1 MVCIIRSK
9 YQKELKQL
17 SGILGG
23 EKAAHY
29 ALCMNNGYNLTD
41 TKEGKHSKLFDQLK
55 EKYGEDEA
63 IRMKTY
69 TFTPQFTDQFGDWYN
84 DNINKNNKIIK
95 NATVIWGHPGTGK
108 TWLFKQGR
116 KDIID
121 FDSEYKSKLG
131 NLEQREKLKKE
142 IGKQEYNKKLDQLFD
157 QAKQEARETGKKL
170 LVSDMHFL
178 RDRADDLDAIT
189 NISDKEFIQRSHQR
203 GEHDEADKMDWK
215 KSINKAML
223 NAPKDKVINTTGYI
237 SNLLDD
243 SKINKI
249 DENGEPK
256 IEYVEKLYNEYNDDN
271 FSDSITFST
280 LGYESNLQ
288 KMKQVMQDEGEAIDS
303 AVQQSINTSVKN
315 IAIKPGE
322 SLIHF
327 FKRKN
332 VIKGELITDKVN
344 QIMQKRQQVLA
355 QHYGLKQV
363 TKDDGSIEYST
374 DSKDT
379 DKQILVK
386 FVNSLGDKRGMYREA
401 EHTLYISLINA
412 DPTTMN
418 HELAH
423 YYVRTFWQSKE
434 VQKALSIFDDKK
446 LSSRQLEERLVEEI
460 TSRTMAENF
469 STEPQKR
476 SIIQQFW
483 NSFKNLLNRLIL
495 GKMTESKK
503 NDILDSIAANFY
515 LNKQLEQDYKSM
527 AFYDKYN
534 GDMFQQGDIP
544 NANDLKVYE
553 TISTA
558 VKRRYSAERAQKA
571 KDTIKIQT
579 LRAKIKEYQEDIDL
593 GFFGER
599 VTRSTDEQQ
608 EKITSNVEWILD
620 QARRELNVLG
630 RHLSDNRA
638 GVEQMTAKQLFDAL
652 TNVVG
657 YYEYIFNNKQYGI
670 FQSLGKYG
678 NSGITEFKNGS
689 TLYQTFQEAKRDLD
703 SIHEELNTQIKEYLG
718 KRLYDF
724 VQDNV
729 TIGDKDVFYQNVMH
743 WLYNEIDNGSL
754 NAFEKYVGIASSSKS
769 QLIRIVDNMIQSIK
783 NEKRRN
789 ALTVGHEFVSKMNK
803 LAGHSVSNYQARFC
817 ETDSDGKT
825 TGYWVRPINYGQYY
839 KEKKQFVIDL
849 AKKFGLNPDLKTG
862 RVDLSNVDTKI
873 KRDFLNGIE
882 DWVGEHAH
890 RRYKAE
896 YYKKKREF
904 LSDDTMRTMGAIQR
918 QINVLLSKQYDE
930 DGYFMPY
937 RLGRSDRDLLER
949 LQREKQQ
956 LSNFYDRIEVS
967 SGEVK
972 IVPKTGD
979 ALRMAEEIHAWY
991 NYINGKIKYKP
1002 NIEKYNAGLKKLQDQ
1017 LQNASSSSEKL
1028 KIQQRIKSYVYYN
1041 SKWQYTEDFQNL
1053 LNECHS
1059 GEQDKRLAILQERR
1073 RKLLIPAKDV
1083 NDALASPD
1091 LQNLTIEDLK
1101 QIQYLDEQISRRKL
1115 IIENNYETLKSKEE
1129 NGTLTPAERKYL
1141 DKLEKSKEEPSCDFN
1156 DIAAMD
1162 EVKVR
1167 GTETTMYDWW
1177 ENKLKNEGWSQ
1188 QQITDL
1194 LWYTDR
1200 KTGESRVLSCFFRMV
1215 PKVDE
1220 NSEDELTLPNG
1231 RKIKVLKRVPGNAY
1245 SELDETSELADEE
1258 YDKTSNETMQPKKN
1272 GVYNGKAFSYEN
1284 KQYSKLTEE
1293 EKDFLNN
1300 YIIKKLMWGSNEK
1313 IAGKVSA
1320 KSYRM
1325 PQIHGNSVEMMWGRG
1340 FGPLGIAKSIGY
1352 AAGQFS
1358 QINETDTEFDMSM
1371 SDDLAMRPD
1380 GTKVGVIPIRY
1391 IKTLDDPEHISTD
1404 VIGSVMSYWMMA
1416 ENFRLVSQ
1424 LVPDLELI
1432 HESVNNGTTT
1442 DTAKVIREMIDT
1454 YMYDKHT
1461 KLNENSNK
1469 KMSKSAQRLIK
1480 SADTIR
1486 KNTSRTLLSHNY
1498 FTIMKGFVDASKTVG
1513 IEALTGKYITVKD
1526 IAYAHSYIARSLGT
1540 IASSVGK
1547 PNVHGWLAAAM
1558 QYNDCT
1564 KSIDESFSHTQNTW
1578 ATKFLR
1584 DNLLMGGYTVT
1595 DFMVTGMI
1603 CASVY
1608 HHFRLVHVPI
1618 VEKVDKSKIL
1628 YNAEYKVTG
1637 WEDRFVNQEEAMDL
1651 YYKAGLGD
1659 QAGMKNYEN
1668 AKITLHDAYIEENS
1682 NFVIRDEFKDKVT
1695 KRLED
1700 IVSNAIKERSAVANG
1715 MMPENGRHSV
1725 AYTNPFAR
1733 WIMVMR
1739 GYLPT
1744 LGFDRFK
1751 AGSDF
1756 SEYKSDKYNP
1766 TSFNAI
1772 KYKRNNGEMSDEQF
1786 ERAREYYERYDG
1798 QFNFNTATVDRG
1810 QVRATIT
1817 ALRKTINNAL
1827 QLAKHLITFDFDAIK
1842 NNKGRRSKTY
1852 NEKKMLLKSALEIGF
1867 IAAMGILSVFT
1878 AQMIQDLDDDD
1889 DDVVQYAT
1897 YAIALLNQGL
1907 LTESSTAWVPNT
1919 VLDLFT
1925 SPTTVYA
1932 YLQRYAYF
1940 GNVVGQLAYLGLTTI
1955 SDEDDASYYED
1966 VLGKN
1971 SSYAG
1976 RTKLEKDLIKLSPLF
1991 GIPGSNLYENFT
2003 VSGLKGKYKF
2013 YSQSVAP
2020 NSTLYKIN
2028 KAFNGGDKKSSKS
2041 NSNPWLNEDYEPS
2054 FGGGSSY
2061 DPSDKFDE

>member
-69 TFTPQFTDQFGDWYN
+69 IFTPQFTDQFGDWYN
-84 DNINKNNKIIK
+84 
-95 NATVIWGHPGTGK
+95 
-108 TWLFKQGR
+108 
-116 KDIID
+116 
-121 FDSEYKSKLG
+121 
-131 NLEQREKLKKE
+131 
-142 IGKQEYNKKLDQLFD
+142 
-157 QAKQEARETGKKL
+157 QAVE
-170 LVSDMHFL
+170 
-178 RDRADDLDAIT
+178 
-189 NISDKEFIQRSHQR
+189 
-203 GEHDEADKMDWK
+203 
-215 KSINKAML
+215 
-223 NAPKDKVINTTGYI
+223 NT
-237 SNLLDD
+237 
-243 SKINKI
+243 
-249 DENGEPK
+249 DENGEP
-256 IEYVEKLYNEYNDDN
+256 EVQFVEKFYNKQQQKY
-271 FSDSITFST
+271 SQKSIMMSTF
-280 LGYESNLQ
+280 GIESKLDQ
-288 KMKQVMQDEGEAIDS
+288 MKESLSWDEGEAIDAAIQNS
-303 AVQQSINTSVKN
+303 LQIEDQKTTIN
-315 IAIKPGE
+315 PGE
-322 SLIHF
+322 PLIHF

-332 VIKGELITDKVN
+332 INRANFINSRVN

-363 TKDDGSIEYST
+363 VKDDGSIEYST
-374 DSKDT
+374 DSKDV

-446 LSSRQLEERLVEEI
+446 LSSRQLEERLVQEI

-503 NDILDSIAANFY
+503 NDILDSIAASFY

-678 NSGITEFKNGS
+678 NSGIAEFKNDS
-689 TLYQTFQEAKRDLD
+689 TLYQAFQEAKRDLD

-769 QLIRIVDNMIQSIK
+769 QLIRIVDNMIQSVK

-839 KEKKQFVIDL
+839 KEKRQFVIDL
-849 AKKFGLNPDLKTG
+849 AKKLGLNPDSKTG
-862 RVDLSNVDTKI
+862 RVDLSNVDTKT
-873 KRDFLNGIE
+873 KRDFLNSIE

-967 SGEVK
+967 SGKVE

-1002 NIEKYNAGLKKLQDQ
+1002 NVEKYNAGLKKLQDQ

-1028 KIQQRIKSYVYYN
+1028 KIQKRIKSYVYYN
-1041 SKWQYTEDFQNL
+1041 SKLQYTEDFQNI

-1083 NDALASPD
+1083 NNALASPD
-1091 LQNLTIEDLK
+1091 LQNLTIEDLRK
-1101 QIQYLDEQISRRKL
+1101 IKHIDQQIARRKI
-1115 IIENNYETLKSKEE
+1115 IIENNYQALKSKEE
-1129 NGTLTPAERKYL
+1129 SGTLTPAERKYL
-1141 DKLEKSKEEPSCDFN
+1141 DKLEKSNETPSFDFN
-1156 DIAAMD
+1156 DIAQMD
-1162 EVKVR
+1162 DVKIR
-1167 GTETTMYDWW
+1167 GTETKMYDWW
-1177 ENKLKNEGWSQ
+1177 ENKLKNEGYDQ
-1188 QQITDL
+1188 QDITDL
-1194 LWYTDR
+1194 LWYND
-1200 KTGESRVLSCFFRMV
+1200 KGGESRVLSCFFRMV

-1231 RKIKVLKRVPGNAY
+1231 KKIKVLKRVPGNAY

-1272 GVYNGKAFSYEN
+1272 GIYNGKAFSYEN
-1284 KQYSKLTEE
+1284 KQYNKLTEE

-1391 IKTLDDPEHISTD
+1391 VKTLDDPEHISTD
-1404 VIGSVMSYWMMA
+1404 IIGSVMSYWMMA

-1424 LVPDLELI
+1424 LTPDLELI
-1432 HESVNNGTTT
+1432 HDSVNNGTTT

-1498 FTIMKGFVDASKTVG
+1498 FTIMKGFLDASKTVG
-1513 IEALTGKYITVKD
+1513 IEAFTGKYITVKD
-1526 IAYAHSYIARSLGT
+1526 MAYAHSYIAISLGT
-1540 IASSVGK
+1540 IAASVGK

-1558 QYNDCT
+1558 QYNGCT

-1659 QAGMKNYEN
+1659 QAGIQNYEN
-1668 AKITLHDAYIEENS
+1668 AKITLHDAYVEENS
-1682 NFVIRDEFKDKVT
+1682 NFVIRDEFKDKVS

-1700 IVSNAIKERSAVANG
+1700 IVSNTIKERSAIANG

-1772 KYKRNNGEMSDEQF
+1772 KYKRNNGEMSEEEF
-1786 ERAREYYERYDG
+1786 ERAREYYERHDG

-1842 NNKGRRSKTY
+1842 NDKGRRSKTY

-1889 DDVVQYAT
+1889 DDIVQYAT

-1940 GNVVGQLAYLGLTTI
+1940 GNIVGQLAYLGLTTI

-1966 VLGKN
+1966 VLGNN

-2028 KAFNGGDKKSSKS
+2028 KAFSRGDKKSSKS
-2041 NSNPWLNEDYEPS
+2041 NSNPWINEDYEPS

-2061 DPSDKFDE
+2061 DPSDRFDE

>member
-9 YQKELKQL
+9 YQNELKQL

-84 DNINKNNKIIK
+84 
-95 NATVIWGHPGTGK
+95 
-108 TWLFKQGR
+108 
-116 KDIID
+116 
-121 FDSEYKSKLG
+121 
-131 NLEQREKLKKE
+131 
-142 IGKQEYNKKLDQLFD
+142 
-157 QAKQEARETGKKL
+157 QAVE
-170 LVSDMHFL
+170 
-178 RDRADDLDAIT
+178 
-189 NISDKEFIQRSHQR
+189 
-203 GEHDEADKMDWK
+203 
-215 KSINKAML
+215 
-223 NAPKDKVINTTGYI
+223 NT
-237 SNLLDD
+237 
-243 SKINKI
+243 
-249 DENGEPK
+249 DENGEP
-256 IEYVEKLYNEYNDDN
+256 EVQFVEKFYNKQQQK
-271 FSDSITFST
+271 DSQKSIMMSTF
-280 LGYESNLQ
+280 GIESKLDQ
-288 KMKQVMQDEGEAIDS
+288 MKESLSWDEGEAIDAAIQNS
-303 AVQQSINTSVKN
+303 LQIEDQKTTIN
-315 IAIKPGE
+315 PGE
-322 SLIHF
+322 TLIHF

-332 VIKGELITDKVN
+332 INRANFINSRVN

-363 TKDDGSIEYST
+363 IKDDGSIEYST

-434 VQKALSIFDDKK
+434 VQKSLSIFDDKK

-678 NSGITEFKNGS
+678 NSGIAEFKNDS
-689 TLYQTFQEAKRDLD
+689 TLYQAFQEAKRDLD

-754 NAFEKYVGIASSSKS
+754 NAFEKYVGIASSSES
-769 QLIRIVDNMIQSIK
+769 QLIRIVDNMIQSVK

-849 AKKFGLNPDLKTG
+849 AKKLGLNPDSKTG
-862 RVDLSNVDTKI
+862 RVDLSNVDTKT
-873 KRDFLNGIE
+873 KRDFLNSIE

-967 SGEVK
+967 FGKVE

-1002 NIEKYNAGLKKLQDQ
+1002 NVEKYNAGLKKLQDQ

-1028 KIQQRIKSYVYYN
+1028 KIQKRIKSYVYYN
-1041 SKWQYTEDFQNL
+1041 SKLQYTEDFQNL

-1083 NDALASPD
+1083 NNALASPD
-1091 LQNLTIEDLK
+1091 LQNLTIEDLRK
-1101 QIQYLDEQISRRKL
+1101 IKHIDEQIARRKI
-1115 IIENNYETLKSKEE
+1115 IIENNYQSLKSKEE
-1129 NGTLTPAERKYL
+1129 SGTLTPAERKYL
-1141 DKLEKSKEEPSCDFN
+1141 DKLEKSNETPSFDFN
-1156 DIAAMD
+1156 DIAQMD
-1162 EVKVR
+1162 DVKIR
-1167 GTETTMYDWW
+1167 GTETKMYDWW
-1177 ENKLKNEGWSQ
+1177 ENKLKNEGYDQ
-1188 QQITDL
+1188 QDITGL
-1194 LWYTDR
+1194 LWYND
-1200 KTGESRVLSCFFRMV
+1200 KGGESRILSCFFRMV

-1231 RKIKVLKRVPGNAY
+1231 KKIKVLERVPGNAY

-1272 GVYNGKAFSYEN
+1272 GIYNGKAFSYEN
-1284 KQYSKLTEE
+1284 KQYNKLTEE

-1325 PQIHGNSVEMMWGRG
+1325 PQIHGNSVEMIWGRG

-1358 QINETDTEFDMSM
+1358 QINETDTEFDMYM

-1391 IKTLDDPEHISTD
+1391 VKALDDPEHISTD
-1404 VIGSVMSYWMMA
+1404 IIGSVMSYWMMA

-1424 LVPDLELI
+1424 LTPDLELI
-1432 HESVNNGTTT
+1432 HDSVNNGTTT

-1498 FTIMKGFVDASKTVG
+1498 FTIMKGFLDASKTVG
-1513 IEALTGKYITVKD
+1513 IEALTGKYITAKD
-1526 IAYAHSYIARSLGT
+1526 MAYAHSYIARSLGT
-1540 IASSVGK
+1540 IAASVGK

-1558 QYNDCT
+1558 QYNGCT

-1682 NFVIRDEFKDKVT
+1682 NFVIRDEFKDKVS

-1700 IVSNAIKERSAVANG
+1700 IVSNTIKERSDVANG

-1772 KYKRNNGEMSDEQF
+1772 KYKRNNGEMSEEEF

-1842 NNKGRRSKTY
+1842 NDKGRRSKTY

-1889 DDVVQYAT
+1889 DDIVQYAT

-1940 GNVVGQLAYLGLTTI
+1940 GNIVGQLAYLGLTTI

-2028 KAFNGGDKKSSKS
+2028 KAFGGGDKKSSKS

-2061 DPSDKFDE
+2061 DPSDRFDE

>member
-9 YQKELKQL
+9 YQNELKQL

-69 TFTPQFTDQFGDWYN
+69 TFTPQFTEKFGDWYN
-84 DNINKNNKIIK
+84 QAVKNTDK
-95 NATVIWGHPGTGK
+95 NGEPEVQ
-108 TWLFKQGR
+108 FV
-116 KDIID
+116 
-121 FDSEYKSKLG
+121 
-131 NLEQREKLKKE
+131 EKF
-142 IGKQEYNKKLDQLFD
+142 YNKQQQKDSQKSIMMSTFGIESKLDQ
-157 QAKQEARETGKKL
+157 
-170 LVSDMHFL
+170 M
-178 RDRADDLDAIT
+178 
-189 NISDKEFIQRSHQR
+189 KESLS
-203 GEHDEADKMDWK
+203 W
-215 KSINKAML
+215 
-223 NAPKDKVINTTGYI
+223 
-237 SNLLDD
+237 
-243 SKINKI
+243 
-249 DENGEPK
+249 
-256 IEYVEKLYNEYNDDN
+256 
-271 FSDSITFST
+271 
-280 LGYESNLQ
+280 
-288 KMKQVMQDEGEAIDS
+288 DEGEAIDA
-303 AVQQSINTSVKN
+303 AVQNSLQIEDQKTTIN
-315 IAIKPGE
+315 PGE
-322 SLIHF
+322 PLIHF

-332 VIKGELITDKVN
+332 INRANFINSRVN

-355 QHYGLKQV
+355 QHYGLKQIV
-363 TKDDGSIEYST
+363 KDDGSIEYST

-534 GDMFQQGDIP
+534 GDMFQYGDIP

-579 LRAKIKEYQEDIDL
+579 LRAKMKEYQEDIDL

-670 FQSLGKYG
+670 FQSLGEYG
-678 NSGITEFKNGS
+678 NSGITEFKNNG
-689 TLYQTFQEAKRDLD
+689 TLQQAFQEAKRDLN

-783 NEKRRN
+783 NEKKRN

-839 KEKKQFVIDL
+839 KEKRQFVIDL

-862 RVDLSNVDTKI
+862 RVDLSNVDAKT
-873 KRDFLNGIE
+873 KRDFLNSIE

-937 RLGRSDRDLLER
+937 RLGASDRNLLER

-967 SGEVK
+967 SGKVK

-1002 NIEKYNAGLKKLQDQ
+1002 NVKKYSAGLKKLQDQ
-1017 LQNASSSSEKL
+1017 LQNASSLSEKL
-1028 KIQQRIKSYVYYN
+1028 KIQKRIKSYVYYN
-1041 SKWQYTEDFQNL
+1041 SKLQYTEEFQNL

-1083 NDALASPD
+1083 NNALASPD
-1091 LQNLTIEDLK
+1091 LQNLTTEDLREIK
-1101 QIQYLDEQISRRKL
+1101 HIDEQIARRKI
-1115 IIENNYETLKSKEE
+1115 IIENNYQALKSKEQS
-1129 NGTLTPAERKYL
+1129 GTLTPAERKYL
-1141 DKLEKSKEEPSCDFN
+1141 DKLEKSNETPSFDFN
-1156 DIAAMD
+1156 DIAQMD
-1162 EVKVR
+1162 DVKIR
-1167 GTETTMYDWW
+1167 GTETKMYDWW
-1177 ENKLKNEGWSQ
+1177 ENKLKNEGWDQ
-1188 QQITDL
+1188 QDITDL
-1194 LWYTDR
+1194 LWYND
-1200 KTGESRVLSCFFRMV
+1200 KDGYSRVLSCFFRMV

-1220 NSEDELTLPNG
+1220 DSEDELTLPNG
-1231 RKIKVLKRVPGNAY
+1231 KKIKVLERVPGNAY

-1272 GVYNGKAFSYEN
+1272 GVYNGKTFSYEN
-1284 KQYSKLTEE
+1284 KQYNKLTKE

-1325 PQIHGNSVEMMWGRG
+1325 PQIHGSSVEMMWGRG

-1380 GTKVGVIPIRY
+1380 GTKVGIIPIRY
-1391 IKTLDDPEHISTD
+1391 VKTLDDPEHISTD

-1424 LVPDLELI
+1424 LTPDLELI

-1486 KNTSRTLLSHNY
+1486 KNTSKTLLSHNY
-1498 FTIMKGFVDASKTVG
+1498 FTIMKGFLDASKTVG
-1513 IEALTGKYITVKD
+1513 IEALTGKYITAKD
-1526 IAYAHSYIARSLGT
+1526 MAYAHSYIARSLGT
-1540 IASSVGK
+1540 IAASIGK
-1547 PNVHGWLAAAM
+1547 PNVHGWLAAAI
-1558 QYNDCT
+1558 QYNGCT

-1618 VEKVDKSKIL
+1618 VEKVDKSKLL

-1659 QAGMKNYEN
+1659 QAGIQNYEN

-1682 NFVIRDEFKDKVT
+1682 NFVVRDEFKDKVS
-1695 KRLED
+1695 KHLED
-1700 IVSNAIKERSAVANG
+1700 IVSNTIKERSAIANG
-1715 MMPENGRHSV
+1715 IMPENGRHSV

-1772 KYKRNNGEMSDEQF
+1772 KYKRNNGEMSDEEF

-1842 NNKGRRSKTY
+1842 NDKGRRSKTY

-1867 IAAMGILSVFT
+1867 IASMGILSAFT

-1889 DDVVQYAT
+1889 DDIVQYAT

-1940 GNVVGQLAYLGLTTI
+1940 GNIVGQLAYLGLTTI

-1966 VLGKN
+1966 VLDKN

-2028 KAFNGGDKKSSKS
+2028 KAFSGGNKKSSKS
-2041 NSNPWLNEDYEPS
+2041 NSNPWLDEDYEPS

-2061 DPSDKFDE
+2061 DPSDRFDE

>member
-9 YQKELKQL
+9 YQNELKQL

-84 DNINKNNKIIK
+84 
-95 NATVIWGHPGTGK
+95 
-108 TWLFKQGR
+108 
-116 KDIID
+116 
-121 FDSEYKSKLG
+121 
-131 NLEQREKLKKE
+131 
-142 IGKQEYNKKLDQLFD
+142 
-157 QAKQEARETGKKL
+157 QAVE
-170 LVSDMHFL
+170 
-178 RDRADDLDAIT
+178 
-189 NISDKEFIQRSHQR
+189 
-203 GEHDEADKMDWK
+203 
-215 KSINKAML
+215 
-223 NAPKDKVINTTGYI
+223 NT
-237 SNLLDD
+237 
-243 SKINKI
+243 
-249 DENGEPK
+249 DENGEP
-256 IEYVEKLYNEYNDDN
+256 ELQFVEKFYNKQHQK
-271 FSDSITFST
+271 DSNKSIMMSTF
-280 LGYESNLQ
+280 GIESKLDQ
-288 KMKQVMQDEGEAIDS
+288 MKESLSWDEGEAIDAAIQNS
-303 AVQQSINTSVKN
+303 LQIEDQKTT
-315 IAIKPGE
+315 IKPGE

-327 FKRKN
+327 FKRKKAT
-332 VIKGELITDKVN
+332 KGKLIVDKVN

-363 TKDDGSIEYST
+363 VKDDGSIEYST
-374 DSKDT
+374 DSKDQ

-423 YYVRTFWQSKE
+423 YYVRTFWESKE

-446 LSSRQLEERLVEEI
+446 LNSRQLEERLVEEI

-495 GKMTESKK
+495 GKMSESKK

-544 NANDLKVYE
+544 NTNDLKVYE

-678 NSGITEFKNGS
+678 NSGITEFKNDS
-689 TLYQTFQEAKRDLD
+689 TLYQAFQEAKRDLD

-769 QLIRIVDNMIQSIK
+769 QLIRIVDNMIQSVK

-789 ALTVGHEFVSKMNK
+789 ALAVGHEFVSKMNK

-849 AKKFGLNPDLKTG
+849 AKKLGLNPDSKTG
-862 RVDLSNVDTKI
+862 RVDLSNVDTKT
-873 KRDFLNGIE
+873 KRDFLNSIE

-937 RLGRSDRDLLER
+937 RLGKSDRDLLER

-1002 NIEKYNAGLKKLQDQ
+1002 NVEKYNAGLKKLQDQ

-1028 KIQQRIKSYVYYN
+1028 KIQKRIKSYVYYN
-1041 SKWQYTEDFQNL
+1041 SKLQYTEEFQNL

-1073 RKLLIPAKDV
+1073 RRLLIPAKDV
-1083 NDALASPD
+1083 NNALASPD
-1091 LQNLTIEDLK
+1091 LQNLTIEDLRK
-1101 QIQYLDEQISRRKL
+1101 IKHIDQQIARRKI
-1115 IIENNYETLKSKEE
+1115 IIENNYQALKSKEE
-1129 NGTLTPAERKYL
+1129 SGTLTPAERKYL
-1141 DKLEKSKEEPSCDFN
+1141 DKLEKSNETPSFDFN
-1156 DIAAMD
+1156 DIAQMD
-1162 EVKVR
+1162 DVKIR
-1167 GTETTMYDWW
+1167 GTETKMYDWW
-1177 ENKLKNEGWSQ
+1177 ENKLKNEGWDQ
-1188 QQITDL
+1188 QDITDL
-1194 LWYTDR
+1194 LWYND
-1200 KTGESRVLSCFFRMV
+1200 KDGYSRVLSCFFRMV

-1220 NSEDELTLPNG
+1220 NSEDELTLPDG
-1231 RKIKVLKRVPGNAY
+1231 RKIKVLERVPGNAY

-1284 KQYSKLTEE
+1284 KQYNKLTEE

-1391 IKTLDDPEHISTD
+1391 VKTLDDPEHISTD
-1404 VIGSVMSYWMMA
+1404 IIGSVMSYWMMA

-1424 LVPDLELI
+1424 LTPDLELI
-1432 HESVNNGTTT
+1432 HDSVNNGTTT

-1469 KMSKSAQRLIK
+1469 KMSKSSQRLIK

-1498 FTIMKGFVDASKTVG
+1498 FTIMKGFLDASKTVG
-1513 IEALTGKYITVKD
+1513 IEALTGKYITAKD
-1526 IAYAHSYIARSLGT
+1526 MAYAHSYIARSLGT
-1540 IASSVGK
+1540 IAASVGK

-1558 QYNDCT
+1558 QYNGCT

-1659 QAGMKNYEN
+1659 QAGIQNYES
-1668 AKITLHDAYIEENS
+1668 AKITLHDAYIEEDS
-1682 NFVIRDEFKDKVT
+1682 NFVIRDEFKDKVS

-1700 IVSNAIKERSAVANG
+1700 IVSNTIKERSAIANG

-1772 KYKRNNGEMSDEQF
+1772 KYKRDNGEMSEEEF
-1786 ERAREYYERYDG
+1786 ERAKEYYERYDG

-1827 QLAKHLITFDFDAIK
+1827 QLAKHLITFDFSAIK
-1842 NNKGRRSKTY
+1842 NDKGRRSKTY

-1889 DDVVQYAT
+1889 DDIVQYAT

-1940 GNVVGQLAYLGLTTI
+1940 GNIVGQLAYLGLTTI

-2003 VSGLKGKYKF
+2003 VSGLRGKYKF

-2028 KAFNGGDKKSSKS
+2028 KAFNGGNKKPSKS

-2061 DPSDKFDE
+2061 DPSDRFDE

>member
-69 TFTPQFTDQFGDWYN
+69 TFTPQFIEKFGDWYN
-84 DNINKNNKIIK
+84 Q
-95 NATVIWGHPGTGK
+95 TVENTDENREPKVQFVEKFYNEQQH
-108 TWLFKQGR
+108 
-116 KDIID
+116 KD
-121 FDSEYKSKLG
+121 SQKSIMMSTFG
-131 NLEQREKLKKE
+131 IES
-142 IGKQEYNKKLDQLFD
+142 KLDQ
-157 QAKQEARETGKKL
+157 
-170 LVSDMHFL
+170 M
-178 RDRADDLDAIT
+178 
-189 NISDKEFIQRSHQR
+189 KESLS
-203 GEHDEADKMDWK
+203 W
-215 KSINKAML
+215 
-223 NAPKDKVINTTGYI
+223 
-237 SNLLDD
+237 
-243 SKINKI
+243 
-249 DENGEPK
+249 
-256 IEYVEKLYNEYNDDN
+256 
-271 FSDSITFST
+271 
-280 LGYESNLQ
+280 
-288 KMKQVMQDEGEAIDS
+288 DEGEAIDA
-303 AVQQSINTSVKN
+303 AVQNSLQIEDQKTTINPS
-315 IAIKPGE
+315 E

-332 VIKGELITDKVN
+332 INRANFINSRVN
-344 QIMQKRQQVLA
+344 QIMQKRQEVLA

-363 TKDDGSIEYST
+363 VKDDGSIEYST

-386 FVNSLGDKRGMYREA
+386 FVNSLGNKRGMYREA

-434 VQKALSIFDDKK
+434 VQKALSIFDDKE

-495 GKMTESKK
+495 GKMSESKK

-678 NSGITEFKNGS
+678 NSGIAEFKNDS
-689 TLYQTFQEAKRDLD
+689 TLYQAFQEAKRDLD

-769 QLIRIVDNMIQSIK
+769 QLIRIVDNMIQSVK

-839 KEKKQFVIDL
+839 KEKRQFVINL
-849 AKKFGLNPDLKTG
+849 AKKLGLNPDPKTG
-862 RVDLSNVDTKI
+862 RVDLSNVDTKT
-873 KRDFLNGIE
+873 KRDFLNSIE

-956 LSNFYDRIEVS
+956 LSNFYDRIEAS

-1002 NIEKYNAGLKKLQDQ
+1002 NVEKYNAGLKKLQDQ
-1017 LQNASSSSEKL
+1017 LQNASSSSERL
-1028 KIQQRIKSYVYYN
+1028 KIQNRIKSYVYYN
-1041 SKWQYTEDFQNL
+1041 SKLQYTEEFQNL

-1083 NDALASPD
+1083 NNALASPD

-1101 QIQYLDEQISRRKL
+1101 KIKHIDQQISRRKI
-1115 IIENNYETLKSKEE
+1115 IIENNYQALKSKEE
-1129 NGTLTPAERKYL
+1129 SGTLTPAERKYL
-1141 DKLEKSKEEPSCDFN
+1141 DKLEKSNETPSFDFN
-1156 DIAAMD
+1156 DIAQMD
-1162 EVKVR
+1162 DVKIH
-1167 GTETTMYDWW
+1167 GTETKMYDWW
-1177 ENKLKNEGWSQ
+1177 ENKLKNEGWDQ
-1188 QQITDL
+1188 QDITDL
-1194 LWYTDR
+1194 LWYND
-1200 KTGESRVLSCFFRMV
+1200 KDGYSRVLSCFFRMV

-1220 NSEDELTLPNG
+1220 DSEDELTLPNG

-1258 YDKTSNETMQPKKN
+1258 YDKTSNETMQPKKS

-1284 KQYSKLTEE
+1284 KQYNKLTEE

-1391 IKTLDDPEHISTD
+1391 VKTLDDPEHISTD
-1404 VIGSVMSYWMMA
+1404 IIGSVMSYWMMA

-1424 LVPDLELI
+1424 LTPDLELI

-1498 FTIMKGFVDASKTVG
+1498 FTIMKGFLDASKTVG
-1513 IEALTGKYITVKD
+1513 IEAFTGKYITAKD
-1526 IAYAHSYIARSLGT
+1526 MAYAHSYIARSLGT
-1540 IASSVGK
+1540 IAASVGK

-1558 QYNDCT
+1558 QYNGCT

-1628 YNAEYKVTG
+1628 HNAEYKVTG
-1637 WEDRFVNQEEAMDL
+1637 WEDKFVNQEEAMDL

-1659 QAGMKNYEN
+1659 QAGIQNYEN
-1668 AKITLHDAYIEENS
+1668 AKITLHDAYVEENS
-1682 NFVIRDEFKDKVT
+1682 NFVIRDEFKDKVS

-1700 IVSNAIKERSAVANG
+1700 IVSNTIKERSAVANG

-1772 KYKRNNGEMSDEQF
+1772 KYKRNNGEISEEEFQ
-1786 ERAREYYERYDG
+1786 RAKEYYERYDG

-1842 NNKGRRSKTY
+1842 NSKGRRSKTY

-1889 DDVVQYAT
+1889 DDTVQYAT

-1940 GNVVGQLAYLGLTTI
+1940 GNIVGQLAYLGLTTI

-2061 DPSDKFDE
+2061 DPSDRFDE

>member
-69 TFTPQFTDQFGDWYN
+69 IFTPQFTDQFGDWYN
-84 DNINKNNKIIK
+84 QS
-95 NATVIWGHPGTGK
+95 V
-108 TWLFKQGR
+108 
-116 KDIID
+116 
-121 FDSEYKSKLG
+121 E
-131 NLEQREKLKKE
+131 
-142 IGKQEYNKKLDQLFD
+142 
-157 QAKQEARETGKKL
+157 
-170 LVSDMHFL
+170 
-178 RDRADDLDAIT
+178 
-189 NISDKEFIQRSHQR
+189 
-203 GEHDEADKMDWK
+203 
-215 KSINKAML
+215 
-223 NAPKDKVINTTGYI
+223 NT
-237 SNLLDD
+237 
-243 SKINKI
+243 
-249 DENGEPK
+249 DENGEPE
-256 IEYVEKLYNEYNDDN
+256 IQFVEKLYNKHQQKN
-271 FSDSITFST
+271 SQKSIMMSTF
-280 LGYESNLQ
+280 GIESKLDQ
-288 KMKQVMQDEGEAIDS
+288 MKESLSWDEGEAIDAAIQNS
-303 AVQQSINTSVKN
+303 LQIEDQKTTIN
-315 IAIKPGE
+315 PGE
-322 SLIHF
+322 PLIHF

-332 VIKGELITDKVN
+332 INRANFINSRVN

-678 NSGITEFKNGS
+678 NSGITEFKNDS
-689 TLYQTFQEAKRDLD
+689 TLYQAFQEAKRDLD

-718 KRLYDF
+718 KRLYNF

-769 QLIRIVDNMIQSIK
+769 QLIRIVDNMIQSVK

-839 KEKKQFVIDL
+839 KEKRQFVINL
-849 AKKFGLNPDLKTG
+849 AKKLGLNPDSKTG
-862 RVDLSNVDTKI
+862 RVDLSNVDTKT
-873 KRDFLNGIE
+873 KRDFLNSIE

-937 RLGRSDRDLLER
+937 RLGKSDRDLLER

-967 SGEVK
+967 FGKVE

-1002 NIEKYNAGLKKLQDQ
+1002 NVEKYNAGLKKLQDQ
-1017 LQNASSSSEKL
+1017 LQNANSSSEKL
-1028 KIQQRIKSYVYYN
+1028 KIQKRIKSYVYYN
-1041 SKWQYTEDFQNL
+1041 SKLQYTEDFQNL

-1083 NDALASPD
+1083 NNALASPD
-1091 LQNLTIEDLK
+1091 LQNLTVGDLIK
-1101 QIQYLDEQISRRKL
+1101 IKHIDEQIARRKA
-1115 IIENNYETLKSKEE
+1115 IIENNYQSLKSKEE
-1129 NGTLTPAERKYL
+1129 SGTLTPAERKYL
-1141 DKLEKSKEEPSCDFN
+1141 DKLEKSNETPSFDFN
-1156 DIAAMD
+1156 DIAQMD
-1162 EVKVR
+1162 DVKIR
-1167 GTETTMYDWW
+1167 GTETKMYDWW
-1177 ENKLKNEGWSQ
+1177 ENKLKNEGYDQ
-1188 QQITDL
+1188 QDITDL
-1194 LWYTDR
+1194 LWYND
-1200 KTGESRVLSCFFRMV
+1200 KGGEARILSCFFRMV

-1231 RKIKVLKRVPGNAY
+1231 RKIKVLERVPGNAY

-1272 GVYNGKAFSYEN
+1272 GVYNSKAFSYEN
-1284 KQYSKLTEE
+1284 KQYNKLTEE

-1300 YIIKKLMWGSNEK
+1300 YVIKKLMWGSNEK

-1391 IKTLDDPEHISTD
+1391 VKTLDDPEHISTD
-1404 VIGSVMSYWMMA
+1404 IIGSVMSYWMMA

-1424 LVPDLELI
+1424 LTPDLELI
-1432 HESVNNGTTT
+1432 HDSVNNGTTT

-1498 FTIMKGFVDASKTVG
+1498 FTIMKGFLDASKTVG
-1513 IEALTGKYITVKD
+1513 VEAFTGKYITAKD
-1526 IAYAHSYIARSLGT
+1526 MAYAHSYIARSLGT
-1540 IASSVGK
+1540 IAASIGK

-1558 QYNDCT
+1558 QYNGCT

-1659 QAGMKNYEN
+1659 QVGIQNYEN

-1682 NFVIRDEFKDKVT
+1682 NFVIRDEFKDKVS

-1700 IVSNAIKERSAVANG
+1700 IVSNTIKERSAVANG

-1772 KYKRNNGEMSDEQF
+1772 KYKRNNGEMSDEEF

-1827 QLAKHLITFDFDAIK
+1827 QLAKHLITFDFNAIK
-1842 NNKGRRSKTY
+1842 NDKGRRSKTY

-1889 DDVVQYAT
+1889 DDTVQYAT

-1940 GNVVGQLAYLGLTTI
+1940 GNIVGQLAYLGLTTI

-2028 KAFNGGDKKSSKS
+2028 KAFSGGDKKSSKS

-2061 DPSDKFDE
+2061 DPSDRFDE

>member
-9 YQKELKQL
+9 YQNELKQL

-69 TFTPQFTDQFGDWYN
+69 TFTPQFTEKFGDWYN
-84 DNINKNNKIIK
+84 QD
-95 NATVIWGHPGTGK
+95 V
-108 TWLFKQGR
+108 
-116 KDIID
+116 
-121 FDSEYKSKLG
+121 E
-131 NLEQREKLKKE
+131 
-142 IGKQEYNKKLDQLFD
+142 
-157 QAKQEARETGKKL
+157 
-170 LVSDMHFL
+170 
-178 RDRADDLDAIT
+178 
-189 NISDKEFIQRSHQR
+189 
-203 GEHDEADKMDWK
+203 
-215 KSINKAML
+215 
-223 NAPKDKVINTTGYI
+223 NT
-237 SNLLDD
+237 
-243 SKINKI
+243 
-249 DENGEPK
+249 DENGEP
-256 IEYVEKLYNEYNDDN
+256 EVQFVEKFYNKQQQK
-271 FSDSITFST
+271 DSQKSIMMSTF
-280 LGYESNLQ
+280 GIESKLDQ
-288 KMKQVMQDEGEAIDS
+288 MKESLSWDEGEAIDA
-303 AVQQSINTSVKN
+303 AVQNSLQIEDQKTTINPSE
-315 IAIKPGE
+315 P
-322 SLIHF
+322 LIHF

-332 VIKGELITDKVN
+332 INRANFINSRVN

-355 QHYGLKQV
+355 QHYGLKQIV
-363 TKDDGSIEYST
+363 KDDGSIEYST

-670 FQSLGKYG
+670 FQSLGEYG
-678 NSGITEFKNGS
+678 NSGITEFKNNG
-689 TLYQTFQEAKRDLD
+689 TLQQAFQEAKRDLN

-729 TIGDKDVFYQNVMH
+729 TIGDKDVFYQNIMH

-839 KEKKQFVIDL
+839 KEKRQFVIDL

-862 RVDLSNVDTKI
+862 RVDLSNVDVKT
-873 KRDFLNGIE
+873 KRDFLNSIE

-937 RLGRSDRDLLER
+937 RLGASDRNLLER

-979 ALRMAEEIHAWY
+979 ALRIAEEIHAWH

-1002 NIEKYNAGLKKLQDQ
+1002 NVEKYSAGLKKLQDQ

-1028 KIQQRIKSYVYYN
+1028 KIQKRIKSYVYYN
-1041 SKWQYTEDFQNL
+1041 SKLQYTEEFQNL

-1083 NDALASPD
+1083 NNALASPD
-1091 LQNLTIEDLK
+1091 LQNLTTEDLRK
-1101 QIQYLDEQISRRKL
+1101 IKHIDEQIARRKI
-1115 IIENNYETLKSKEE
+1115 IIENNYQALKSKEE
-1129 NGTLTPAERKYL
+1129 SGTLTPAERKYL
-1141 DKLEKSKEEPSCDFN
+1141 DKLEKSNETPSFDFN
-1156 DIAAMD
+1156 DIAQMD
-1162 EVKVR
+1162 DVKIR
-1167 GTETTMYDWW
+1167 GTETKVYDWW
-1177 ENKLKNEGWSQ
+1177 ENKLKNEGWDQ
-1188 QQITDL
+1188 QDITDL
-1194 LWYTDR
+1194 LWYND
-1200 KTGESRVLSCFFRMV
+1200 KDGYSRVLSCFFRMV

-1220 NSEDELTLPNG
+1220 DSEDELTLPNG
-1231 RKIKVLKRVPGNAY
+1231 KKIKVLERVPGNAY
-1245 SELDETSELADEE
+1245 SELDETSELADKE

-1272 GVYNGKAFSYEN
+1272 GVYNGKTFSYEN
-1284 KQYSKLTEE
+1284 KQYNKLTEE

-1391 IKTLDDPEHISTD
+1391 VKTLDDPEHISTD

-1424 LVPDLELI
+1424 LTPDLELI

-1498 FTIMKGFVDASKTVG
+1498 FTIMKGFLDASKTVG
-1513 IEALTGKYITVKD
+1513 IEAFTGKYITAKD
-1526 IAYAHSYIARSLGT
+1526 MAYAHSYIARSLGT
-1540 IASSVGK
+1540 IAASIGK

-1558 QYNDCT
+1558 QYNGCT

-1595 DFMVTGMI
+1595 DFIVTGMI

-1618 VEKVDKSKIL
+1618 VEKVDKSKLL

-1659 QAGMKNYEN
+1659 QAGIQNYEN

-1682 NFVIRDEFKDKVT
+1682 NFVVRDEFKDKVS

-1700 IVSNAIKERSAVANG
+1700 IVSNTIKERSAVANG

-1766 TSFNAI
+1766 TSFNTI
-1772 KYKRNNGEMSDEQF
+1772 KYKRNNGEMSDEEF

-1842 NNKGRRSKTY
+1842 NDKGRRSKTY

-1889 DDVVQYAT
+1889 DDIVQYAT
-1897 YAIALLNQGL
+1897 YATALLNQGL

-1940 GNVVGQLAYLGLTTI
+1940 GNIVGQLAYLGLTTI

-2003 VSGLKGKYKF
+2003 ISGLKGKYKF

-2028 KAFNGGDKKSSKS
+2028 KAFSGGNKKSSKS

-2061 DPSDKFDE
+2061 DPSDRFDE

>member
-9 YQKELKQL
+9 YQNELKQL

-69 TFTPQFTDQFGDWYN
+69 IFTPQFTDQFGDWYN
-84 DNINKNNKIIK
+84 QS
-95 NATVIWGHPGTGK
+95 V
-108 TWLFKQGR
+108 
-116 KDIID
+116 
-121 FDSEYKSKLG
+121 E
-131 NLEQREKLKKE
+131 
-142 IGKQEYNKKLDQLFD
+142 
-157 QAKQEARETGKKL
+157 
-170 LVSDMHFL
+170 
-178 RDRADDLDAIT
+178 
-189 NISDKEFIQRSHQR
+189 
-203 GEHDEADKMDWK
+203 
-215 KSINKAML
+215 
-223 NAPKDKVINTTGYI
+223 NT
-237 SNLLDD
+237 
-243 SKINKI
+243 
-249 DENGEPK
+249 DENGEPE
-256 IEYVEKLYNEYNDDN
+256 IQFVEKLYNKHQQKN
-271 FSDSITFST
+271 SQKSIMMSTF
-280 LGYESNLQ
+280 GIESKLDQ
-288 KMKQVMQDEGEAIDS
+288 MKESLSWDEGEAIDAAIQNS
-303 AVQQSINTSVKN
+303 LQIEDQKTTIN
-315 IAIKPGE
+315 PGE
-322 SLIHF
+322 PLIHF

-332 VIKGELITDKVN
+332 INRANFVN
-344 QIMQKRQQVLA
+344 SRVSQIMKKRQQVLA

-483 NSFKNLLNRLIL
+483 NSFKSLLNRLIL

-638 GVEQMTAKQLFDAL
+638 GVEQMTVKQLFDAL

-670 FQSLGKYG
+670 FQSLGQYG
-678 NSGITEFKNGS
+678 DSGISEFKNGS
-689 TLYQTFQEAKRDLD
+689 TLQQAFQEAKRDLN

-718 KRLYDF
+718 KRLYNF

-754 NAFEKYVGIASSSKS
+754 NAFEKYIGIASSSES
-769 QLIRIVDNMIQSIK
+769 QLIRVIDNMIQSVK

-789 ALTVGHEFVSKMNK
+789 ALTVGHEFVNKINK

-825 TGYWVRPINYGQYY
+825 TGYWVRPINYGQFY

-849 AKKFGLNPDLKTG
+849 AKKFGLKPDPKTG
-862 RVDLSNVDTKI
+862 RVDLSNVDTKT

-904 LSDDTMRTMGAIQR
+904 LSDDTMRVMGAIQR

-930 DGYFMPY
+930 DGYFMPH
-937 RLGRSDRDLLER
+937 RLGASDRALLER

-967 SGEVK
+967 FGEVK

-1002 NIEKYNAGLKKLQDQ
+1002 NVEKYNAGLKKLQDQ

-1028 KIQQRIKSYVYYN
+1028 KIQKRIKSYVYYN
-1041 SKWQYTEDFQNL
+1041 SKLQYTEDFQNL

-1083 NDALASPD
+1083 NNALASPD
-1091 LQNLTIEDLK
+1091 LQNLTIEDLRK
-1101 QIQYLDEQISRRKL
+1101 IKHIDEQIARRKA
-1115 IIENNYETLKSKEE
+1115 IIENNYQSLKSKEE
-1129 NGTLTPAERKYL
+1129 SGTLTPAERKYL
-1141 DKLEKSKEEPSCDFN
+1141 DKLEKSNETPSLDFN
-1156 DIAAMD
+1156 DIAQMD
-1162 EVKVR
+1162 DVKIR
-1167 GTETTMYDWW
+1167 GTETKMYDWW
-1177 ENKLKNEGWSQ
+1177 ENKLKNEGYDQ
-1188 QQITDL
+1188 QDITDL
-1194 LWYTDR
+1194 LWYND
-1200 KTGESRVLSCFFRMV
+1200 KGGEARILSCFFRMV

-1231 RKIKVLKRVPGNAY
+1231 KKIKVLKRVPGNAY

-1284 KQYSKLTEE
+1284 KQYNKLTEE

-1325 PQIHGNSVEMMWGRG
+1325 PQMHGNSVEMMWGRG

-1391 IKTLDDPEHISTD
+1391 VKTLDDPEHISTD
-1404 VIGSVMSYWMMA
+1404 IVGSVMSYWMMA

-1454 YMYDKHT
+1454 YMYDKRT

-1498 FTIMKGFVDASKTVG
+1498 FTIMKGFLDASKTVG
-1513 IEALTGKYITVKD
+1513 IEALTGKYTTAKD
-1526 IAYAHSYIARSLGT
+1526 MAYAHSYIARSLGT
-1540 IASSVGK
+1540 IAASIGK

-1558 QYNDCT
+1558 QYNGCT
-1564 KSIDESFSHTQNTW
+1564 KSIDKSFSHTQNTW

-1628 YNAEYKVTG
+1628 HNAEYKVVG
-1637 WEDRFVNQEEAMDL
+1637 WEDKFVDQEEAMDL

-1659 QAGMKNYEN
+1659 QAGVKNYED

-1700 IVSNAIKERSAVANG
+1700 VVSNTILERSSIANG

-1725 AYTNPFAR
+1725 TYTNPFLR
-1733 WIMVMR
+1733 WVVVMR

-1744 LGFDRFK
+1744 MGFDRFK

-1756 SEYKSDKYNP
+1756 SEYKSDKYNS

-1772 KYKRNNGEMSDEQF
+1772 KYKRNNGEMSEEEF

-1827 QLAKHLITFDFDAIK
+1827 QLAKHLITFDFSAIK

-1867 IAAMGILSVFT
+1867 ISALGILSVFT

-1907 LTESSTAWVPNT
+1907 LTEASTAWVPNT

-1940 GNVVGQLAYLGLTTI
+1940 GNIVGQLSYLGLTTI

-2028 KAFNGGDKKSSKS
+2028 KAFIGGDKKSSKS

-2061 DPSDKFDE
+2061 DPSDRFDE

>member
-9 YQKELKQL
+9 YQNELKQL

-55 EKYGEDEA
+55 EKYGEYEA

-69 TFTPQFTDQFGDWYN
+69 IFTPQFTEKFGDWYN
-84 DNINKNNKIIK
+84 
-95 NATVIWGHPGTGK
+95 
-108 TWLFKQGR
+108 
-116 KDIID
+116 
-121 FDSEYKSKLG
+121 
-131 NLEQREKLKKE
+131 
-142 IGKQEYNKKLDQLFD
+142 
-157 QAKQEARETGKKL
+157 QAVE
-170 LVSDMHFL
+170 
-178 RDRADDLDAIT
+178 
-189 NISDKEFIQRSHQR
+189 
-203 GEHDEADKMDWK
+203 
-215 KSINKAML
+215 
-223 NAPKDKVINTTGYI
+223 NT
-237 SNLLDD
+237 
-243 SKINKI
+243 
-249 DENGEPK
+249 DENGEP
-256 IEYVEKLYNEYNDDN
+256 EVQFVEKFYNKQQQK
-271 FSDSITFST
+271 DSQKSIMMSTF
-280 LGYESNLQ
+280 GIESKLDQ
-288 KMKQVMQDEGEAIDS
+288 MKESLSWDEGEAID
-303 AVQQSINTSVKN
+303 ASIQNSLQIEDQKTTIN
-315 IAIKPGE
+315 PGE
-322 SLIHF
+322 PLIHF

-332 VIKGELITDKVN
+332 INRANFINSRIN

-374 DSKDT
+374 DSKDA

-670 FQSLGKYG
+670 FQSLGEYG

-689 TLYQTFQEAKRDLD
+689 TLYQAFQEAKRDLD

-839 KEKKQFVIDL
+839 KEKKQFVINL
-849 AKKFGLNPDLKTG
+849 AKKLGLNPDLKTG
-862 RVDLSNVDTKI
+862 RVDLSNVDTKT
-873 KRDFLNGIE
+873 KRDFLNSIE

-937 RLGRSDRDLLER
+937 RLGKSDRDLLER

-1028 KIQQRIKSYVYYN
+1028 KIQKRIKSYVYYN
-1041 SKWQYTEDFQNL
+1041 SKLQYTEEFQNL

-1083 NDALASPD
+1083 NNALVSPD

-1101 QIQYLDEQISRRKL
+1101 KIKHIDQQIARRK
-1115 IIENNYETLKSKEE
+1115 IIVENNYQALKSKEE
-1129 NGTLTPAERKYL
+1129 SGTLTPAERKYL
-1141 DKLEKSKEEPSCDFN
+1141 DKLEKSNEAPSFDFN
-1156 DIAAMD
+1156 DIAQMD
-1162 EVKVR
+1162 DVKIR
-1167 GTETTMYDWW
+1167 GTETKMYDWW
-1177 ENKLKNEGWSQ
+1177 ENKLKNEGWDQ
-1188 QQITDL
+1188 QDITNL
-1194 LWYTDR
+1194 LWYND
-1200 KTGESRVLSCFFRMV
+1200 KDGYSRVLSCFFRMV

-1220 NSEDELTLPNG
+1220 NSEDELTLPDG
-1231 RKIKVLKRVPGNAY
+1231 RKIKVLERVPGNAY

-1284 KQYSKLTEE
+1284 KQYNKLTEE

-1391 IKTLDDPEHISTD
+1391 VKTLDDPEHISTD
-1404 VIGSVMSYWMMA
+1404 IIGSVMSYWMMA

-1424 LVPDLELI
+1424 LTPDLELI

-1498 FTIMKGFVDASKTVG
+1498 FTIMKGFLDASKTVG
-1513 IEALTGKYITVKD
+1513 IEALTGKYITAKD
-1526 IAYAHSYIARSLGT
+1526 MAYAHSYIARSLGT
-1540 IASSVGK
+1540 IAASVGK

-1558 QYNDCT
+1558 QYNGCT

-1659 QAGMKNYEN
+1659 QAGIKNYEN
-1668 AKITLHDAYIEENS
+1668 AKITLHDAYVEENS
-1682 NFVIRDEFKDKVT
+1682 NFVIRDEFKDKVS

-1700 IVSNAIKERSAVANG
+1700 IVSNTIKERSAIANG

-1772 KYKRNNGEMSDEQF
+1772 KYKRNNGEMSEEEF
-1786 ERAREYYERYDG
+1786 ERAKEYYERYDG

-1842 NNKGRRSKTY
+1842 NDKGRRSKTY

-1889 DDVVQYAT
+1889 DDIVQYAT

-1940 GNVVGQLAYLGLTTI
+1940 GNIVGQLAYLGLTTI

-2028 KAFNGGDKKSSKS
+2028 KAFNGGDKKQSKS

-2061 DPSDKFDE
+2061 DPSDRFDE

>member
-69 TFTPQFTDQFGDWYN
+69 IFTPQFTDQFGDWYN
-84 DNINKNNKIIK
+84 
-95 NATVIWGHPGTGK
+95 
-108 TWLFKQGR
+108 
-116 KDIID
+116 
-121 FDSEYKSKLG
+121 
-131 NLEQREKLKKE
+131 
-142 IGKQEYNKKLDQLFD
+142 
-157 QAKQEARETGKKL
+157 QAVE
-170 LVSDMHFL
+170 
-178 RDRADDLDAIT
+178 
-189 NISDKEFIQRSHQR
+189 
-203 GEHDEADKMDWK
+203 
-215 KSINKAML
+215 
-223 NAPKDKVINTTGYI
+223 NT
-237 SNLLDD
+237 
-243 SKINKI
+243 
-249 DENGEPK
+249 DENGEPEVQF
-256 IEYVEKLYNEYNDDN
+256 IEKFYNKQQQKDYQKSIMMSTFGIESKLDQMKEYL
-271 FSDSITFST
+271 SW
-280 LGYESNLQ
+280 
-288 KMKQVMQDEGEAIDS
+288 DEGEAIDAAIQNS
-303 AVQQSINTSVKN
+303 LQIEDQKTTIN
-315 IAIKPGE
+315 PGE
-322 SLIHF
+322 PLIHF

-332 VIKGELITDKVN
+332 INRANFINSRVN

-363 TKDDGSIEYST
+363 VKDDGSIEYST
-374 DSKDT
+374 DSKDA

-434 VQKALSIFDDKK
+434 IQKALSIFDDKK

-689 TLYQTFQEAKRDLD
+689 TLYQTFQEVKRDLD

-769 QLIRIVDNMIQSIK
+769 QLIRIVDNMIQSVK

-789 ALTVGHEFVSKMNK
+789 ALTIGHEFVSKMNK

-839 KEKKQFVIDL
+839 KEKRQFVINL
-849 AKKFGLNPDLKTG
+849 AKKLGLNPDSKTG
-862 RVDLSNVDTKI
+862 RVDLSNVDTKT
-873 KRDFLNGIE
+873 KRDFLNSIE

-956 LSNFYDRIEVS
+956 LSNFYDRIEAS

-1002 NIEKYNAGLKKLQDQ
+1002 NVEKYNAGLKKLQDQ
-1017 LQNASSSSEKL
+1017 LQNANSSSEKL
-1028 KIQQRIKSYVYYN
+1028 KIQKRIKSYVYYN
-1041 SKWQYTEDFQNL
+1041 SKLQYTEDFQNL

-1083 NDALASPD
+1083 NNALASPD
-1091 LQNLTIEDLK
+1091 LQNLTVEDLIK
-1101 QIQYLDEQISRRKL
+1101 IKHIDEQIARRKA
-1115 IIENNYETLKSKEE
+1115 IIENNYQSLKSKEE
-1129 NGTLTPAERKYL
+1129 SGTLTPAERKYL
-1141 DKLEKSKEEPSCDFN
+1141 DKLEKSNETPSFDFN
-1156 DIAAMD
+1156 DIAQMD
-1162 EVKVR
+1162 DVKIR
-1167 GTETTMYDWW
+1167 GTETKMYDWW
-1177 ENKLKNEGWSQ
+1177 ENKLKNEGYDQ
-1188 QQITDL
+1188 QDITDL
-1194 LWYTDR
+1194 LWYND
-1200 KTGESRVLSCFFRMV
+1200 KGGEARILSCFFRMV

-1231 RKIKVLKRVPGNAY
+1231 RKIKVLKKVPGNAY
-1245 SELDETSELADEE
+1245 SELDETSELVDEE

-1284 KQYSKLTEE
+1284 KQYNKLTEE

-1300 YIIKKLMWGSNEK
+1300 YVIKKLMWGSNEK

-1391 IKTLDDPEHISTD
+1391 VKTLDDPEHISTD
-1404 VIGSVMSYWMMA
+1404 IIGSVMSYWMMA

-1424 LVPDLELI
+1424 LTPDLELI
-1432 HESVNNGTTT
+1432 HDSVNNGTTT

-1498 FTIMKGFVDASKTVG
+1498 FTIMKGFLDASKTVG
-1513 IEALTGKYITVKD
+1513 IEAFTGKYITAKD
-1526 IAYAHSYIARSLGT
+1526 MAYAHSYIARSLGT
-1540 IASSVGK
+1540 IAASIGK

-1558 QYNDCT
+1558 QYNGCT

-1659 QAGMKNYEN
+1659 QAGIQNYEN

-1682 NFVIRDEFKDKVT
+1682 NFVIRDEFKDKVS

-1700 IVSNAIKERSAVANG
+1700 IVSNTIKERSAVANG

-1772 KYKRNNGEMSDEQF
+1772 KYKRNNGEMSEEEF

-1842 NNKGRRSKTY
+1842 NDKGRRSKTY

-1889 DDVVQYAT
+1889 DDTVRYAT

-1940 GNVVGQLAYLGLTTI
+1940 GNIVGQLAYLGLTTI

-2013 YSQSVAP
+2013 YSQNVAP
-2020 NSTLYKIN
+2020 NSILYKIN
-2028 KAFNGGDKKSSKS
+2028 KAFSGGGKKSSKS

-2054 FGGGSSY
+2054 FVGGSSY
-2061 DPSDKFDE
+2061 DPSDRFDE

>member
-9 YQKELKQL
+9 YQNELKQL

-69 TFTPQFTDQFGDWYN
+69 IFTPQFTEKFGNWYN
-84 DNINKNNKIIK
+84 
-95 NATVIWGHPGTGK
+95 
-108 TWLFKQGR
+108 
-116 KDIID
+116 
-121 FDSEYKSKLG
+121 
-131 NLEQREKLKKE
+131 
-142 IGKQEYNKKLDQLFD
+142 
-157 QAKQEARETGKKL
+157 QAVE
-170 LVSDMHFL
+170 
-178 RDRADDLDAIT
+178 
-189 NISDKEFIQRSHQR
+189 
-203 GEHDEADKMDWK
+203 
-215 KSINKAML
+215 
-223 NAPKDKVINTTGYI
+223 NT
-237 SNLLDD
+237 
-243 SKINKI
+243 
-249 DENGEPK
+249 DENGEP
-256 IEYVEKLYNEYNDDN
+256 EVQFVEKFYNKQQQK
-271 FSDSITFST
+271 DSQKSIMMSTF
-280 LGYESNLQ
+280 GIESKLDQ
-288 KMKQVMQDEGEAIDS
+288 MKESISWDEGEAIDA
-303 AVQQSINTSVKN
+303 AVQNSLQIEDQKTTIN
-315 IAIKPGE
+315 PGE
-322 SLIHF
+322 PLIHF

-332 VIKGELITDKVN
+332 INRANFINSRVN

-363 TKDDGSIEYST
+363 VKDDGSIEYST
-374 DSKDT
+374 DSKDV

-434 VQKALSIFDDKK
+434 VQKALSIFDDNK

-678 NSGITEFKNGS
+678 NSGIAEFKNDS
-689 TLYQTFQEAKRDLD
+689 TLYQAFQEAKRDLD

-769 QLIRIVDNMIQSIK
+769 QLIRIVDNMIQSVK

-839 KEKKQFVIDL
+839 KEKRQFVIDL
-849 AKKFGLNPDLKTG
+849 AKKLGLNPDSKTG
-862 RVDLSNVDTKI
+862 RVDLSNVDTKT
-873 KRDFLNGIE
+873 KRDFLNSIE

-1002 NIEKYNAGLKKLQDQ
+1002 NVEKYNAGLKKLQDQ

-1028 KIQQRIKSYVYYN
+1028 KIQKRIKSYVYYN
-1041 SKWQYTEDFQNL
+1041 SKLQYTEDFQNL

-1083 NDALASPD
+1083 NNALASPD
-1091 LQNLTIEDLK
+1091 LQNLTIEDLRK
-1101 QIQYLDEQISRRKL
+1101 IKRIDQQIARRKI
-1115 IIENNYETLKSKEE
+1115 IIENNYQALKSKEE
-1129 NGTLTPAERKYL
+1129 SGTLTPAERKYL
-1141 DKLEKSKEEPSCDFN
+1141 DKLEKSNETPSFDFN
-1156 DIAAMD
+1156 DIAQMD
-1162 EVKVR
+1162 DVKIR
-1167 GTETTMYDWW
+1167 GTETKMYDWW
-1177 ENKLKNEGWSQ
+1177 ENKLKNEGWDQ
-1188 QQITDL
+1188 QDITDL
-1194 LWYTDR
+1194 LWYND
-1200 KTGESRVLSCFFRMV
+1200 KDGYSRVLSCFFRMV
-1215 PKVDE
+1215 PKADE
-1220 NSEDELTLPNG
+1220 NSEDELTLPDG
-1231 RKIKVLKRVPGNAY
+1231 RKIKVLERVPGNAY

-1284 KQYSKLTEE
+1284 KQYNKLTEE

-1391 IKTLDDPEHISTD
+1391 VKTLDDPEHISTD
-1404 VIGSVMSYWMMA
+1404 IIGSVMSYWMMA

-1424 LVPDLELI
+1424 LTPDLELI
-1432 HESVNNGTTT
+1432 HDSVNNGTTT

-1469 KMSKSAQRLIK
+1469 KMSKSSQRLIK

-1498 FTIMKGFVDASKTVG
+1498 FTIMKGFLDASKTVG
-1513 IEALTGKYITVKD
+1513 IEAFTGKYITVKD
-1526 IAYAHSYIARSLGT
+1526 MAYAHSYIARSLGT
-1540 IASSVGK
+1540 IAASVGK

-1558 QYNDCT
+1558 QYNGCT

-1659 QAGMKNYEN
+1659 QAGIKNYEN
-1668 AKITLHDAYIEENS
+1668 AKITLHDAYVEENS
-1682 NFVIRDEFKDKVT
+1682 NFVIRDEFKDKVS

-1700 IVSNAIKERSAVANG
+1700 IVSNTIKERSAVANG

-1772 KYKRNNGEMSDEQF
+1772 KYKRNNGEMSEEEF
-1786 ERAREYYERYDG
+1786 ERAKEYYERYDG

-1842 NNKGRRSKTY
+1842 NDKGRRSKTY

-1889 DDVVQYAT
+1889 DDIVQYAT

-1940 GNVVGQLAYLGLTTI
+1940 GNIVGQLAYLGLTTI

-2028 KAFNGGDKKSSKS
+2028 KAFSGGDKKSSKS
-2041 NSNPWLNEDYEPS
+2041 NSNPWINEDYEPS

-2061 DPSDKFDE
+2061 DPSDRFDE

>member
-9 YQKELKQL
+9 YQNELKQL

-69 TFTPQFTDQFGDWYN
+69 IFTPQFTEKFGDWYN
-84 DNINKNNKIIK
+84 
-95 NATVIWGHPGTGK
+95 
-108 TWLFKQGR
+108 
-116 KDIID
+116 
-121 FDSEYKSKLG
+121 
-131 NLEQREKLKKE
+131 
-142 IGKQEYNKKLDQLFD
+142 
-157 QAKQEARETGKKL
+157 QAVE
-170 LVSDMHFL
+170 
-178 RDRADDLDAIT
+178 
-189 NISDKEFIQRSHQR
+189 
-203 GEHDEADKMDWK
+203 
-215 KSINKAML
+215 
-223 NAPKDKVINTTGYI
+223 NT
-237 SNLLDD
+237 
-243 SKINKI
+243 
-249 DENGEPK
+249 DENGEP
-256 IEYVEKLYNEYNDDN
+256 EVQFVEKFYNKQQQK
-271 FSDSITFST
+271 DSQKSIMMSTF
-280 LGYESNLQ
+280 GIESKLDQ
-288 KMKQVMQDEGEAIDS
+288 MKESLSWDEGEAIDAAIQNS
-303 AVQQSINTSVKN
+303 LQIEDQKTTIN
-315 IAIKPGE
+315 PGE
-322 SLIHF
+322 PLIHF

-332 VIKGELITDKVN
+332 INRANFINSRVN

-363 TKDDGSIEYST
+363 VKDDGSIEYST
-374 DSKDT
+374 DSKDV

-434 VQKALSIFDDKK
+434 VQKALSIFDDNK

-678 NSGITEFKNGS
+678 NSGIAEFKNDS
-689 TLYQTFQEAKRDLD
+689 TLYQAFQEAKRDLD

-769 QLIRIVDNMIQSIK
+769 QLIRIVDNMIQSVK

-839 KEKKQFVIDL
+839 KEKRQFVIDL
-849 AKKFGLNPDLKTG
+849 AKKLGLNPDSKTG
-862 RVDLSNVDTKI
+862 RVDLSNVDTKT
-873 KRDFLNGIE
+873 KRDFLNSIE

-1002 NIEKYNAGLKKLQDQ
+1002 NVEKYNAGLKKLQDQ

-1028 KIQQRIKSYVYYN
+1028 KIQKRIKSYVYYN
-1041 SKWQYTEDFQNL
+1041 SKLQYTEDFQNL

-1083 NDALASPD
+1083 NNALASPD
-1091 LQNLTIEDLK
+1091 LQNLTIEDLRK
-1101 QIQYLDEQISRRKL
+1101 IKRIDQQIARRKI
-1115 IIENNYETLKSKEE
+1115 IIENNYQALKSKEKS
-1129 NGTLTPAERKYL
+1129 GTLTPAERKYL
-1141 DKLEKSKEEPSCDFN
+1141 DKLEKSNETPSFDFN
-1156 DIAAMD
+1156 DIAQMD
-1162 EVKVR
+1162 DVKIR
-1167 GTETTMYDWW
+1167 GTETKMYDWW
-1177 ENKLKNEGWSQ
+1177 ENKLKNEGWDQ
-1188 QQITDL
+1188 QDITDL
-1194 LWYTDR
+1194 LWYND
-1200 KTGESRVLSCFFRMV
+1200 KDGYSRVLSCFFRMV

-1220 NSEDELTLPNG
+1220 NSEDELTLPDG
-1231 RKIKVLKRVPGNAY
+1231 RKIKVLERVPGNAY

-1284 KQYSKLTEE
+1284 KQYNKLTEE

-1391 IKTLDDPEHISTD
+1391 VKTLDDPEHISTD
-1404 VIGSVMSYWMMA
+1404 IIGSVMSYWMMA

-1424 LVPDLELI
+1424 LIPDLELI
-1432 HESVNNGTTT
+1432 HDSVNNGTTT

-1486 KNTSRTLLSHNY
+1486 KNTSRTLLSRNY
-1498 FTIMKGFVDASKTVG
+1498 FTIMKGFLDASKTVG
-1513 IEALTGKYITVKD
+1513 IEAFTGKYITVKD
-1526 IAYAHSYIARSLGT
+1526 MAYAHSYIARSLGT
-1540 IASSVGK
+1540 IAASVGK

-1558 QYNDCT
+1558 QYNGCT

-1659 QAGMKNYEN
+1659 QTGIKNYEN
-1668 AKITLHDAYIEENS
+1668 AKITLHDAYVEENS
-1682 NFVIRDEFKDKVT
+1682 NFVIRDEFKDKVS

-1700 IVSNAIKERSAVANG
+1700 IVSNTIKERSAVANG

-1772 KYKRNNGEMSDEQF
+1772 KYKRNNGEMSEEEF
-1786 ERAREYYERYDG
+1786 ERAKEYYERYDG

-1842 NNKGRRSKTY
+1842 NDKGRRSKTY

-1889 DDVVQYAT
+1889 DDIVQYAT

-1940 GNVVGQLAYLGLTTI
+1940 GNIVGQLAYLGLTII

-1976 RTKLEKDLIKLSPLF
+1976 RTKLERDLIKLSPLF
-1991 GIPGSNLYENFT
+1991 GIPGSNLYENLT

-2020 NSTLYKIN
+2020 NSILYKIN
-2028 KAFNGGDKKSSKS
+2028 KAFSGGNKKSSKS
-2041 NSNPWLNEDYEPS
+2041 NSNPWINEDYEPS
-2054 FGGGSSY
+2054 FGGESSY
-2061 DPSDKFDE
+2061 DPSDRFDE

>member
-69 TFTPQFTDQFGDWYN
+69 TFTPQFTEKFGDWYN
-84 DNINKNNKIIK
+84 
-95 NATVIWGHPGTGK
+95 
-108 TWLFKQGR
+108 
-116 KDIID
+116 
-121 FDSEYKSKLG
+121 
-131 NLEQREKLKKE
+131 
-142 IGKQEYNKKLDQLFD
+142 
-157 QAKQEARETGKKL
+157 QAVE
-170 LVSDMHFL
+170 
-178 RDRADDLDAIT
+178 
-189 NISDKEFIQRSHQR
+189 
-203 GEHDEADKMDWK
+203 
-215 KSINKAML
+215 
-223 NAPKDKVINTTGYI
+223 NT
-237 SNLLDD
+237 
-243 SKINKI
+243 
-249 DENGEPK
+249 DENGEP
-256 IEYVEKLYNEYNDDN
+256 EVQFVEKFYNKQQQK
-271 FSDSITFST
+271 DSQKSIMMSTF
-280 LGYESNLQ
+280 GIESKLDQ
-288 KMKQVMQDEGEAIDS
+288 MKESLSWDEGEAIDAAIQNS
-303 AVQQSINTSVKN
+303 LQIEDQKTTIN
-315 IAIKPGE
+315 PGE
-322 SLIHF
+322 PLIHF

-332 VIKGELITDKVN
+332 INRANFINSRVN

-363 TKDDGSIEYST
+363 VKDDGSIEYST

-434 VQKALSIFDDKK
+434 VQKALSIFDDNK

-544 NANDLKVYE
+544 NTNDLKVYE

-670 FQSLGKYG
+670 FQSLGEYG

-689 TLYQTFQEAKRDLD
+689 TLYQAFQEAKRDLD

-769 QLIRIVDNMIQSIK
+769 QLIRIVDNMIQSVK

-862 RVDLSNVDTKI
+862 RVDLSNVDTKT
-873 KRDFLNGIE
+873 KRDFLNSIE

-1002 NIEKYNAGLKKLQDQ
+1002 NVEKYNAGLKKLQDQ

-1028 KIQQRIKSYVYYN
+1028 KIQKRIKSYVYYN
-1041 SKWQYTEDFQNL
+1041 SKLQYTEDFQNI

-1059 GEQDKRLAILQERR
+1059 GEQDKRLAILQERK
-1073 RKLLIPAKDV
+1073 RKLLIPAKDI
-1083 NDALASPD
+1083 NNALASPD
-1091 LQNLTIEDLK
+1091 LQNLTIEDLRK
-1101 QIQYLDEQISRRKL
+1101 IKHIDQQIARRKI
-1115 IIENNYETLKSKEE
+1115 IIENNYQALKSKEE
-1129 NGTLTPAERKYL
+1129 SGTLIPAERKYL
-1141 DKLEKSKEEPSCDFN
+1141 DKLKKSNETPSFDFN
-1156 DIAAMD
+1156 DIAQMD
-1162 EVKVR
+1162 DVKIR
-1167 GTETTMYDWW
+1167 GTETKMYDWW
-1177 ENKLKNEGWSQ
+1177 ENKLKNEGYDQ
-1188 QQITDL
+1188 QDITNL
-1194 LWYTDR
+1194 LWYND
-1200 KTGESRVLSCFFRMV
+1200 KGGESRILSCFFRMV

-1220 NSEDELTLPNG
+1220 NSEDELTLPDG

-1284 KQYSKLTEE
+1284 KQYNKLTEE

-1391 IKTLDDPEHISTD
+1391 VKTLDDPEHISTD
-1404 VIGSVMSYWMMA
+1404 IIGSVMSYWMMA

-1424 LVPDLELI
+1424 LTPDLELI
-1432 HESVNNGTTT
+1432 HDSVNNGTTT

-1498 FTIMKGFVDASKTVG
+1498 FTIMKGFLDASKTVG
-1513 IEALTGKYITVKD
+1513 IEALTGKYITAKD
-1526 IAYAHSYIARSLGT
+1526 MAYAHSYIARSLGT
-1540 IASSVGK
+1540 IASSIGK

-1558 QYNDCT
+1558 QYNGCT
-1564 KSIDESFSHTQNTW
+1564 KSIDESFSHTQNIW

-1628 YNAEYKVTG
+1628 HNAQYKVTG

-1659 QAGMKNYEN
+1659 QAGIKNYEN

-1682 NFVIRDEFKDKVT
+1682 NFVIRDEFKDKVS

-1700 IVSNAIKERSAVANG
+1700 IVSNTIKERSAVANG

-1772 KYKRNNGEMSDEQF
+1772 KYKRDNGEMSEEEF

-1889 DDVVQYAT
+1889 DDTVQYAT

-1940 GNVVGQLAYLGLTTI
+1940 GNIVGQLAYLGLTTI

-2020 NSTLYKIN
+2020 NSTIYKVN

-2061 DPSDKFDE
+2061 DPSDRFDE

>member
-84 DNINKNNKIIK
+84 
-95 NATVIWGHPGTGK
+95 
-108 TWLFKQGR
+108 
-116 KDIID
+116 
-121 FDSEYKSKLG
+121 
-131 NLEQREKLKKE
+131 
-142 IGKQEYNKKLDQLFD
+142 
-157 QAKQEARETGKKL
+157 QAVE
-170 LVSDMHFL
+170 
-178 RDRADDLDAIT
+178 
-189 NISDKEFIQRSHQR
+189 
-203 GEHDEADKMDWK
+203 
-215 KSINKAML
+215 
-223 NAPKDKVINTTGYI
+223 NT
-237 SNLLDD
+237 
-243 SKINKI
+243 
-249 DENGEPK
+249 DENGEP
-256 IEYVEKLYNEYNDDN
+256 EVQFVEKFYNKQQQK
-271 FSDSITFST
+271 DSQKSIMMSTF
-280 LGYESNLQ
+280 GIESKLDQ
-288 KMKQVMQDEGEAIDS
+288 MKESLSWDEGEAIDA
-303 AVQQSINTSVKN
+303 AVQNSLQIEDQKTTIN
-315 IAIKPGE
+315 PGE
-322 SLIHF
+322 PLIHF

-332 VIKGELITDKVN
+332 INRANFINSRVN
-344 QIMQKRQQVLA
+344 QIMQKRQEVLA
-355 QHYGLKQV
+355 QHYGLKQIV
-363 TKDDGSIEYST
+363 KDDGSIEYST

-483 NSFKNLLNRLIL
+483 NSFKSLLNRLIL

-599 VTRSTDEQQ
+599 VIRSTDEQQ

-670 FQSLGKYG
+670 FQSLGEYG
-678 NSGITEFKNGS
+678 NSGITEFKNGR
-689 TLYQTFQEAKRDLD
+689 TLYQAFQEAKRDLD

-754 NAFEKYVGIASSSKS
+754 NAFEKYVGIASSSES

-849 AKKFGLNPDLKTG
+849 AKKLGLNPDSKTG
-862 RVDLSNVDTKI
+862 RVDLSDVDTKT
-873 KRDFLNGIE
+873 KRDFLNSIE

-937 RLGRSDRDLLER
+937 RLGKSDRDLLER

-1002 NIEKYNAGLKKLQDQ
+1002 NVEKYNAGLKKLQDQ

-1028 KIQQRIKSYVYYN
+1028 KIQKRIKSYVYYN
-1041 SKWQYTEDFQNL
+1041 SKLQYTEDFQNL

-1083 NDALASPD
+1083 NNALASPD

-1101 QIQYLDEQISRRKL
+1101 KIKHIDQQIARRKI
-1115 IIENNYETLKSKEE
+1115 IIENNYQALKSKEE
-1129 NGTLTPAERKYL
+1129 SGTLTPAERKYL
-1141 DKLEKSKEEPSCDFN
+1141 DKLEKSNETPSFDF
-1156 DIAAMD
+1156 DYIAQMD
-1162 EVKVR
+1162 DVKIR
-1167 GTETTMYDWW
+1167 GTETKMYDWW
-1177 ENKLKNEGWSQ
+1177 ENKLKNEGYDQ
-1188 QQITDL
+1188 QDITNL
-1194 LWYTDR
+1194 LWYND
-1200 KTGESRVLSCFFRMV
+1200 KGGESRILSCFFRMV

-1220 NSEDELTLPNG
+1220 NSEDELTLPDG

-1284 KQYSKLTEE
+1284 KQYNKLTEE

-1391 IKTLDDPEHISTD
+1391 VKTLDDPEHISTD
-1404 VIGSVMSYWMMA
+1404 VVGSVMSYWMMA

-1424 LVPDLELI
+1424 LTPDLELI
-1432 HESVNNGTTT
+1432 HDSVNNGTTT

-1498 FTIMKGFVDASKTVG
+1498 FTIMKGFLDASKTVG
-1513 IEALTGKYITVKD
+1513 IEALTGKYITAKD
-1526 IAYAHSYIARSLGT
+1526 MAYAHSYIARSLGT
-1540 IASSVGK
+1540 IASSIGK

-1558 QYNDCT
+1558 QYNGCT

-1628 YNAEYKVTG
+1628 HNAQYKVTG

-1659 QAGMKNYEN
+1659 QAGIKNYEN

-1682 NFVIRDEFKDKVT
+1682 NFVIRDEFKDKVS

-1700 IVSNAIKERSAVANG
+1700 IVSNTIKERSAVANG

-1772 KYKRNNGEMSDEQF
+1772 KYKRNNGEMSEEEF

-1827 QLAKHLITFDFDAIK
+1827 QLAKHIITFDFDAIK
-1842 NNKGRRSKTY
+1842 NDKGRRSKTY

-1889 DDVVQYAT
+1889 DDTVQYAT
-1897 YAIALLNQGL
+1897 YAVALLNQGL

-1940 GNVVGQLAYLGLTTI
+1940 GNIVGQLAYLGLTTI

-2020 NSTLYKIN
+2020 NSTIYKVN
-2028 KAFNGGDKKSSKS
+2028 KAFNGGDKKQSKF

-2061 DPSDKFDE
+2061 DPSDRFDE

>member
-9 YQKELKQL
+9 YQNELKQL

-84 DNINKNNKIIK
+84 
-95 NATVIWGHPGTGK
+95 
-108 TWLFKQGR
+108 
-116 KDIID
+116 
-121 FDSEYKSKLG
+121 
-131 NLEQREKLKKE
+131 
-142 IGKQEYNKKLDQLFD
+142 
-157 QAKQEARETGKKL
+157 QAVE
-170 LVSDMHFL
+170 
-178 RDRADDLDAIT
+178 
-189 NISDKEFIQRSHQR
+189 
-203 GEHDEADKMDWK
+203 
-215 KSINKAML
+215 
-223 NAPKDKVINTTGYI
+223 NT
-237 SNLLDD
+237 
-243 SKINKI
+243 
-249 DENGEPK
+249 DENGEP
-256 IEYVEKLYNEYNDDN
+256 EVQFVEKFYNKQQQK
-271 FSDSITFST
+271 DSQKSIMMSTF
-280 LGYESNLQ
+280 GIESKLDQ
-288 KMKQVMQDEGEAIDS
+288 MKESLSWDEGEAIDAAIQNS
-303 AVQQSINTSVKN
+303 LQIEDQKTTIN
-315 IAIKPGE
+315 PGE
-322 SLIHF
+322 TLIHF

-332 VIKGELITDKVN
+332 INRANFINSRVN

-374 DSKDT
+374 DSKDV

-678 NSGITEFKNGS
+678 NSGIAEFKNDS
-689 TLYQTFQEAKRDLD
+689 TLYQAFQEAKRDLD

-769 QLIRIVDNMIQSIK
+769 QLIRIVDNMIQSVK

-789 ALTVGHEFVSKMNK
+789 ALTVGHEFVGKMNK

-839 KEKKQFVIDL
+839 KEKRQFVIDL
-849 AKKFGLNPDLKTG
+849 AKKLGLNPDSKTG
-862 RVDLSNVDTKI
+862 RVDLSNVDTKT
-873 KRDFLNGIE
+873 KRDFLNSIE

-937 RLGRSDRDLLER
+937 RLGRSDRYLLER

-979 ALRMAEEIHAWY
+979 ALRMAEEIHAWC

-1002 NIEKYNAGLKKLQDQ
+1002 NVEKYNAGLKKLQDQ

-1028 KIQQRIKSYVYYN
+1028 KIQKHIKSYVYYN
-1041 SKWQYTEDFQNL
+1041 SKLQYTEDFQNL

-1083 NDALASPD
+1083 NNALASPD
-1091 LQNLTIEDLK
+1091 LQNLTIEDLRK
-1101 QIQYLDEQISRRKL
+1101 IKHIDQQIARRKI
-1115 IIENNYETLKSKEE
+1115 IIENNYQALKSKEE
-1129 NGTLTPAERKYL
+1129 SGTLTPAERKYL
-1141 DKLEKSKEEPSCDFN
+1141 DKLEKSNETPSFDFN
-1156 DIAAMD
+1156 DIAQMD
-1162 EVKVR
+1162 DVKIR
-1167 GTETTMYDWW
+1167 GTETKMYDWW
-1177 ENKLKNEGWSQ
+1177 ENKLKNEGWDQ
-1188 QQITDL
+1188 QDITDL
-1194 LWYTDR
+1194 LWYND
-1200 KTGESRVLSCFFRMV
+1200 KDGYSRVLSCFFRMV

-1220 NSEDELTLPNG
+1220 NSEDELTLPDG
-1231 RKIKVLKRVPGNAY
+1231 RKIKVLERVPGNAY

-1284 KQYSKLTEE
+1284 KQYNKLTEE

-1391 IKTLDDPEHISTD
+1391 VKTLDDPEHISTD
-1404 VIGSVMSYWMMA
+1404 IIGSVMSYWMMA

-1424 LVPDLELI
+1424 LTPDLELI
-1432 HESVNNGTTT
+1432 HDSVNNGTTT

-1498 FTIMKGFVDASKTVG
+1498 FTIMKGFLDASKTVG
-1513 IEALTGKYITVKD
+1513 IEALTGKYITAKD
-1526 IAYAHSYIARSLGT
+1526 MAYAHSYIARSLGT
-1540 IASSVGK
+1540 IAASVGK

-1558 QYNDCT
+1558 QYNGCT

-1659 QAGMKNYEN
+1659 QAGIKNYEN
-1668 AKITLHDAYIEENS
+1668 AKITLHDAYVEENS
-1682 NFVIRDEFKDKVT
+1682 NFVIRDEFKDKVS

-1700 IVSNAIKERSAVANG
+1700 IVSNTIKERSAVANG

-1772 KYKRNNGEMSDEQF
+1772 KYKRNNGEMSEEEF

-1842 NNKGRRSKTY
+1842 NDKGRRSKTY

-1889 DDVVQYAT
+1889 DDIVQYAT

-1940 GNVVGQLAYLGLTTI
+1940 GNIVGQLAYLGLTTI

-2028 KAFNGGDKKSSKS
+2028 KAFSGGDKKSSKS

-2061 DPSDKFDE
+2061 DPSDRFDE

>member
-9 YQKELKQL
+9 YQNELKQL

-84 DNINKNNKIIK
+84 QS
-95 NATVIWGHPGTGK
+95 V
-108 TWLFKQGR
+108 
-116 KDIID
+116 
-121 FDSEYKSKLG
+121 E
-131 NLEQREKLKKE
+131 
-142 IGKQEYNKKLDQLFD
+142 
-157 QAKQEARETGKKL
+157 
-170 LVSDMHFL
+170 
-178 RDRADDLDAIT
+178 
-189 NISDKEFIQRSHQR
+189 
-203 GEHDEADKMDWK
+203 
-215 KSINKAML
+215 
-223 NAPKDKVINTTGYI
+223 NT
-237 SNLLDD
+237 
-243 SKINKI
+243 

-256 IEYVEKLYNEYNDDN
+256 IQFVEKFYNKQHQK
-271 FSDSITFST
+271 DSQKSIMMSTF
-280 LGYESNLQ
+280 GIESKLDQ
-288 KMKQVMQDEGEAIDS
+288 MKESLSWDEGEAIDAAIQNS
-303 AVQQSINTSVKN
+303 LQIEDQKTT
-315 IAIKPGE
+315 IKPGE

-327 FKRKN
+327 FKRKK
-332 VIKGELITDKVN
+332 VVKGKLIVDKVN

-363 TKDDGSIEYST
+363 VKDDDSIEYST
-374 DSKDT
+374 NSKDS

-423 YYVRTFWQSKE
+423 YYVRTFWESKE

-446 LSSRQLEERLVEEI
+446 LNSRQLEERLVEEI

-476 SIIQQFW
+476 SIVQQFW

-495 GKMTESKK
+495 DKMTESKK

-544 NANDLKVYE
+544 NTNDLKVYE

-670 FQSLGKYG
+670 FQSLGQYG
-678 NSGITEFKNGS
+678 DSGISEFKNGS
-689 TLYQTFQEAKRDLD
+689 TLQQAFQETKRDLN

-754 NAFEKYVGIASSSKS
+754 NAFEKYVGISSSSKS
-769 QLIRIVDNMIQSIK
+769 QLIRIVDNMIQSVK

-789 ALTVGHEFVSKMNK
+789 ALTVGHEFVNKMNK

-825 TGYWVRPINYGQYY
+825 TGYWVRPINYGQFY
-839 KEKKQFVIDL
+839 KEKKQFMIDL
-849 AKKFGLNPDLKTG
+849 AKKFGLNPDPKTG
-862 RVDLSNVDTKI
+862 RVDLLNVDTKT
-873 KRDFLNGIE
+873 KRDFLNNIE

-904 LSDDTMRTMGAIQR
+904 LSDDTMRVMGAIQR

-930 DGYFMPY
+930 DGYFMPH
-937 RLGRSDRDLLER
+937 RLGVSDRTLLER

-991 NYINGKIKYKP
+991 NYINGKLKYKP
-1002 NIEKYNAGLKKLQDQ
+1002 NAEKYSAGLKKLQDQ
-1017 LQNASSSSEKL
+1017 LSAGSPSEKI
-1028 KIQQRIKSYVYYN
+1028 KIQKQINSYLYYN
-1041 SKWQYTEDFQNL
+1041 SKLQHTEDFQNL
-1053 LNECHS
+1053 LNQCHS
-1059 GEQDKRLAILQERR
+1059 GEQDKRLAILQERK

-1083 NDALASPD
+1083 NNALASPD
-1091 LQNLTIEDLK
+1091 LQKLTIEDLRK
-1101 QIQYLDEQISRRKL
+1101 IKYIDEQISKRKI
-1115 IIENNYETLKSKEE
+1115 IIENNYESLKSKEE
-1129 NGTLTPAERKYL
+1129 SGTLTPVERKYL
-1141 DKLEKSKEEPSCDFN
+1141 NKLEKSKEEPSYDFN

-1162 EVKVR
+1162 DVVVR
-1167 GTETTMYDWW
+1167 GTETKMYDWW
-1177 ENKLKNEGWSQ
+1177 ENKLKNEGWDQ

-1194 LWYTDR
+1194 LWYTDN
-1200 KTGESRVLSCFFRMV
+1200 KGESRVLSCFFRMV

-1220 NSEDELTLPNG
+1220 DSTDELTLPDG
-1231 RKIKVLKRVPGNAY
+1231 RKIKVLERVPGNAY

-1272 GVYNGKAFSYEN
+1272 GVYNGKSFSYEN
-1284 KQYSKLTEE
+1284 QQYNKLTEE
-1293 EKDFLNN
+1293 EKNFLNN

-1325 PQIHGNSVEMMWGRG
+1325 PQIHGSSVEMMWSRG

-1391 IKTLDDPEHISTD
+1391 VKTLDDPEHISTD
-1404 VIGSVMSYWMMA
+1404 VVGSVMSYWMMA

-1424 LVPDLELI
+1424 LVPDLELL

-1454 YMYDKHT
+1454 YMYDKRT

-1498 FTIMKGFVDASKTVG
+1498 FTIMKGFLDASKTVG

-1526 IAYAHSYIARSLGT
+1526 MAYAHSYIARSLGT
-1540 IASSVGK
+1540 IAASVGK

-1558 QYNDCT
+1558 QYNGCT

-1628 YNAEYKVTG
+1628 HNAEYKVVG

-1659 QAGMKNYEN
+1659 QAGMQNYED
-1668 AKITLHDAYIEENS
+1668 AKITLHDAYVEENS

-1700 IVSNAIKERSAVANG
+1700 IVSNTITERSAIANG

-1744 LGFDRFK
+1744 LGYDRFK

-1772 KYKRNNGEMSDEQF
+1772 KYKRNNGEMSEEEF

-1827 QLAKHLITFDFDAIK
+1827 QLAKHLITFDFNAIK
-1842 NNKGRRSKTY
+1842 NDKGRRSKTY

-1889 DDVVQYAT
+1889 DDIVQYAT

-1940 GNVVGQLAYLGLTTI
+1940 GNIVGQLAYLGLTTI

-2028 KAFNGGDKKSSKS
+2028 KAFSGGDKKSSKS
-2041 NSNPWLNEDYEPS
+2041 NSNPWINEDYEPS

-2061 DPSDKFDE
+2061 DPSDRFDE

>member
-9 YQKELKQL
+9 YQNELKQL

-84 DNINKNNKIIK
+84 
-95 NATVIWGHPGTGK
+95 
-108 TWLFKQGR
+108 
-116 KDIID
+116 
-121 FDSEYKSKLG
+121 
-131 NLEQREKLKKE
+131 
-142 IGKQEYNKKLDQLFD
+142 
-157 QAKQEARETGKKL
+157 QAVE
-170 LVSDMHFL
+170 
-178 RDRADDLDAIT
+178 
-189 NISDKEFIQRSHQR
+189 
-203 GEHDEADKMDWK
+203 
-215 KSINKAML
+215 
-223 NAPKDKVINTTGYI
+223 NT
-237 SNLLDD
+237 
-243 SKINKI
+243 
-249 DENGEPK
+249 DENGEP
-256 IEYVEKLYNEYNDDN
+256 EVQFVEKFYNKHQQK
-271 FSDSITFST
+271 DSQKSIMMSTFGIGSK
-280 LGYESNLQ
+280 LDQMKESLSW
-288 KMKQVMQDEGEAIDS
+288 DEGEAID
-303 AVQQSINTSVKN
+303 AAIQSSLQIEDQKTTIN
-315 IAIKPGE
+315 PGE
-322 SLIHF
+322 PLIHF

-332 VIKGELITDKVN
+332 INRANFINSRVN

-670 FQSLGKYG
+670 FQSLGKYD

-689 TLYQTFQEAKRDLD
+689 TLYQAFQEAKRDLD

-754 NAFEKYVGIASSSKS
+754 NAFEKYIGIASSSES
-769 QLIRIVDNMIQSIK
+769 QLIRVVDNMIQSIK

-789 ALTVGHEFVSKMNK
+789 ALAVGHEFVSKMNK
-803 LAGHSVSNYQARFC
+803 LASHSVSNYQARFC

-862 RVDLSNVDTKI
+862 RVDLSNVDTKT

-937 RLGRSDRDLLER
+937 RLGRSDRNLLER

-956 LSNFYDRIEVS
+956 LSNFYDRIETS

-1002 NIEKYNAGLKKLQDQ
+1002 NVEKYSAGLKKLQDQ

-1028 KIQQRIKSYVYYN
+1028 KIQKRIKSYVYYN
-1041 SKWQYTEDFQNL
+1041 SKLQYTEEFQNL

-1059 GEQDKRLAILQERR
+1059 GEQDKRLAILQERK

-1083 NDALASPD
+1083 NNALASPD

-1101 QIQYLDEQISRRKL
+1101 KIKHIDQQIARRKI
-1115 IIENNYETLKSKEE
+1115 IIENNYQALKSKEE
-1129 NGTLTPAERKYL
+1129 SGTLTPAERKYL
-1141 DKLEKSKEEPSCDFN
+1141 DKLEKSNEIPSFDFD
-1156 DIAAMD
+1156 DIAQMD
-1162 EVKVR
+1162 DVKIR
-1167 GTETTMYDWW
+1167 GTETKMYDWW
-1177 ENKLKNEGWSQ
+1177 KNKLENEGYDQ
-1188 QQITDL
+1188 QDITDL
-1194 LWYTDR
+1194 LWYNG
-1200 KTGESRVLSCFFRMV
+1200 KGGESRILSCFFRMV

-1220 NSEDELTLPNG
+1220 NSEDELTLPDG
-1231 RKIKVLKRVPGNAY
+1231 RKIKVLERVPGNAY
-1245 SELDETSELADEE
+1245 SELDETPELVDEE

-1284 KQYSKLTEE
+1284 KQYNKLTEE

-1391 IKTLDDPEHISTD
+1391 VKTLDDPEHISTD
-1404 VIGSVMSYWMMA
+1404 VVGSVMSYWMMA

-1424 LVPDLELI
+1424 LIPDLELI

-1454 YMYDKHT
+1454 YMYDKRT

-1498 FTIMKGFVDASKTVG
+1498 FTIMKGFLDASKTVG
-1513 IEALTGKYITVKD
+1513 IEALTGKYTTAKD
-1526 IAYAHSYIARSLGT
+1526 MAYAHSYIARSLGT
-1540 IASSVGK
+1540 IAASVGK

-1558 QYNDCT
+1558 QYNGCT

-1659 QAGMKNYEN
+1659 QAGIKNYEN

-1682 NFVIRDEFKDKVT
+1682 NFVVRDEFKDKVT

-1700 IVSNAIKERSAVANG
+1700 IVSNTIKERSAIANG

-1725 AYTNPFAR
+1725 TYTNPFLR
-1733 WIMVMR
+1733 WVVVMR

-1744 LGFDRFK
+1744 MGFDRFK

-1756 SEYKSDKYNP
+1756 SEYKSVKYNP

-1772 KYKRNNGEMSDEQF
+1772 KYKRNNGEMSEEEF

-1852 NEKKMLLKSALEIGF
+1852 NEKKVLLKSALEIGF
-1867 IAAMGILSVFT
+1867 IAAMGILSAFT

-1889 DDVVQYAT
+1889 DDTVQYAT

-2013 YSQSVAP
+2013 YSQNVAP

-2028 KAFNGGDKKSSKS
+2028 KAFSGGDKKQSKS

-2061 DPSDKFDE
+2061 DPSDRFDE

>member
-9 YQKELKQL
+9 YQNELKQL

-55 EKYGEDEA
+55 EKYGEYEA

-69 TFTPQFTDQFGDWYN
+69 IFTPQFTEKFGDWYN
-84 DNINKNNKIIK
+84 
-95 NATVIWGHPGTGK
+95 
-108 TWLFKQGR
+108 
-116 KDIID
+116 
-121 FDSEYKSKLG
+121 
-131 NLEQREKLKKE
+131 
-142 IGKQEYNKKLDQLFD
+142 
-157 QAKQEARETGKKL
+157 QAVE
-170 LVSDMHFL
+170 
-178 RDRADDLDAIT
+178 
-189 NISDKEFIQRSHQR
+189 
-203 GEHDEADKMDWK
+203 
-215 KSINKAML
+215 
-223 NAPKDKVINTTGYI
+223 NT
-237 SNLLDD
+237 
-243 SKINKI
+243 
-249 DENGEPK
+249 DENGEP
-256 IEYVEKLYNEYNDDN
+256 EVQFVEKFYNKQQQK
-271 FSDSITFST
+271 DSQKSIMMSTF
-280 LGYESNLQ
+280 GIESKLDQ
-288 KMKQVMQDEGEAIDS
+288 MKESLSWDEGEAIDAAIQNS
-303 AVQQSINTSVKN
+303 LQIEDQKTTIN
-315 IAIKPGE
+315 PGE
-322 SLIHF
+322 PLIHF

-332 VIKGELITDKVN
+332 INRANFINSRVN
-344 QIMQKRQQVLA
+344 QIMHKRQQVLA

-374 DSKDT
+374 DSKYA

-670 FQSLGKYG
+670 FQSLGEYG

-689 TLYQTFQEAKRDLD
+689 TLYQAFQEAKRDLD

-862 RVDLSNVDTKI
+862 RVDLSNVDTKT

-956 LSNFYDRIEVS
+956 LSNFYDRIEAS
-967 SGEVK
+967 SGEVR

-1028 KIQQRIKSYVYYN
+1028 KIQNRIKSYLHYN
-1041 SKWQYTEDFQNL
+1041 SKWQYTEEFQNL

-1059 GEQDKRLAILQERR
+1059 GEQDKRLAILQERK
-1073 RKLLIPAKDV
+1073 RKLLIPAKDIY
-1083 NDALASPD
+1083 DALVSPN

-1101 QIQYLDEQISRRKL
+1101 KIKHIDQQIARRKI
-1115 IIENNYETLKSKEE
+1115 IIENNYQALKSKEE
-1129 NGTLTPAERKYL
+1129 SGTLTPAERKYL
-1141 DKLEKSKEEPSCDFN
+1141 DKLEKSNEIPSFDFD
-1156 DIAAMD
+1156 DIAQMD
-1162 EVKVR
+1162 DVKIR
-1167 GTETTMYDWW
+1167 GTETKMYDWW
-1177 ENKLKNEGWSQ
+1177 KNKLENEGYDQ
-1188 QQITDL
+1188 QDITDL
-1194 LWYTDR
+1194 LWYNG
-1200 KTGESRVLSCFFRMV
+1200 KGGESRVLSCFFRMV

-1220 NSEDELTLPNG
+1220 NSEDELTLPDG

-1272 GVYNGKAFSYEN
+1272 GIYNGKAFSYEN
-1284 KQYSKLTEE
+1284 KQYNKLTEE

-1391 IKTLDDPEHISTD
+1391 VKTLDDPEHISTD
-1404 VIGSVMSYWMMA
+1404 IIGSVMSYWMMA

-1424 LVPDLELI
+1424 LTPDLELI
-1432 HESVNNGTTT
+1432 HDSVNNGTTT

-1498 FTIMKGFVDASKTVG
+1498 FTIMKGFLDASKTVG
-1513 IEALTGKYITVKD
+1513 IEALTGKYITAKD
-1526 IAYAHSYIARSLGT
+1526 MAYAHSYIARSLGT
-1540 IASSVGK
+1540 IAASIGK

-1558 QYNDCT
+1558 QYNGCT

-1659 QAGMKNYEN
+1659 QAGIKNYEN
-1668 AKITLHDAYIEENS
+1668 AKITLHDAYVEENS
-1682 NFVIRDEFKDKVT
+1682 NFVIRDEFKDKVS

-1700 IVSNAIKERSAVANG
+1700 IVSNTIKERSAVANG

-1772 KYKRNNGEMSDEQF
+1772 KYKRNNGEMSEEEF

-1827 QLAKHLITFDFDAIK
+1827 QLAKHLITFDFSAIK
-1842 NNKGRRSKTY
+1842 NDKGRRSKTY

-1940 GNVVGQLAYLGLTTI
+1940 GNIVGQLAYLGLTTI

-2028 KAFNGGDKKSSKS
+2028 KAFNGGDKKQSKS

-2061 DPSDKFDE
+2061 DPSDRFDE

>member
-9 YQKELKQL
+9 YQNELKQL

-69 TFTPQFTDQFGDWYN
+69 IFTPQFTEKFGDWYN
-84 DNINKNNKIIK
+84 
-95 NATVIWGHPGTGK
+95 
-108 TWLFKQGR
+108 
-116 KDIID
+116 
-121 FDSEYKSKLG
+121 
-131 NLEQREKLKKE
+131 
-142 IGKQEYNKKLDQLFD
+142 
-157 QAKQEARETGKKL
+157 QAVE
-170 LVSDMHFL
+170 
-178 RDRADDLDAIT
+178 
-189 NISDKEFIQRSHQR
+189 
-203 GEHDEADKMDWK
+203 
-215 KSINKAML
+215 
-223 NAPKDKVINTTGYI
+223 NT
-237 SNLLDD
+237 
-243 SKINKI
+243 
-249 DENGEPK
+249 DENGEP
-256 IEYVEKLYNEYNDDN
+256 EVQFVEKFYNKQQQK
-271 FSDSITFST
+271 DSQKSIMMSTF
-280 LGYESNLQ
+280 GIESKLDQ
-288 KMKQVMQDEGEAIDS
+288 MKESLSWDEGEAIDAAIQNS
-303 AVQQSINTSVKN
+303 LQIEDQKTTIN
-315 IAIKPGE
+315 PGE
-322 SLIHF
+322 PLIHF

-332 VIKGELITDKVN
+332 INRANFINSRVN

-363 TKDDGSIEYST
+363 VKDDGSIEYST
-374 DSKDT
+374 DSKDV

-434 VQKALSIFDDKK
+434 VQKALSVFDDKK

-469 STEPQKR
+469 STQPQKR

-678 NSGITEFKNGS
+678 NSGITEFKNDS
-689 TLYQTFQEAKRDLD
+689 TLYQAFQEAKRDLD

-769 QLIRIVDNMIQSIK
+769 QLIRIVDNMIQSVK

-825 TGYWVRPINYGQYY
+825 TGYWVRLINYGQYY
-839 KEKKQFVIDL
+839 KEKRQFVIDL
-849 AKKFGLNPDLKTG
+849 AKKLGLNPDSKTG
-862 RVDLSNVDTKI
+862 RVDLSNVDTKT
-873 KRDFLNGIE
+873 KRDFLNSIE

-1002 NIEKYNAGLKKLQDQ
+1002 NVEKYNAGLKKLQDQ

-1028 KIQQRIKSYVYYN
+1028 KIQKRIKSYVYYN
-1041 SKWQYTEDFQNL
+1041 SKLQYTEDFQNL

-1083 NDALASPD
+1083 NNALASPD
-1091 LQNLTIEDLK
+1091 LQNLTIEDLRK
-1101 QIQYLDEQISRRKL
+1101 IKRIDQQIARRKI
-1115 IIENNYETLKSKEE
+1115 IIENNYQALKSKEE
-1129 NGTLTPAERKYL
+1129 SGTLTPAERKYL
-1141 DKLEKSKEEPSCDFN
+1141 DKLEKSNETPSFDFN
-1156 DIAAMD
+1156 DIAQMD
-1162 EVKVR
+1162 DVKIR
-1167 GTETTMYDWW
+1167 GTETKMYDWW
-1177 ENKLKNEGWSQ
+1177 ENKLKNEGWDQ
-1188 QQITDL
+1188 QDITDL
-1194 LWYTDR
+1194 LWYND
-1200 KTGESRVLSCFFRMV
+1200 KDGYSRVLSCFFRMV

-1220 NSEDELTLPNG
+1220 NSEDELTLPDG
-1231 RKIKVLKRVPGNAY
+1231 RKIKVLERVPGNAY

-1284 KQYSKLTEE
+1284 KQYNKLTEE

-1391 IKTLDDPEHISTD
+1391 VKTLDDPEHISTD
-1404 VIGSVMSYWMMA
+1404 IIGSVMSYWMMA

-1424 LVPDLELI
+1424 LTPDLELI
-1432 HESVNNGTTT
+1432 HDSVNNGTTT

-1498 FTIMKGFVDASKTVG
+1498 FTIMKGFLDASKTVG
-1513 IEALTGKYITVKD
+1513 IEAFTGKYITVKD
-1526 IAYAHSYIARSLGT
+1526 MAYAHSYIARSLGT
-1540 IASSVGK
+1540 IAASVGK

-1558 QYNDCT
+1558 QYNGCT

-1618 VEKVDKSKIL
+1618 VEKVDQSKIL

-1659 QAGMKNYEN
+1659 QAGIQNYEN
-1668 AKITLHDAYIEENS
+1668 AKITLHDAYVEENS
-1682 NFVIRDEFKDKVT
+1682 NFVIRDEFKDKVS

-1700 IVSNAIKERSAVANG
+1700 IVSNTIKERSAVANG

-1772 KYKRNNGEMSDEQF
+1772 KYKRNNGEMSEEEF
-1786 ERAREYYERYDG
+1786 ERAKEYYERYDG

-1842 NNKGRRSKTY
+1842 NDKGRRSKTY

-1889 DDVVQYAT
+1889 DDIVQYAT

-1940 GNVVGQLAYLGLTTI
+1940 GNIVGQLAYLGLTTI

-2028 KAFNGGDKKSSKS
+2028 KAFSGGDKKSSKS
-2041 NSNPWLNEDYEPS
+2041 NSNPWINEDYEPS

-2061 DPSDKFDE
+2061 DPSDRFDE

>member
-9 YQKELKQL
+9 YQNELKQL

-69 TFTPQFTDQFGDWYN
+69 IFTPQFTEKFGNWYN
-84 DNINKNNKIIK
+84 Q
-95 NATVIWGHPGTGK
+95 TV
-108 TWLFKQGR
+108 
-116 KDIID
+116 
-121 FDSEYKSKLG
+121 E
-131 NLEQREKLKKE
+131 
-142 IGKQEYNKKLDQLFD
+142 
-157 QAKQEARETGKKL
+157 
-170 LVSDMHFL
+170 
-178 RDRADDLDAIT
+178 
-189 NISDKEFIQRSHQR
+189 
-203 GEHDEADKMDWK
+203 
-215 KSINKAML
+215 
-223 NAPKDKVINTTGYI
+223 NT
-237 SNLLDD
+237 
-243 SKINKI
+243 
-249 DENGEPK
+249 DENGEP
-256 IEYVEKLYNEYNDDN
+256 EVQFVEKFYNKQQQK
-271 FSDSITFST
+271 DSQKSIMMSTF
-280 LGYESNLQ
+280 GIESKLDQ
-288 KMKQVMQDEGEAIDS
+288 MKESISWDEGEAIDA
-303 AVQQSINTSVKN
+303 AVQNSLQIEDQKTTIN
-315 IAIKPGE
+315 PGE
-322 SLIHF
+322 PLIHF

-332 VIKGELITDKVN
+332 INRANFINSRVN

-363 TKDDGSIEYST
+363 VKDDGSIEYST
-374 DSKDT
+374 DSKDV

-434 VQKALSIFDDKK
+434 VQKALSIFDDNK

-678 NSGITEFKNGS
+678 NSGIAEFKNDS
-689 TLYQTFQEAKRDLD
+689 TLYQAFQEAKRDLD

-769 QLIRIVDNMIQSIK
+769 QLIRIVDNMIQSVK

-839 KEKKQFVIDL
+839 KEKRQFVIDL
-849 AKKFGLNPDLKTG
+849 AKKLGLNPDSKTG
-862 RVDLSNVDTKI
+862 RVDLSNVDTKT
-873 KRDFLNGIE
+873 KRDFLNSIE

-1002 NIEKYNAGLKKLQDQ
+1002 NVEKYNAGLKKLQDQ

-1028 KIQQRIKSYVYYN
+1028 KIQKRIKSYVYYN
-1041 SKWQYTEDFQNL
+1041 SKLQYTEDFQNL

-1083 NDALASPD
+1083 NNALASPD
-1091 LQNLTIEDLK
+1091 LQNLTIEDLRK
-1101 QIQYLDEQISRRKL
+1101 IKRIDQQIARRKI
-1115 IIENNYETLKSKEE
+1115 IIENNYQALKSKEE
-1129 NGTLTPAERKYL
+1129 SGTLTPAERKYL
-1141 DKLEKSKEEPSCDFN
+1141 DKLEKSNETPSFDFN
-1156 DIAAMD
+1156 DIAQMD
-1162 EVKVR
+1162 DVKIR
-1167 GTETTMYDWW
+1167 GTETKMYDWW
-1177 ENKLKNEGWSQ
+1177 ENKLKNEGWDQ
-1188 QQITDL
+1188 QDITDL
-1194 LWYTDR
+1194 LWYND
-1200 KTGESRVLSCFFRMV
+1200 KDGYSRVLSCFFRMV

-1220 NSEDELTLPNG
+1220 NSEDELTLPDG
-1231 RKIKVLKRVPGNAY
+1231 RKIKVLERVPGNAY

-1284 KQYSKLTEE
+1284 KQYNKLTEE

-1391 IKTLDDPEHISTD
+1391 VKTLDDPEHISTD
-1404 VIGSVMSYWMMA
+1404 IIGSVMSYWMMA

-1424 LVPDLELI
+1424 LTPDLELI
-1432 HESVNNGTTT
+1432 HDSVNNGTTT

-1498 FTIMKGFVDASKTVG
+1498 FTIMKGFLDASKTVG
-1513 IEALTGKYITVKD
+1513 IEAFTGKYITVKD
-1526 IAYAHSYIARSLGT
+1526 MAYAHSYIARSLGT
-1540 IASSVGK
+1540 IAASVGK

-1558 QYNDCT
+1558 QYNGCT

-1659 QAGMKNYEN
+1659 QAGIKNYEN
-1668 AKITLHDAYIEENS
+1668 AKITLHDAYVEENS
-1682 NFVIRDEFKDKVT
+1682 NFVIRDEFKDKVS

-1700 IVSNAIKERSAVANG
+1700 IVSNTIKERSAVANG

-1772 KYKRNNGEMSDEQF
+1772 KYKRNNGEMSEEEF
-1786 ERAREYYERYDG
+1786 ERAKEYYERYDG

-1842 NNKGRRSKTY
+1842 NDKGRRSKTY

-1889 DDVVQYAT
+1889 DDIVQYAT

-1940 GNVVGQLAYLGLTTI
+1940 GNIVGQLAYLGLTTI

-2028 KAFNGGDKKSSKS
+2028 KAFSGGDKKSSKS
-2041 NSNPWLNEDYEPS
+2041 NSNPWINEDYEPS

-2061 DPSDKFDE
+2061 DPSDRFDE

>member
-9 YQKELKQL
+9 YQNELKQL

-84 DNINKNNKIIK
+84 QP
-95 NATVIWGHPGTGK
+95 V
-108 TWLFKQGR
+108 
-116 KDIID
+116 
-121 FDSEYKSKLG
+121 E
-131 NLEQREKLKKE
+131 
-142 IGKQEYNKKLDQLFD
+142 
-157 QAKQEARETGKKL
+157 
-170 LVSDMHFL
+170 
-178 RDRADDLDAIT
+178 
-189 NISDKEFIQRSHQR
+189 
-203 GEHDEADKMDWK
+203 
-215 KSINKAML
+215 
-223 NAPKDKVINTTGYI
+223 NT
-237 SNLLDD
+237 
-243 SKINKI
+243 
-249 DENGEPK
+249 DENGEPE
-256 IEYVEKLYNEYNDDN
+256 IQFVEKLYNKQHQK
-271 FSDSITFST
+271 DSEKSIMMSTF
-280 LGYESNLQ
+280 GIESKLDQ
-288 KMKQVMQDEGEAIDS
+288 MKESLSWDEGEAIDAAIQNS
-303 AVQQSINTSVKN
+303 LQIEDQKTT
-315 IAIKPGE
+315 IKPGE

-327 FKRKN
+327 FKRKKTT
-332 VIKGELITDKVN
+332 KGKLIVDKVN

-363 TKDDGSIEYST
+363 VKDDGSIEYST

-401 EHTLYISLINA
+401 QHTLYISLINA

-423 YYVRTFWQSKE
+423 YYVRTFWESKE

-476 SIIQQFW
+476 SIVQQFW

-495 GKMTESKK
+495 GKMSESKK

-544 NANDLKVYE
+544 NANDLKAYE

-571 KDTIKIQT
+571 KDTIKIQS

-670 FQSLGKYG
+670 FQSLGQYG
-678 NSGITEFKNGS
+678 DSGISEFKNGG
-689 TLYQTFQEAKRDLD
+689 TLYQTFQEAKRDLN

-754 NAFEKYVGIASSSKS
+754 NAFEKYIGIASSSES
-769 QLIRIVDNMIQSIK
+769 QLIRIIDNMIQSVK

-789 ALTVGHEFVSKMNK
+789 ALTVGHEFVNKMNK

-825 TGYWVRPINYGQYY
+825 TGYWVRPINYGQFY

-849 AKKFGLNPDLKTG
+849 AKKFGLKPDPKTG
-862 RVDLSNVDTKI
+862 RVDLSNVDTKT

-904 LSDDTMRTMGAIQR
+904 LSDDTMRVMGAIQR

-930 DGYFMPY
+930 DGYFMPH
-937 RLGRSDRDLLER
+937 RLGSSDRDLLER

-991 NYINGKIKYKP
+991 NYINGKLKYKP
-1002 NIEKYNAGLKKLQDQ
+1002 NVEKYSAGLKKLKD
-1017 LQNASSSSEKL
+1017 LQAKGSPSEKV
-1028 KIQQRIKSYVYYN
+1028 KIERWIQSYLHFN
-1041 SKWQYTEDFQNL
+1041 SKLQYTEDFQNL
-1053 LNECHS
+1053 LNQCHS
-1059 GEQDKRLAILQERR
+1059 GEQDKRLAILQERK

-1083 NDALASPD
+1083 NNALASPD

-1101 QIQYLDEQISRRKL
+1101 KIKYIDEQISKRKI
-1115 IIENNYETLKSKEE
+1115 IIENNYESLKSKEE
-1129 NGTLTPAERKYL
+1129 SGTLTPAERKYL

-1162 EVKVR
+1162 DVMVR
-1167 GTETTMYDWW
+1167 GTETKMYDWW
-1177 ENKLKNEGWSQ
+1177 ENKLKNEGWDQ

-1194 LWYTDR
+1194 LWYTDNR
-1200 KTGESRVLSCFFRMV
+1200 GESRILSCFFRMV

-1220 NSEDELTLPNG
+1220 GSKDELTLPNG
-1231 RKIKVLKRVPGNAY
+1231 RKIKVIEYVPGNAY

-1284 KQYSKLTEE
+1284 QQYNKLTEE

-1325 PQIHGNSVEMMWGRG
+1325 PQIHGSSVEMMWSRG

-1358 QINETDTEFDMSM
+1358 QINETDTDFDMSM

-1391 IKTLDDPEHISTD
+1391 VKTLDDPEHISTD
-1404 VIGSVMSYWMMA
+1404 IIGSVMSYWMMA

-1424 LVPDLELI
+1424 LVPDLELL

-1454 YMYDKHT
+1454 YMYDKRT

-1498 FTIMKGFVDASKTVG
+1498 FTIMKGFLDASKTVG
-1513 IEALTGKYITVKD
+1513 IEAITGKYITAKD
-1526 IAYAHSYIARSLGT
+1526 MSYAHSYIARSLGT
-1540 IASSVGK
+1540 IAESIGK

-1558 QYNDCT
+1558 QYNGCT

-1628 YNAEYKVTG
+1628 HNAEYKVVG

-1659 QAGMKNYEN
+1659 QTGMKNYED
-1668 AKITLHDAYIEENS
+1668 AKITLHDAYVEENS

-1700 IVSNAIKERSAVANG
+1700 IVSNTITERSAIANG

-1725 AYTNPFAR
+1725 TYTNPFLR
-1733 WIMVMR
+1733 WVVVMR

-1744 LGFDRFK
+1744 MGFDRFK

-1756 SEYKSDKYNP
+1756 SEYKSDKYNS

-1772 KYKRNNGEMSDEQF
+1772 KYKRNNGEMSEEEF
-1786 ERAREYYERYDG
+1786 ERVREYYERYDG

-1827 QLAKHLITFDFDAIK
+1827 QLAKHLITFDFNAIK

-1889 DDVVQYAT
+1889 DDIVQYAT
-1897 YAIALLNQGL
+1897 YATALLNQGL
-1907 LTESSTAWVPNT
+1907 LTEASTAWVPNT

-1940 GNVVGQLAYLGLTTI
+1940 GNLVGQLAYLGLTTI
-1955 SDEDDASYYED
+1955 QDEDDASYYED

-2028 KAFNGGDKKSSKS
+2028 KAISGDNKKSSKS

-2061 DPSDKFDE
+2061 DPSDRFDE

>member
-69 TFTPQFTDQFGDWYN
+69 TFTPQFIEKFGDWYN
-84 DNINKNNKIIK
+84 Q
-95 NATVIWGHPGTGK
+95 TVENTDENREPEVQFVEKFYNEQQH
-108 TWLFKQGR
+108 
-116 KDIID
+116 KD
-121 FDSEYKSKLG
+121 SQKSIMMSTFG
-131 NLEQREKLKKE
+131 IES
-142 IGKQEYNKKLDQLFD
+142 KLDQ
-157 QAKQEARETGKKL
+157 
-170 LVSDMHFL
+170 M
-178 RDRADDLDAIT
+178 
-189 NISDKEFIQRSHQR
+189 KESLS
-203 GEHDEADKMDWK
+203 W
-215 KSINKAML
+215 
-223 NAPKDKVINTTGYI
+223 
-237 SNLLDD
+237 
-243 SKINKI
+243 
-249 DENGEPK
+249 
-256 IEYVEKLYNEYNDDN
+256 
-271 FSDSITFST
+271 
-280 LGYESNLQ
+280 
-288 KMKQVMQDEGEAIDS
+288 DEGEAIDAS
-303 AVQQSINTSVKN
+303 VQNSLQIEDQKTTINPS
-315 IAIKPGE
+315 E

-332 VIKGELITDKVN
+332 INRANFINSRVN
-344 QIMQKRQQVLA
+344 QIMQKRQEVLA

-460 TSRTMAENF
+460 TSRTMAKNF

-495 GKMTESKK
+495 GKMSESKK

-599 VTRSTDEQQ
+599 VTRSADEQQ

-678 NSGITEFKNGS
+678 NSGIAEFKNDS
-689 TLYQTFQEAKRDLD
+689 TLYQAFQEAKRDLD

-769 QLIRIVDNMIQSIK
+769 QLIRIVDNMIQSVK

-839 KEKKQFVIDL
+839 KEKRQFVINL
-849 AKKFGLNPDLKTG
+849 AKKLGLNPDPKTG
-862 RVDLSNVDTKI
+862 RVDLSNVDTKT
-873 KRDFLNGIE
+873 KRDFLNSIE

-937 RLGRSDRDLLER
+937 RLGKSDRDLLER

-1002 NIEKYNAGLKKLQDQ
+1002 NVEKYNAGLKKLQDQ

-1028 KIQQRIKSYVYYN
+1028 KIQKRIKSYVYYN
-1041 SKWQYTEDFQNL
+1041 SKLQYTEDFQNL

-1083 NDALASPD
+1083 NNALASPD

-1101 QIQYLDEQISRRKL
+1101 KIKHIDQQIARRKI
-1115 IIENNYETLKSKEE
+1115 IIENNYQALKSKEE
-1129 NGTLTPAERKYL
+1129 SGILTPAERKYL
-1141 DKLEKSKEEPSCDFN
+1141 DKLEKSNEAPSFDFN
-1156 DIAAMD
+1156 DIAQMD
-1162 EVKVR
+1162 DVKIR
-1167 GTETTMYDWW
+1167 GTETKMYDWW
-1177 ENKLKNEGWSQ
+1177 ENKLKNEGWDQ
-1188 QQITDL
+1188 QDITDL
-1194 LWYTDR
+1194 LWYND
-1200 KTGESRVLSCFFRMV
+1200 KDGYSRVLSCFFRMV

-1258 YDKTSNETMQPKKN
+1258 YDKTSNETMQPKKS

-1284 KQYSKLTEE
+1284 KQYNKLTEE

-1391 IKTLDDPEHISTD
+1391 VKTLDDPEHISTD
-1404 VIGSVMSYWMMA
+1404 IIGSVMSYWMMA

-1424 LVPDLELI
+1424 LTPDLELI

-1498 FTIMKGFVDASKTVG
+1498 FTIMKGFLDASKTVG
-1513 IEALTGKYITVKD
+1513 IEAFTGKYITAKD
-1526 IAYAHSYIARSLGT
+1526 MAYAHSYIARSLGT
-1540 IASSVGK
+1540 IAASVGK

-1558 QYNDCT
+1558 QYNGCT

-1628 YNAEYKVTG
+1628 HNAEYKVTG

-1659 QAGMKNYEN
+1659 QAGIQNYEN
-1668 AKITLHDAYIEENS
+1668 AKITLHDAYVEENS
-1682 NFVIRDEFKDKVT
+1682 NFVIRDEFKDKVS

-1700 IVSNAIKERSAVANG
+1700 IVSNTIKERSAVANG

-1772 KYKRNNGEMSDEQF
+1772 KYKRNNGEISEEEFQ
-1786 ERAREYYERYDG
+1786 RAKEYYEMYDG

-1842 NNKGRRSKTY
+1842 NSKGRRSKTY

-1878 AQMIQDLDDDD
+1878 AQIIQDLDDDD
-1889 DDVVQYAT
+1889 DDTVQYAT

-1940 GNVVGQLAYLGLTTI
+1940 GNIVGQLAYLGLTTI

-2061 DPSDKFDE
+2061 DPSDRFDE

>member
-1 MVCIIRSK
+1 MVCIIISK

-69 TFTPQFTDQFGDWYN
+69 IFTPQFTEKFGDWYN
-84 DNINKNNKIIK
+84 
-95 NATVIWGHPGTGK
+95 
-108 TWLFKQGR
+108 
-116 KDIID
+116 
-121 FDSEYKSKLG
+121 
-131 NLEQREKLKKE
+131 
-142 IGKQEYNKKLDQLFD
+142 
-157 QAKQEARETGKKL
+157 QAVEDT
-170 LVSDMHFL
+170 
-178 RDRADDLDAIT
+178 
-189 NISDKEFIQRSHQR
+189 
-203 GEHDEADKMDWK
+203 
-215 KSINKAML
+215 
-223 NAPKDKVINTTGYI
+223 
-237 SNLLDD
+237 
-243 SKINKI
+243 
-249 DENGEPK
+249 DENGEP
-256 IEYVEKLYNEYNDDN
+256 EVQFVEKFYNKQQQK
-271 FSDSITFST
+271 DSQKSIMMSTF
-280 LGYESNLQ
+280 GIESKLDQ
-288 KMKQVMQDEGEAIDS
+288 MKESISWDEGEAIDA
-303 AVQQSINTSVKN
+303 AVQNSLQIEDQKTTIN
-315 IAIKPGE
+315 PGE
-322 SLIHF
+322 PLIHF

-332 VIKGELITDKVN
+332 INRANFINSRVN
-344 QIMQKRQQVLA
+344 QIMQKRQEVLA
-355 QHYGLKQV
+355 QHYGLKQIV
-363 TKDDGSIEYST
+363 KDDGSIEYST

-460 TSRTMAENF
+460 TSRTMDENF

-483 NSFKNLLNRLIL
+483 NSFKSLLNRLIL

-544 NANDLKVYE
+544 NTNDLKVYE

-670 FQSLGKYG
+670 FQSLGEYG
-678 NSGITEFKNGS
+678 NSGITEFKNGR
-689 TLYQTFQEAKRDLD
+689 TLYQAFQEAKRDLD

-839 KEKKQFVIDL
+839 KEKKQFVIDI
-849 AKKFGLNPDLKTG
+849 AKKLGLNPDSKTG
-862 RVDLSNVDTKI
+862 RVDLSDVDTKT
-873 KRDFLNGIE
+873 KRDFLNSIE

-1002 NIEKYNAGLKKLQDQ
+1002 NVEKYNAGLKKLQDQ

-1028 KIQQRIKSYVYYN
+1028 KIQKRIKSYIYYN
-1041 SKWQYTEDFQNL
+1041 SKLQYTEDFQNL

-1083 NDALASPD
+1083 NNALASPD
-1091 LQNLTIEDLK
+1091 LQNLTIEDLEK
-1101 QIQYLDEQISRRKL
+1101 IKHIDEQIARRK
-1115 IIENNYETLKSKEE
+1115 IVIENNYEALKSKEE
-1129 NGTLTPAERKYL
+1129 SGTLTSAERKYL
-1141 DKLEKSKEEPSCDFN
+1141 DKLEKSNEDPSFDFN
-1156 DIAAMD
+1156 DIAQMD
-1162 EVKVR
+1162 YVKIR
-1167 GTETTMYDWW
+1167 GTETTTYDWW
-1177 ENKLKNEGWSQ
+1177 ENKLKNEGWNQ
-1188 QQITDL
+1188 QDITNL
-1194 LWYTDR
+1194 LWYTY
-1200 KTGESRVLSCFFRMV
+1200 KSGESRVLSCFFRMV

-1220 NSEDELTLPNG
+1220 NSEDELTLPDG

-1258 YDKTSNETMQPKKN
+1258 YDKTSNETMQPKKS

-1284 KQYSKLTEE
+1284 KQYNKLTEE

-1391 IKTLDDPEHISTD
+1391 VKTLDDPEHISTD
-1404 VIGSVMSYWMMA
+1404 IIGSVMSYWMMA

-1424 LVPDLELI
+1424 LTPDLELI

-1498 FTIMKGFVDASKTVG
+1498 FTIMKGFLDASKTVG
-1513 IEALTGKYITVKD
+1513 IEALTGKYITAKD
-1526 IAYAHSYIARSLGT
+1526 MAYAHSYIARSLGT
-1540 IASSVGK
+1540 IAASVGK

-1558 QYNDCT
+1558 QYNGCT

-1618 VEKVDKSKIL
+1618 VEKIDKSKIL

-1659 QAGMKNYEN
+1659 QAGMQNYEN

-1682 NFVIRDEFKDKVT
+1682 NFVIRDEFKDKVS

-1700 IVSNAIKERSAVANG
+1700 IVSNTIKERSAVANG

-1772 KYKRNNGEMSDEQF
+1772 KHKRNNGEMSEEEF

-1798 QFNFNTATVDRG
+1798 QFNFNTATVDKG

-1842 NNKGRRSKTY
+1842 NDKGRRSKTY

-1889 DDVVQYAT
+1889 DDIVQYAI

-1940 GNVVGQLAYLGLTTI
+1940 GNIVGQLAYLGLTTI

-2020 NSTLYKIN
+2020 NSTIYKVN
-2028 KAFNGGDKKSSKS
+2028 KAFNGGDKKQSKS
-2041 NSNPWLNEDYEPS
+2041 NSNPWINEDYEPS

-2061 DPSDKFDE
+2061 DPSDRFDE

>member
-69 TFTPQFTDQFGDWYN
+69 IFTPQFTDQFGDWYN
-84 DNINKNNKIIK
+84 
-95 NATVIWGHPGTGK
+95 
-108 TWLFKQGR
+108 
-116 KDIID
+116 
-121 FDSEYKSKLG
+121 
-131 NLEQREKLKKE
+131 
-142 IGKQEYNKKLDQLFD
+142 
-157 QAKQEARETGKKL
+157 QAVE
-170 LVSDMHFL
+170 
-178 RDRADDLDAIT
+178 
-189 NISDKEFIQRSHQR
+189 
-203 GEHDEADKMDWK
+203 
-215 KSINKAML
+215 
-223 NAPKDKVINTTGYI
+223 NT
-237 SNLLDD
+237 
-243 SKINKI
+243 
-249 DENGEPK
+249 DENGEP
-256 IEYVEKLYNEYNDDN
+256 EVQFVEKFYNKQQQKY
-271 FSDSITFST
+271 SQKSIMMSTF
-280 LGYESNLQ
+280 GIESKLDQ
-288 KMKQVMQDEGEAIDS
+288 MKESLSWDEGEAIDAAIQNS
-303 AVQQSINTSVKN
+303 LQIEDQKTTIN
-315 IAIKPGE
+315 PGE
-322 SLIHF
+322 PLIHF

-332 VIKGELITDKVN
+332 INRANFINSRVN

-363 TKDDGSIEYST
+363 VKDDGSIEYST
-374 DSKDT
+374 DSKDV

-446 LSSRQLEERLVEEI
+446 LSSRQLEERLVQEI

-678 NSGITEFKNGS
+678 NSGIAEFKNDS
-689 TLYQTFQEAKRDLD
+689 TLYQAFQEAKRDLD

-769 QLIRIVDNMIQSIK
+769 QLIRIVDNMIQSVK

-839 KEKKQFVIDL
+839 KEKRQFVIDL
-849 AKKFGLNPDLKTG
+849 AKKLGLNPDSKTG
-862 RVDLSNVDTKI
+862 RVDLSNVDTKT
-873 KRDFLNGIE
+873 KRDFLNSIE

-1002 NIEKYNAGLKKLQDQ
+1002 NVEKYNAGLKKLQDQ
-1017 LQNASSSSEKL
+1017 LQNANSSSERL
-1028 KIQQRIKSYVYYN
+1028 KIQKRIKSYVYYN
-1041 SKWQYTEDFQNL
+1041 SKLQYTEDFQNL

-1083 NDALASPD
+1083 NNALASPD
-1091 LQNLTIEDLK
+1091 LQNLTIEDLRK
-1101 QIQYLDEQISRRKL
+1101 IKHIDQQIARRKI
-1115 IIENNYETLKSKEE
+1115 IIENNYQALKSKEE
-1129 NGTLTPAERKYL
+1129 SGTLTPAERKYL
-1141 DKLEKSKEEPSCDFN
+1141 DKLEKSNETPSFDFN
-1156 DIAAMD
+1156 DIAQMD
-1162 EVKVR
+1162 DVKIR
-1167 GTETTMYDWW
+1167 GTETKMYDWW
-1177 ENKLKNEGWSQ
+1177 ENKLKNEGYDQ
-1188 QQITDL
+1188 QDITDL
-1194 LWYTDR
+1194 LWYND
-1200 KTGESRVLSCFFRMV
+1200 KGGESRVLSCFFRMV

-1231 RKIKVLKRVPGNAY
+1231 KKIKVLKRVPGNAY

-1284 KQYSKLTEE
+1284 KQYNKLTEE

-1391 IKTLDDPEHISTD
+1391 VKTLDDPEHISTD
-1404 VIGSVMSYWMMA
+1404 IIGSVMSYWMMA

-1424 LVPDLELI
+1424 LTPDLELI
-1432 HESVNNGTTT
+1432 HDSVNNGTTT

-1498 FTIMKGFVDASKTVG
+1498 FTIMKGFLDASKTVG
-1513 IEALTGKYITVKD
+1513 IEAFAGKYITVKD
-1526 IAYAHSYIARSLGT
+1526 MAYAHSYIARSLGT
-1540 IASSVGK
+1540 IAASVGK

-1558 QYNDCT
+1558 QYNGCT

-1659 QAGMKNYEN
+1659 QAGIQNYEN
-1668 AKITLHDAYIEENS
+1668 AKITLHDAYVEENS
-1682 NFVIRDEFKDKVT
+1682 NFVIRDEFKDKVS

-1700 IVSNAIKERSAVANG
+1700 IVSNTIKERSAIANG

-1772 KYKRNNGEMSDEQF
+1772 KYKRNNGEMSEEEF

-1842 NNKGRRSKTY
+1842 NDKGRRSKTY

-1889 DDVVQYAT
+1889 DDIVQYAT

-1940 GNVVGQLAYLGLTTI
+1940 GNIVGQLAYLGLTTI

-2028 KAFNGGDKKSSKS
+2028 KAFSGGDKKSSKS
-2041 NSNPWLNEDYEPS
+2041 NSNPWINEDYEPS

-2061 DPSDKFDE
+2061 DPSDRFDE

>member
-69 TFTPQFTDQFGDWYN
+69 TFTPQFIEKFGDWYN
-84 DNINKNNKIIK
+84 Q
-95 NATVIWGHPGTGK
+95 TVENTDENREPEVQFVEKFYNEQQH
-108 TWLFKQGR
+108 
-116 KDIID
+116 KD
-121 FDSEYKSKLG
+121 SQKSIMMSTFG
-131 NLEQREKLKKE
+131 IES
-142 IGKQEYNKKLDQLFD
+142 KLDQ
-157 QAKQEARETGKKL
+157 
-170 LVSDMHFL
+170 M
-178 RDRADDLDAIT
+178 
-189 NISDKEFIQRSHQR
+189 KESLS
-203 GEHDEADKMDWK
+203 W
-215 KSINKAML
+215 
-223 NAPKDKVINTTGYI
+223 
-237 SNLLDD
+237 
-243 SKINKI
+243 
-249 DENGEPK
+249 
-256 IEYVEKLYNEYNDDN
+256 
-271 FSDSITFST
+271 
-280 LGYESNLQ
+280 
-288 KMKQVMQDEGEAIDS
+288 DEGEAIDAS
-303 AVQQSINTSVKN
+303 VQNSLQIEDQKTTINPS
-315 IAIKPGE
+315 E

-332 VIKGELITDKVN
+332 INRANFINSRVN
-344 QIMQKRQQVLA
+344 QIMQKRQEVLA

-495 GKMTESKK
+495 GKMSESKK
-503 NDILDSIAANFY
+503 NDTLDSIAANFY

-599 VTRSTDEQQ
+599 VTRSADEQQ

-678 NSGITEFKNGS
+678 NSGIAEFKNDS
-689 TLYQTFQEAKRDLD
+689 TLYQAFQEAKRDLD

-769 QLIRIVDNMIQSIK
+769 QLIRIVDNMIQSVK

-839 KEKKQFVIDL
+839 KEKRQFVINL
-849 AKKFGLNPDLKTG
+849 AKKLGLNPDPKTG
-862 RVDLSNVDTKI
+862 RVDLSNVDTKT
-873 KRDFLNGIE
+873 KRDFLNSIE

-956 LSNFYDRIEVS
+956 LSNFYDRIEAS

-1002 NIEKYNAGLKKLQDQ
+1002 NVEKYNAGLKKLQDQ
-1017 LQNASSSSEKL
+1017 LQNASSSSERL
-1028 KIQQRIKSYVYYN
+1028 KIQNRIKSYVYYN
-1041 SKWQYTEDFQNL
+1041 SKLQYTEEFQNL

-1083 NDALASPD
+1083 NNALASPD

-1101 QIQYLDEQISRRKL
+1101 KIKHIDQQIARRKI
-1115 IIENNYETLKSKEE
+1115 IIENNYQALKSKEE
-1129 NGTLTPAERKYL
+1129 SGTLTPAERKYL
-1141 DKLEKSKEEPSCDFN
+1141 DKLEKSNEAPSFDFN
-1156 DIAAMD
+1156 DIAQMD
-1162 EVKVR
+1162 DVKIR
-1167 GTETTMYDWW
+1167 GTETKMYDWW
-1177 ENKLKNEGWSQ
+1177 ENKLKNEGWDQ
-1188 QQITDL
+1188 QDITDL
-1194 LWYTDR
+1194 LWYND
-1200 KTGESRVLSCFFRMV
+1200 KDGYSRVLSCFFRMV

-1220 NSEDELTLPNG
+1220 DSEDELTLPNG
-1231 RKIKVLKRVPGNAY
+1231 RKIKVLKKVPGNAY

-1258 YDKTSNETMQPKKN
+1258 YDKTSNETMQPKKS

-1284 KQYSKLTEE
+1284 KQYNKLTEE

-1391 IKTLDDPEHISTD
+1391 VKTLDDPEHISTD
-1404 VIGSVMSYWMMA
+1404 IIGSVMSYWMMA

-1424 LVPDLELI
+1424 LTPDLELI

-1498 FTIMKGFVDASKTVG
+1498 FTIMKGFLDASKTVG
-1513 IEALTGKYITVKD
+1513 IEAFTGKYITAKD
-1526 IAYAHSYIARSLGT
+1526 MAYAHSYIARSLGT
-1540 IASSVGK
+1540 IAASVGK

-1558 QYNDCT
+1558 QYNGCT

-1628 YNAEYKVTG
+1628 HNAEYKVTG

-1659 QAGMKNYEN
+1659 QAGIQNYEN
-1668 AKITLHDAYIEENS
+1668 AKITLHDAYVEENS
-1682 NFVIRDEFKDKVT
+1682 NFVIRDEFKDKVS

-1700 IVSNAIKERSAVANG
+1700 IVSNTIKERSAVANG

-1772 KYKRNNGEMSDEQF
+1772 KYKRNNGEISEEEFQ
-1786 ERAREYYERYDG
+1786 RAKEYYEMYDG

-1842 NNKGRRSKTY
+1842 NSKGRRSKTY

-1889 DDVVQYAT
+1889 DDTVQYAT

-1940 GNVVGQLAYLGLTTI
+1940 GNIVGQLAYLGLTTI

-2061 DPSDKFDE
+2061 DPSDRFDE

>member
-9 YQKELKQL
+9 YQNELKQL

-69 TFTPQFTDQFGDWYN
+69 TFTPQFTEKFGDWYN
-84 DNINKNNKIIK
+84 Y
-95 NATVIWGHPGTGK
+95 AV
-108 TWLFKQGR
+108 
-116 KDIID
+116 
-121 FDSEYKSKLG
+121 E
-131 NLEQREKLKKE
+131 
-142 IGKQEYNKKLDQLFD
+142 
-157 QAKQEARETGKKL
+157 
-170 LVSDMHFL
+170 
-178 RDRADDLDAIT
+178 
-189 NISDKEFIQRSHQR
+189 
-203 GEHDEADKMDWK
+203 
-215 KSINKAML
+215 
-223 NAPKDKVINTTGYI
+223 NT
-237 SNLLDD
+237 
-243 SKINKI
+243 
-249 DENGEPK
+249 DENGEP
-256 IEYVEKLYNEYNDDN
+256 EVQFVEKFYNKQQQK
-271 FSDSITFST
+271 DSQKSIMMSTF
-280 LGYESNLQ
+280 GIESKLDQ
-288 KMKQVMQDEGEAIDS
+288 MKESLSWDEGEAIDAAIQNS
-303 AVQQSINTSVKN
+303 LQIEDQKTTIN
-315 IAIKPGE
+315 PGE
-322 SLIHF
+322 PLIHF

-332 VIKGELITDKVN
+332 INRANFINSRVN

-363 TKDDGSIEYST
+363 VKDDGSIEYST
-374 DSKDT
+374 DSKDV

-423 YYVRTFWQSKE
+423 YYVRTFWESKE

-446 LSSRQLEERLVEEI
+446 INSRQLEERLVEEI

-483 NSFKNLLNRLIL
+483 SSFKNLLNRIIL
-495 GKMTESKK
+495 GKMSESKK

-571 KDTIKIQT
+571 KDTIKIQS

-670 FQSLGKYG
+670 FQSLGQYG
-678 NSGITEFKNGS
+678 DSGISEFKNGS
-689 TLYQTFQEAKRDLD
+689 TLQQAFQEAKRDLN

-754 NAFEKYVGIASSSKS
+754 NAFEKYVGISSSSKS
-769 QLIRIVDNMIQSIK
+769 QLIRIVDNMIQSVK

-789 ALTVGHEFVSKMNK
+789 ALTVGHEFVNKMNK
-803 LAGHSVSNYQARFC
+803 LAGHSISNYQARFC

-825 TGYWVRPINYGQYY
+825 TGYWVRPINYGQFY
-839 KEKKQFVIDL
+839 KEKKQFMIDL
-849 AKKFGLNPDLKTG
+849 AKKFGLNPDPKTG
-862 RVDLSNVDTKI
+862 RVDLLNVDTKT
-873 KRDFLNGIE
+873 KRDFLNNIE

-930 DGYFMPY
+930 DGYFMPH
-937 RLGRSDRDLLER
+937 RLGVSDRTLLER

-991 NYINGKIKYKP
+991 NYINGKLKYKP
-1002 NIEKYNAGLKKLQDQ
+1002 NAEKYSAGLKKLQDQ
-1017 LQNASSSSEKL
+1017 LSAGSPSEKI
-1028 KIQQRIKSYVYYN
+1028 KIQKQINSYLYYN
-1041 SKWQYTEDFQNL
+1041 SKLQYTEDFQNL
-1053 LNECHS
+1053 LNQCHS
-1059 GEQDKRLAILQERR
+1059 GEQDKRLAILQERK

-1083 NDALASPD
+1083 NNALASPD
-1091 LQNLTIEDLK
+1091 LQKLTIEDLRK
-1101 QIQYLDEQISRRKL
+1101 IKYIDEQISKRKI
-1115 IIENNYETLKSKEE
+1115 IIENNYESLKSKEE
-1129 NGTLTPAERKYL
+1129 SGTLTPVERKYL
-1141 DKLEKSKEEPSCDFN
+1141 NKLEKSKEEPSYDFN

-1162 EVKVR
+1162 DVVVR
-1167 GTETTMYDWW
+1167 GTETKMYDWW
-1177 ENKLKNEGWSQ
+1177 ENKLKNEGWDQ

-1194 LWYTDR
+1194 LWYTDN
-1200 KTGESRVLSCFFRMV
+1200 KGESRVLSCFFRMV

-1220 NSEDELTLPNG
+1220 DSTDELTLPDG
-1231 RKIKVLKRVPGNAY
+1231 RKIKVLERVPGNAY

-1272 GVYNGKAFSYEN
+1272 GVYNGKSFSYEN
-1284 KQYSKLTEE
+1284 QQYNKLTEE

-1391 IKTLDDPEHISTD
+1391 VKTLDDPEHISTD
-1404 VIGSVMSYWMMA
+1404 VVGSVMSYWMMA

-1424 LVPDLELI
+1424 LVPDLELL

-1454 YMYDKHT
+1454 YMYDKRT

-1498 FTIMKGFVDASKTVG
+1498 FTIMKGFLDASKTVG
-1513 IEALTGKYITVKD
+1513 IEALTGKYITAKD
-1526 IAYAHSYIARSLGT
+1526 MAYAHSYIARSLGT
-1540 IASSVGK
+1540 IAASVGK

-1558 QYNDCT
+1558 QYNGCT

-1628 YNAEYKVTG
+1628 HNAEYKVIG

-1659 QAGMKNYEN
+1659 QTGMQNYED
-1668 AKITLHDAYIEENS
+1668 AKITLHDAYVEENN

-1700 IVSNAIKERSAVANG
+1700 IVSNTITERSAIANG

-1744 LGFDRFK
+1744 LGYDRFK

-1772 KYKRNNGEMSDEQF
+1772 KYKRNNGEMSEEEF

-1827 QLAKHLITFDFDAIK
+1827 QLAKHLITFDFNAIK
-1842 NNKGRRSKTY
+1842 NDKCRRSKTY

-1889 DDVVQYAT
+1889 DDIVQYAT

-1940 GNVVGQLAYLGLTTI
+1940 GNIVGQLAYLGLTTI

-2020 NSTLYKIN
+2020 NSTLYRIN
-2028 KAFNGGDKKSSKS
+2028 KALSGGNKKSSKS

-2061 DPSDKFDE
+2061 DPSDRFDE

>member
-69 TFTPQFTDQFGDWYN
+69 IFTPQFTDQFGDWYN
-84 DNINKNNKIIK
+84 
-95 NATVIWGHPGTGK
+95 
-108 TWLFKQGR
+108 
-116 KDIID
+116 
-121 FDSEYKSKLG
+121 
-131 NLEQREKLKKE
+131 
-142 IGKQEYNKKLDQLFD
+142 
-157 QAKQEARETGKKL
+157 QAVE
-170 LVSDMHFL
+170 
-178 RDRADDLDAIT
+178 
-189 NISDKEFIQRSHQR
+189 
-203 GEHDEADKMDWK
+203 
-215 KSINKAML
+215 
-223 NAPKDKVINTTGYI
+223 NT
-237 SNLLDD
+237 
-243 SKINKI
+243 
-249 DENGEPK
+249 DENGEP
-256 IEYVEKLYNEYNDDN
+256 EVQFVEKFYNKQQQK
-271 FSDSITFST
+271 DSQKSIMMSTF
-280 LGYESNLQ
+280 GIESKLDQ
-288 KMKQVMQDEGEAIDS
+288 MKESLSWDEGEAIDAAIQNS
-303 AVQQSINTSVKN
+303 LQIEDQKTTIN
-315 IAIKPGE
+315 PGE
-322 SLIHF
+322 PLIHF

-332 VIKGELITDKVN
+332 INRANFINSRVN

-363 TKDDGSIEYST
+363 VKDDGSIEYST
-374 DSKDT
+374 DSKDV

-483 NSFKNLLNRLIL
+483 NSFKNLLNRLIF

-503 NDILDSIAANFY
+503 NDILDSIAASFY

-678 NSGITEFKNGS
+678 NSGIAEFKNDS
-689 TLYQTFQEAKRDLD
+689 TLYQAFQEAKRDLD

-769 QLIRIVDNMIQSIK
+769 QLIRIVDNMIQSVK

-839 KEKKQFVIDL
+839 KEKRQFVIDL
-849 AKKFGLNPDLKTG
+849 AKKLGLNPDSKTG
-862 RVDLSNVDTKI
+862 RVDLSNVDTKT
-873 KRDFLNGIE
+873 KRDFLNSIE

-967 SGEVK
+967 SGKVE

-1002 NIEKYNAGLKKLQDQ
+1002 NVEKYNAGLKKLQDQ

-1028 KIQQRIKSYVYYN
+1028 KIQKRIKSYVYYN
-1041 SKWQYTEDFQNL
+1041 SKLQYTEDFQNI

-1083 NDALASPD
+1083 NNALASPD
-1091 LQNLTIEDLK
+1091 LQNLTIEDLRK
-1101 QIQYLDEQISRRKL
+1101 IKHIDQQIARRKI
-1115 IIENNYETLKSKEE
+1115 IIENNYQALKSKEE
-1129 NGTLTPAERKYL
+1129 SGTLTPAERKYL
-1141 DKLEKSKEEPSCDFN
+1141 DKLEKSNETPSFDFN
-1156 DIAAMD
+1156 DIAQMD
-1162 EVKVR
+1162 DVKIR
-1167 GTETTMYDWW
+1167 GTETKMYDWW
-1177 ENKLKNEGWSQ
+1177 ENKLKNEGWDQ
-1188 QQITDL
+1188 QDITDL
-1194 LWYTDR
+1194 LWYND
-1200 KTGESRVLSCFFRMV
+1200 KDGYSRVLSCFFRMV

-1220 NSEDELTLPNG
+1220 NSEDELTLPDG
-1231 RKIKVLKRVPGNAY
+1231 RKIKVLERVPGNAY

-1272 GVYNGKAFSYEN
+1272 GIYNGKAFSYEN
-1284 KQYSKLTEE
+1284 KQYNKLTEE

-1391 IKTLDDPEHISTD
+1391 VKTLDDPEHISTD
-1404 VIGSVMSYWMMA
+1404 IIGSVMSYWMMA

-1424 LVPDLELI
+1424 LTPDLELI
-1432 HESVNNGTTT
+1432 HDSVNNGTTT

-1498 FTIMKGFVDASKTVG
+1498 FTIMKGFLDASKTVG
-1513 IEALTGKYITVKD
+1513 IEAFTGKYITVKD
-1526 IAYAHSYIARSLGT
+1526 MAYAHSYIARSLGT
-1540 IASSVGK
+1540 IAASVGK

-1558 QYNDCT
+1558 QYNGCT

-1659 QAGMKNYEN
+1659 QAGIQNYEN
-1668 AKITLHDAYIEENS
+1668 AKITLHDAYVEENS
-1682 NFVIRDEFKDKVT
+1682 NFVIRDEFKDKVS

-1700 IVSNAIKERSAVANG
+1700 IVSNTIKERSAVANG

-1772 KYKRNNGEMSDEQF
+1772 KYKRNNGEMSEEEF
-1786 ERAREYYERYDG
+1786 ERAREYYERHDG

-1842 NNKGRRSKTY
+1842 NDKGRRSKTY

-1889 DDVVQYAT
+1889 DDIVQYAT

-1940 GNVVGQLAYLGLTTI
+1940 GNIVGQLAYLGLTTI

-2028 KAFNGGDKKSSKS
+2028 KAFSGGDKKSSKS
-2041 NSNPWLNEDYEPS
+2041 NSNPWINEDYEPS

-2061 DPSDKFDE
+2061 DPSDRFDE

>member
-9 YQKELKQL
+9 YQNELKQL

-23 EKAAHY
+23 DKAAHY

-69 TFTPQFTDQFGDWYN
+69 IFTPQFTEKFGDWYN
-84 DNINKNNKIIK
+84 
-95 NATVIWGHPGTGK
+95 
-108 TWLFKQGR
+108 
-116 KDIID
+116 
-121 FDSEYKSKLG
+121 
-131 NLEQREKLKKE
+131 
-142 IGKQEYNKKLDQLFD
+142 
-157 QAKQEARETGKKL
+157 QAVE
-170 LVSDMHFL
+170 
-178 RDRADDLDAIT
+178 
-189 NISDKEFIQRSHQR
+189 
-203 GEHDEADKMDWK
+203 
-215 KSINKAML
+215 
-223 NAPKDKVINTTGYI
+223 NT
-237 SNLLDD
+237 
-243 SKINKI
+243 
-249 DENGEPK
+249 DENGEP
-256 IEYVEKLYNEYNDDN
+256 EVQFVEKFYNKQQQK
-271 FSDSITFST
+271 DSQKSIMMSTF
-280 LGYESNLQ
+280 GIESKLDQ
-288 KMKQVMQDEGEAIDS
+288 MKESLSWDEGEAIDAAIQNS
-303 AVQQSINTSVKN
+303 LQIEDQKTTIN
-315 IAIKPGE
+315 PGE
-322 SLIHF
+322 PLIHF

-332 VIKGELITDKVN
+332 INRANFINSRVN
-344 QIMQKRQQVLA
+344 QIMQKRQQVLS

-363 TKDDGSIEYST
+363 VKDDGSIEYST
-374 DSKDT
+374 DSKDS

-423 YYVRTFWQSKE
+423 YYVRTFWESKE

-446 LSSRQLEERLVEEI
+446 LNSRQLEERLVEEI

-476 SIIQQFW
+476 SIVQQFW

-678 NSGITEFKNGS
+678 NSGIAEFKNDS
-689 TLYQTFQEAKRDLD
+689 TLYQAFQEAKRDLD

-754 NAFEKYVGIASSSKS
+754 NAFEKYVGIASSSES
-769 QLIRIVDNMIQSIK
+769 QLIRIVDNMIQSVK

-839 KEKKQFVIDL
+839 KEKRQFVIDL
-849 AKKFGLNPDLKTG
+849 AKKLGLNPDSKTG
-862 RVDLSNVDTKI
+862 RVDLSNVDTKT
-873 KRDFLNGIE
+873 KRDFLNSIE

-904 LSDDTMRTMGAIQR
+904 LSDDTMRTMGTIQR

-949 LQREKQQ
+949 LQSEKQQ

-1002 NIEKYNAGLKKLQDQ
+1002 NVEKYNAGLKKLQDQ

-1028 KIQQRIKSYVYYN
+1028 KIQKRIKSYVYYN
-1041 SKWQYTEDFQNL
+1041 SKLQYTEDFQNL

-1083 NDALASPD
+1083 NNALASPD
-1091 LQNLTIEDLK
+1091 LQNLTIEDLRK
-1101 QIQYLDEQISRRKL
+1101 IKHIDQQIARRKI
-1115 IIENNYETLKSKEE
+1115 IIENNYQALKSKEE
-1129 NGTLTPAERKYL
+1129 SGTLTPAERKYL
-1141 DKLEKSKEEPSCDFN
+1141 DKLEKSNETPSFDFN
-1156 DIAAMD
+1156 DIAQMD
-1162 EVKVR
+1162 DVKIR
-1167 GTETTMYDWW
+1167 GTETKMYDWW
-1177 ENKLKNEGWSQ
+1177 ENKLKNEGWDQ
-1188 QQITDL
+1188 QDITDL
-1194 LWYTDR
+1194 LWYND
-1200 KTGESRVLSCFFRMV
+1200 KGGKSRVLSCFFRMV

-1220 NSEDELTLPNG
+1220 NSQDELTLPNG
-1231 RKIKVLKRVPGNAY
+1231 KKIKVLKRVPGNAY

-1284 KQYSKLTEE
+1284 KQYNKLTEE

-1391 IKTLDDPEHISTD
+1391 VKTLDDPEHISTD
-1404 VIGSVMSYWMMA
+1404 IIGSVMSYWMMA

-1424 LVPDLELI
+1424 LTPDLELI
-1432 HESVNNGTTT
+1432 HDSVNNGTTT

-1486 KNTSRTLLSHNY
+1486 KNTSRTLLSHNH
-1498 FTIMKGFVDASKTVG
+1498 FTIMKGFLDASKTVG
-1513 IEALTGKYITVKD
+1513 IEALTGKYITAKD
-1526 IAYAHSYIARSLGT
+1526 MAYAHSYIARSLGT
-1540 IASSVGK
+1540 IAASVGK

-1558 QYNDCT
+1558 QYNGCT

-1659 QAGMKNYEN
+1659 QAGIKNYEN

-1682 NFVIRDEFKDKVT
+1682 NFVIRDEFKDKVS

-1700 IVSNAIKERSAVANG
+1700 IVSNTIKERSDVANG
-1715 MMPENGRHSV
+1715 IMPENGRHSV
-1725 AYTNPFAR
+1725 AYTNPFVR
-1733 WIMVMR
+1733 WITVMR

-1772 KYKRNNGEMSDEQF
+1772 KYKRNNGEMSEEEF

-1842 NNKGRRSKTY
+1842 NDKGRRSKTY

-1889 DDVVQYAT
+1889 DDIVQYAT

-1907 LTESSTAWVPNT
+1907 LTESSTAWIPNT

-1940 GNVVGQLAYLGLTTI
+1940 GNIVGQLAYLGLTTI

-2028 KAFNGGDKKSSKS
+2028 KAFSGGDKKSSKS
-2041 NSNPWLNEDYEPS
+2041 NSNPWINEDYEPS

-2061 DPSDKFDE
+2061 DPSDRFDE

>member
-9 YQKELKQL
+9 YQNELKQL

-41 TKEGKHSKLFDQLK
+41 TKEGKHSRLFDQLK

-84 DNINKNNKIIK
+84 Q
-95 NATVIWGHPGTGK
+95 TV
-108 TWLFKQGR
+108 
-116 KDIID
+116 
-121 FDSEYKSKLG
+121 E
-131 NLEQREKLKKE
+131 
-142 IGKQEYNKKLDQLFD
+142 
-157 QAKQEARETGKKL
+157 
-170 LVSDMHFL
+170 
-178 RDRADDLDAIT
+178 
-189 NISDKEFIQRSHQR
+189 
-203 GEHDEADKMDWK
+203 
-215 KSINKAML
+215 
-223 NAPKDKVINTTGYI
+223 NT
-237 SNLLDD
+237 
-243 SKINKI
+243 

-256 IEYVEKLYNEYNDDN
+256 IQFVEKFYNKQHQK
-271 FSDSITFST
+271 DSQKSIMASVF
-280 LGYESNLQ
+280 GIESKLEQ
-288 KMKQVMQDEGEAIDS
+288 MKEALSWDEGEAIDAAIQNS
-303 AVQQSINTSVKN
+303 LQIEGQKTTINPSETL
-315 IAIKPGE
+315 E
-322 SLIHF
+322 HF

-332 VIKGELITDKVN
+332 VARAKLITDRVD
-344 QIMQKRQQVLA
+344 QIMQKRQQALA
-355 QHYGLKQV
+355 QHYGLKQ
-363 TKDDGSIEYST
+363 TAKEDGSIEYST

-386 FVNSLGDKRGMYREA
+386 FVNSLGDKKGMYREA

-423 YYVRTFWQSKE
+423 YYVRTFWESKE

-446 LSSRQLEERLVEEI
+446 LNTRQMEERLVEEI
-460 TSRTMAENF
+460 TSRTMSDNF

-476 SIIQQFW
+476 SILQQFW
-483 NSFKNLLNRLIL
+483 SSLKNLLNRLIL
-495 GKMTESKK
+495 GKMSESKK

-515 LNKQLEQDYKSM
+515 LNKQLEKDYKSM

-544 NANDLKVYE
+544 NANDLKAYE

-571 KDTIKIQT
+571 KDTVKIQS
-579 LRAKIKEYQEDIDL
+579 LRAKIKEYQEDVDL

-630 RHLSDNRA
+630 RHLAQNRA
-638 GVEQMTAKQLFDAL
+638 GVEQMSGKQLFDAL

-670 FQSLGKYG
+670 FQSLGEYG
-678 NSGITEFKNGS
+678 NSGIKEFRNGS
-689 TLYQTFQEAKRDLD
+689 TLQQAFQEAKRDLN

-718 KRLYDF
+718 KRIYDF

-743 WLYNEIDNGSL
+743 WLYNEVDNGSL
-754 NAFEKYVGIASSSKS
+754 NIFEKYVGISSSSKS
-769 QLIRIVDNMIQSIK
+769 SLVRIVDNMIQSIK
-783 NEKRRN
+783 NEKRRDS
-789 ALTVGHEFVSKMNK
+789 LTVGHELVRRMNK
-803 LAGHSVSNYQARFC
+803 LAGHSVANYQARFC

-825 TGYWVRPINYGQYY
+825 TGYWIRSINYGQYY
-839 KEKKQFVIDL
+839 KEKKQFMIDT
-849 AKKFGLNPDLKTG
+849 AKKFGLNPDPKTG
-862 RVDLSNVDTKI
+862 RVDLSEVDTKT
-873 KRDFLNGIE
+873 KRDFLNTIE
-882 DWVGEHAH
+882 DWVGAHAH
-890 RRYKAE
+890 RRYKTE

-904 LSDDTMRTMGAIQR
+904 LSDDTMRVMGAIQR

-930 DGYFMPY
+930 DGYFMPH
-937 RLGRSDRDLLER
+937 RLGASDRKLLER

-967 SGEVK
+967 SGKVR

-979 ALRMAEEIHAWY
+979 ALRMAEEVHAWN
-991 NYINGKIKYKP
+991 NYVNGKIKYKP
-1002 NIEKYNAGLKKLQDQ
+1002 NFEKYSAGLKKLQDQ
-1017 LQNASSSSEKL
+1017 LAAATSSSEKI
-1028 KIQQRIKSYVYYN
+1028 KIQKQINSYLYYN
-1041 SKWQYTEDFQNL
+1041 SKLQYTEDFQNL
-1053 LNECHS
+1053 LDECHS

-1073 RKLLIPAKDV
+1073 RKLLIPAK
-1083 NDALASPD
+1083 NINNALASPD
-1091 LQNLTIEDLK
+1091 LQNLTVDDLR
-1101 QIQYLDEQISRRKL
+1101 QIQRLDEQISRRKL

-1129 NGTLTPAERKYL
+1129 NNTLTPAERKYL
-1141 DKLEKSKEEPSCDFN
+1141 DKLEKSKETPSCDFN

-1162 EVKVR
+1162 EVKVP

-1200 KTGESRVLSCFFRMV
+1200 NTGESRVLSCFYRMV

-1220 NSEDELTLPNG
+1220 DSSDELTLPSG
-1231 RKIKVLKRVPGNAY
+1231 KKIKVLQRVPGNAY
-1245 SELDETSELADEE
+1245 SELDETCDLADEE
-1258 YDKTSNETMQPKKN
+1258 FDKTSNETMQPKNNGIYN
-1272 GVYNGKAFSYEN
+1272 GVAFSYEN
-1284 KQYSKLTEE
+1284 KKYNKLTDE

-1300 YIIKKLMWGSNEK
+1300 YVIKELMWKSNEK

-1325 PQIHGNSVEMMWGRG
+1325 PQIHGDSVEMMWGRG

-1352 AAGQFS
+1352 AAGQFT

-1391 IKTLDDPEHISTD
+1391 VKTLDDPEHISTD
-1404 VIGSVMSYWMMA
+1404 IVGSVMSYWMMA

-1424 LVPDLELI
+1424 LTPDLELL
-1432 HESVNNGTTT
+1432 HDSVNNGTTT
-1442 DTAKVIREMIDT
+1442 DAAKVIREMIDT

-1469 KMSKSAQRLIK
+1469 KMSKSTQRLIK
-1480 SADTIR
+1480 TADTIR

-1498 FTIMKGFVDASKTVG
+1498 FTIMKGFLDASKTVG

-1526 IAYAHSYIARSLGT
+1526 MAYAHSYIAKSLGT
-1540 IASSVGK
+1540 IAASIGK

-1558 QYNDCT
+1558 QYNGCT
-1564 KSIDESFSHTQNTW
+1564 KSIDESFKHTQNTW

-1595 DFMVTGMI
+1595 DFIVTGMI

-1618 VEKVDKSKIL
+1618 VEKVDKSQIL
-1628 YNAEYKVTG
+1628 HNAKYKVTG
-1637 WEDRFVNQEEAMDL
+1637 WEDKFVNQEEAMDL

-1659 QAGMKNYEN
+1659 QAGVQNYEN

-1682 NFVIRDEFKDKVT
+1682 NFVLRDEFKDKVD

-1700 IVSNAIKERSAVANG
+1700 IVSNTISERSAIANG

-1725 AYTNPFAR
+1725 AYTNPYAR

-1744 LGFDRFK
+1744 LGYDRFK

-1756 SEYKSDKYNP
+1756 SEYKSSKYNP
-1766 TSFNAI
+1766 TSFDAV
-1772 KYKRNNGEMSDEQF
+1772 KYKKNNGQMSDEEF

-1810 QVRATIT
+1810 QFRATIT

-1827 QLAKHLITFDFDAIK
+1827 QLAKHLLTFDFKAIK
-1842 NNKGRRSKTY
+1842 DNKGRRTKTY
-1852 NEKKMLLKSALEIGF
+1852 NEKKALLKSTLEIGF
-1867 IAAMGILSVFT
+1867 IAAMGILSIFT

-1889 DDVVQYAT
+1889 DEVVQYAT

-1907 LTESSTAWVPNT
+1907 LTESSTAWLPNT
-1919 VLDLFT
+1919 ILDLLT
-1925 SPTTVYA
+1925 TPTTVYA

-1940 GNVVGQLAYLGLTTI
+1940 GNVVGQLAYLGFTTI
-1955 SDEDDASYYED
+1955 NDEDDASYYED

-2020 NSTLYKIN
+2020 NSTLYRIN
-2028 KAFNGGDKKSSKS
+2028 KAITGKNEKPKSSKS
-2041 NSNPWLNEDYEPS
+2041 NSNPWLNGDY
-2054 FGGGSSY
+2054 GGSSY
-2061 DPSDKFDE
+2061 GSSGMYEH

>member
-69 TFTPQFTDQFGDWYN
+69 TFTPQFTEKFGDWYN
-84 DNINKNNKIIK
+84 
-95 NATVIWGHPGTGK
+95 
-108 TWLFKQGR
+108 
-116 KDIID
+116 
-121 FDSEYKSKLG
+121 
-131 NLEQREKLKKE
+131 
-142 IGKQEYNKKLDQLFD
+142 
-157 QAKQEARETGKKL
+157 QAVE
-170 LVSDMHFL
+170 
-178 RDRADDLDAIT
+178 
-189 NISDKEFIQRSHQR
+189 
-203 GEHDEADKMDWK
+203 
-215 KSINKAML
+215 
-223 NAPKDKVINTTGYI
+223 NT
-237 SNLLDD
+237 
-243 SKINKI
+243 
-249 DENGEPK
+249 DENGEP
-256 IEYVEKLYNEYNDDN
+256 EVQFVEKFYNKQQQK
-271 FSDSITFST
+271 DSQKSIMMSTF
-280 LGYESNLQ
+280 GIESKLDQ
-288 KMKQVMQDEGEAIDS
+288 MKESLSWDEGEAIDAAIQNS
-303 AVQQSINTSVKN
+303 LQIEDQKTTIN
-315 IAIKPGE
+315 PGE
-322 SLIHF
+322 PLIHF

-332 VIKGELITDKVN
+332 INRANFINSRVN

-363 TKDDGSIEYST
+363 VKDDGSIEYST

-434 VQKALSIFDDKK
+434 VQKALSIFDDNK

-544 NANDLKVYE
+544 NTNDLKVYE

-670 FQSLGKYG
+670 FQSLGEYG

-689 TLYQTFQEAKRDLD
+689 TLYQAFQEAKRDLD

-769 QLIRIVDNMIQSIK
+769 QLIRIVDNMIQSVK

-862 RVDLSNVDTKI
+862 RVDLSNVDTKT
-873 KRDFLNGIE
+873 KRDFLNSIE

-1002 NIEKYNAGLKKLQDQ
+1002 NVEKYNAGLKKLQDQ

-1028 KIQQRIKSYVYYN
+1028 KIQKRIKSYVYYN
-1041 SKWQYTEDFQNL
+1041 SKLQYTEDFQNI

-1059 GEQDKRLAILQERR
+1059 GEQDKRLAILQERK
-1073 RKLLIPAKDV
+1073 RKLLIPAKDI
-1083 NDALASPD
+1083 NNALASPD
-1091 LQNLTIEDLK
+1091 LQNLTIEDLRK
-1101 QIQYLDEQISRRKL
+1101 IKHIDQQIARRKI
-1115 IIENNYETLKSKEE
+1115 IIENNYQALKSKEE
-1129 NGTLTPAERKYL
+1129 SGTLTPAERKYL
-1141 DKLEKSKEEPSCDFN
+1141 DKLKKSNETPSFDFN
-1156 DIAAMD
+1156 DIAQMD
-1162 EVKVR
+1162 DVKIR
-1167 GTETTMYDWW
+1167 GTETKMYDWW
-1177 ENKLKNEGWSQ
+1177 ENKLKNEGYDQ
-1188 QQITDL
+1188 QDITNL
-1194 LWYTDR
+1194 LWYND
-1200 KTGESRVLSCFFRMV
+1200 KGGESRILSCFFRMV

-1220 NSEDELTLPNG
+1220 NSEDELTLPDG

-1284 KQYSKLTEE
+1284 KQYNKLTEE

-1391 IKTLDDPEHISTD
+1391 VKTLDDPEHISTD
-1404 VIGSVMSYWMMA
+1404 IIGSVMSYWMMA

-1424 LVPDLELI
+1424 LTPDLELI
-1432 HESVNNGTTT
+1432 HDSVNNGTTT

-1498 FTIMKGFVDASKTVG
+1498 FTIMKGFLDASKTVG
-1513 IEALTGKYITVKD
+1513 IEALTGKYITAKD
-1526 IAYAHSYIARSLGT
+1526 MAYAHSYIARSLGT
-1540 IASSVGK
+1540 IASSIGK

-1558 QYNDCT
+1558 QYNGCT
-1564 KSIDESFSHTQNTW
+1564 KSIDESFSHTQNIW

-1628 YNAEYKVTG
+1628 HNAQYKVTG

-1659 QAGMKNYEN
+1659 QAGIKNYEN

-1682 NFVIRDEFKDKVT
+1682 NFVIRDEFKDKVS

-1700 IVSNAIKERSAVANG
+1700 IVSNTIKERSAVANG

-1772 KYKRNNGEMSDEQF
+1772 KYKRDNGEMSEEEF

-1889 DDVVQYAT
+1889 DDTVQYAT

-1940 GNVVGQLAYLGLTTI
+1940 GNIVGQLAYLGLTTI

-2020 NSTLYKIN
+2020 NSTIYKVN

-2061 DPSDKFDE
+2061 DPSDRFDE

>member
-9 YQKELKQL
+9 YQNELKQL

-84 DNINKNNKIIK
+84 
-95 NATVIWGHPGTGK
+95 
-108 TWLFKQGR
+108 
-116 KDIID
+116 
-121 FDSEYKSKLG
+121 
-131 NLEQREKLKKE
+131 
-142 IGKQEYNKKLDQLFD
+142 
-157 QAKQEARETGKKL
+157 QAVE
-170 LVSDMHFL
+170 
-178 RDRADDLDAIT
+178 
-189 NISDKEFIQRSHQR
+189 
-203 GEHDEADKMDWK
+203 
-215 KSINKAML
+215 
-223 NAPKDKVINTTGYI
+223 NT
-237 SNLLDD
+237 
-243 SKINKI
+243 
-249 DENGEPK
+249 DENGEPQ
-256 IEYVEKLYNEYNDDN
+256 IQFVEKVYNKHQQKN
-271 FSDSITFST
+271 SQKSIMMSTF
-280 LGYESNLQ
+280 GIESKLDQ
-288 KMKQVMQDEGEAIDS
+288 MKESLSWDEGEAIDAAIQNS
-303 AVQQSINTSVKN
+303 LQIEDQKTTIN
-315 IAIKPGE
+315 PGE
-322 SLIHF
+322 PLIHF

-332 VIKGELITDKVN
+332 INRANFVNSRVN

-363 TKDDGSIEYST
+363 VKDDGSIEYST
-374 DSKDT
+374 DSKDV

-495 GKMTESKK
+495 GKMAESKK

-689 TLYQTFQEAKRDLD
+689 TLYQAFQEAKRDLD

-769 QLIRIVDNMIQSIK
+769 QLIRIVDNMIQSVK

-789 ALTVGHEFVSKMNK
+789 AITVGHEFVSKMNK

-839 KEKKQFVIDL
+839 KEKRQFVINL
-849 AKKFGLNPDLKTG
+849 AKKLGLNPDSKTG
-862 RVDLSNVDTKI
+862 RVDLSTVDTKT
-873 KRDFLNGIE
+873 KRDFLNSIE

-937 RLGRSDRDLLER
+937 RLGKSDRDLLER

-1002 NIEKYNAGLKKLQDQ
+1002 NVEKYNAGLKKLQDQ

-1028 KIQQRIKSYVYYN
+1028 KIQKRIKSYVYYN
-1041 SKWQYTEDFQNL
+1041 SKLQYTEDFQNL

-1083 NDALASPD
+1083 NNALASPD
-1091 LQNLTIEDLK
+1091 LQNLTVEDLIK
-1101 QIQYLDEQISRRKL
+1101 IKNIDVQIARRKA
-1115 IIENNYETLKSKEE
+1115 IIENNYQSLKSKEE
-1129 NGTLTPAERKYL
+1129 SGTLTPAERKYL
-1141 DKLEKSKEEPSCDFN
+1141 DKLEKSNETPSFDFN
-1156 DIAAMD
+1156 DIAQMD
-1162 EVKVR
+1162 DVKIR
-1167 GTETTMYDWW
+1167 GTETKMYDWW
-1177 ENKLKNEGWSQ
+1177 ENKLKNEGYDQ
-1188 QQITDL
+1188 QDITDL
-1194 LWYTDR
+1194 LWYND
-1200 KTGESRVLSCFFRMV
+1200 KGGEARILSCFFRMV

-1231 RKIKVLKRVPGNAY
+1231 KKIKVLKRVPGNAY
-1245 SELDETSELADEE
+1245 SELDETSELVDEE

-1284 KQYSKLTEE
+1284 KQYNKLTEE

-1358 QINETDTEFDMSM
+1358 QINETDIEFDMSM

-1391 IKTLDDPEHISTD
+1391 VKTLDDPEHISTD
-1404 VIGSVMSYWMMA
+1404 IIGSVMSYWMMA

-1424 LVPDLELI
+1424 LTPDLELI

-1498 FTIMKGFVDASKTVG
+1498 FTIMKGFLDASKTVG
-1513 IEALTGKYITVKD
+1513 IEALTGKYITAKD
-1526 IAYAHSYIARSLGT
+1526 MAYAHSYIARSLGT
-1540 IASSVGK
+1540 IAASVGK

-1558 QYNDCT
+1558 QYNGCT

-1659 QAGMKNYEN
+1659 QAGIQNYEN

-1682 NFVIRDEFKDKVT
+1682 NFVIRDEFKDKVS

-1700 IVSNAIKERSAVANG
+1700 IVSNIIKERSAVANG

-1772 KYKRNNGEMSDEQF
+1772 KYKRNNGEMSEEEF

-1798 QFNFNTATVDRG
+1798 QFNFNSATVDRG
-1810 QVRATIT
+1810 QVRDTIT

-1889 DDVVQYAT
+1889 DDTVQYAT

-1940 GNVVGQLAYLGLTTI
+1940 GNIVGQLAYLGLTTI

-2028 KAFNGGDKKSSKS
+2028 KAFSGGDKKSSKS

-2054 FGGGSSY
+2054 FGGGPSY
-2061 DPSDKFDE
+2061 DPSDRFDE

>member
-84 DNINKNNKIIK
+84 DNINKNNEII
-95 NATVIWGHPGTGK
+95 
-108 TWLFKQGR
+108 
-116 KDIID
+116 
-121 FDSEYKSKLG
+121 
-131 NLEQREKLKKE
+131 
-142 IGKQEYNKKLDQLFD
+142 
-157 QAKQEARETGKKL
+157 
-170 LVSDMHFL
+170 
-178 RDRADDLDAIT
+178 
-189 NISDKEFIQRSHQR
+189 
-203 GEHDEADKMDWK
+203 
-215 KSINKAML
+215 
-223 NAPKDKVINTTGYI
+223 
-237 SNLLDD
+237 
-243 SKINKI
+243 KI

-288 KMKQVMQDEGEAIDS
+288 KMKQAMQDQGDAIDS

-332 VIKGELITDKVN
+332 VIKGELITDRVN

-363 TKDDGSIEYST
+363 VKDDGSIEYST

-446 LSSRQLEERLVEEI
+446 LSTRQLEERLVEEI

-678 NSGITEFKNGS
+678 NSGITEFKNDS
-689 TLYQTFQEAKRDLD
+689 TLYQAFQEAKRDLD

-718 KRLYDF
+718 KRLYNF

-754 NAFEKYVGIASSSKS
+754 NAFEKYIGIASSSNS
-769 QLIRIVDNMIQSIK
+769 QLIRIVDNMIQSVK

-839 KEKKQFVIDL
+839 KEKRQFVINL
-849 AKKFGLNPDLKTG
+849 AKKLGLNPDSKTG
-862 RVDLSNVDTKI
+862 RVDLSNVDTKT
-873 KRDFLNGIE
+873 KRDFLNSIE

-937 RLGRSDRDLLER
+937 RLGKSDRDLLER
-949 LQREKQQ
+949 LQREKWQ

-967 SGEVK
+967 FGKVE

-1002 NIEKYNAGLKKLQDQ
+1002 NVEKYNAGLKKLQDQ
-1017 LQNASSSSEKL
+1017 LQNANSSSEKL
-1028 KIQQRIKSYVYYN
+1028 KIQKRIKSYVYYN
-1041 SKWQYTEDFQNL
+1041 SKLQYTEDFQNL

-1083 NDALASPD
+1083 NNALASPD
-1091 LQNLTIEDLK
+1091 LQNLTVGDLIK
-1101 QIQYLDEQISRRKL
+1101 IKHIDEQIARRKA
-1115 IIENNYETLKSKEE
+1115 IIENNYQSLKSKEE
-1129 NGTLTPAERKYL
+1129 SGTLTPAERKYL
-1141 DKLEKSKEEPSCDFN
+1141 DKLEKSNETPSFDFN
-1156 DIAAMD
+1156 DIAQMD
-1162 EVKVR
+1162 DVKIR
-1167 GTETTMYDWW
+1167 GTETKMYDWW
-1177 ENKLKNEGWSQ
+1177 ENKLKNEGYDQ
-1188 QQITDL
+1188 QDITDL
-1194 LWYTDR
+1194 LWYND
-1200 KTGESRVLSCFFRMV
+1200 KGGEARILSCFFRMV

-1245 SELDETSELADEE
+1245 SELDETSELVDEE

-1284 KQYSKLTEE
+1284 KQYNKLTEE

-1300 YIIKKLMWGSNEK
+1300 YVIKKLMWGSNEK

-1391 IKTLDDPEHISTD
+1391 VKTLDDPEHISTD
-1404 VIGSVMSYWMMA
+1404 IIGSVMSYWMMA

-1424 LVPDLELI
+1424 LTPDLELI
-1432 HESVNNGTTT
+1432 HDSVNNGTTT

-1498 FTIMKGFVDASKTVG
+1498 FTIMKGFLDASKTVG
-1513 IEALTGKYITVKD
+1513 VEAFTGKYITAKD
-1526 IAYAHSYIARSLGT
+1526 MAYAHSYITRSLGT
-1540 IASSVGK
+1540 IAASIGK

-1558 QYNDCT
+1558 QYNGCT
-1564 KSIDESFSHTQNTW
+1564 KSIDKSFSHTQNTW

-1618 VEKVDKSKIL
+1618 VEKVDESKIL

-1659 QAGMKNYEN
+1659 QAGIQNYEN

-1682 NFVIRDEFKDKVT
+1682 NFVIRDEFKDKVS

-1700 IVSNAIKERSAVANG
+1700 IVSNTIKERSAIANG

-1772 KYKRNNGEMSDEQF
+1772 KYKRNNGETSDEEF

-1827 QLAKHLITFDFDAIK
+1827 QLAKHLITFDFNAIK
-1842 NNKGRRSKTY
+1842 NDKGRRSKTY

-1889 DDVVQYAT
+1889 DDTVQYAT

-1940 GNVVGQLAYLGLTTI
+1940 GNIVGQLAYLGLTTI

-2028 KAFNGGDKKSSKS
+2028 KAFSGGDKKSSKS

-2061 DPSDKFDE
+2061 DPSDRFDE

>member
-84 DNINKNNKIIK
+84 DNINKNNEII
-95 NATVIWGHPGTGK
+95 
-108 TWLFKQGR
+108 
-116 KDIID
+116 
-121 FDSEYKSKLG
+121 
-131 NLEQREKLKKE
+131 
-142 IGKQEYNKKLDQLFD
+142 
-157 QAKQEARETGKKL
+157 
-170 LVSDMHFL
+170 
-178 RDRADDLDAIT
+178 
-189 NISDKEFIQRSHQR
+189 
-203 GEHDEADKMDWK
+203 
-215 KSINKAML
+215 
-223 NAPKDKVINTTGYI
+223 
-237 SNLLDD
+237 
-243 SKINKI
+243 KI

-288 KMKQVMQDEGEAIDS
+288 KMKQAMQDQGDAIDS

-332 VIKGELITDKVN
+332 VIKGELITDRVN

-363 TKDDGSIEYST
+363 VKDDGSIEYST

-446 LSSRQLEERLVEEI
+446 LSTRQLEERLVEEI

-678 NSGITEFKNGS
+678 NSGITEFKNDS
-689 TLYQTFQEAKRDLD
+689 TLYQAFQEAKRDLD

-718 KRLYDF
+718 KRLYNF

-754 NAFEKYVGIASSSKS
+754 NAFEKYIGIASSSKS
-769 QLIRIVDNMIQSIK
+769 QLIRIVDNMIQSVK

-839 KEKKQFVIDL
+839 KEKRQFVINL
-849 AKKFGLNPDLKTG
+849 AKKLGLNPDSKTG
-862 RVDLSNVDTKI
+862 RVDLSNVDTKT
-873 KRDFLNGIE
+873 KRDFLNSIE

-937 RLGRSDRDLLER
+937 RLGKSDRDLLER
-949 LQREKQQ
+949 LQREKWQ

-967 SGEVK
+967 FGKVE

-1002 NIEKYNAGLKKLQDQ
+1002 NVEKYNAGLKKLQDQ
-1017 LQNASSSSEKL
+1017 LQNANSSSEKL
-1028 KIQQRIKSYVYYN
+1028 KIQKRIKSYVYYN
-1041 SKWQYTEDFQNL
+1041 SKLQYTEDFQNL

-1083 NDALASPD
+1083 NNALASPD
-1091 LQNLTIEDLK
+1091 LQNLTVGDLIK
-1101 QIQYLDEQISRRKL
+1101 IKHIDEQIARRKA
-1115 IIENNYETLKSKEE
+1115 IIENNYQSLKSKEE
-1129 NGTLTPAERKYL
+1129 SGTLTPAERKYL
-1141 DKLEKSKEEPSCDFN
+1141 DKLEKSNETPSFDFN
-1156 DIAAMD
+1156 DIAQMD
-1162 EVKVR
+1162 DVKIR
-1167 GTETTMYDWW
+1167 GTETKMYDWW
-1177 ENKLKNEGWSQ
+1177 ENKLKNEGYDQ
-1188 QQITDL
+1188 QDITDL
-1194 LWYTDR
+1194 LWYND
-1200 KTGESRVLSCFFRMV
+1200 KGGEARILSCFFRMV

-1245 SELDETSELADEE
+1245 SELDETSELVDEE

-1284 KQYSKLTEE
+1284 KQYNKLTEE

-1300 YIIKKLMWGSNEK
+1300 YVIKKLMWGSNEK

-1391 IKTLDDPEHISTD
+1391 VKTLDDPEHISTD
-1404 VIGSVMSYWMMA
+1404 IIGSVMSYWMMA

-1424 LVPDLELI
+1424 LTPDLELI
-1432 HESVNNGTTT
+1432 HDSVNNGTTT

-1498 FTIMKGFVDASKTVG
+1498 FTIMKGFLDASKTVG
-1513 IEALTGKYITVKD
+1513 VEAFTGKYITAKD
-1526 IAYAHSYIARSLGT
+1526 MAYAHSYITRSLGT
-1540 IASSVGK
+1540 IAASIGK

-1558 QYNDCT
+1558 QYNGCT
-1564 KSIDESFSHTQNTW
+1564 KSIDKSFSHTQNTW

-1618 VEKVDKSKIL
+1618 VEKVDESKIL

-1659 QAGMKNYEN
+1659 QAGIQNYEN

-1682 NFVIRDEFKDKVT
+1682 NFVIRDEFKDKVS

-1700 IVSNAIKERSAVANG
+1700 IVSNTIKERSAIANG

-1772 KYKRNNGEMSDEQF
+1772 KYKRNNGETSDEEF

-1827 QLAKHLITFDFDAIK
+1827 QLAKHLITFDFNAIK
-1842 NNKGRRSKTY
+1842 NDKGRRSKTY

-1889 DDVVQYAT
+1889 DDTVQYAT

-1940 GNVVGQLAYLGLTTI
+1940 GNIVGQLAYLGLTTI

-2028 KAFNGGDKKSSKS
+2028 KAFSGGDKKSSKS

-2061 DPSDKFDE
+2061 DPSDRFDE

>member
-9 YQKELKQL
+9 YQNELKQL

-84 DNINKNNKIIK
+84 QAVKN
-95 NATVIWGHPGTGK
+95 T
-108 TWLFKQGR
+108 
-116 KDIID
+116 
-121 FDSEYKSKLG
+121 
-131 NLEQREKLKKE
+131 
-142 IGKQEYNKKLDQLFD
+142 
-157 QAKQEARETGKKL
+157 
-170 LVSDMHFL
+170 
-178 RDRADDLDAIT
+178 
-189 NISDKEFIQRSHQR
+189 
-203 GEHDEADKMDWK
+203 
-215 KSINKAML
+215 
-223 NAPKDKVINTTGYI
+223 
-237 SNLLDD
+237 
-243 SKINKI
+243 
-249 DENGEPK
+249 DENGEP
-256 IEYVEKLYNEYNDDN
+256 EVQFVEKFYNKHQYKDSQKSIMMSTFGIESKLDQMKEYL
-271 FSDSITFST
+271 SW
-280 LGYESNLQ
+280 
-288 KMKQVMQDEGEAIDS
+288 DEGEAIDAAIQNS
-303 AVQQSINTSVKN
+303 LQIEDQKTTIN
-315 IAIKPGE
+315 PGE
-322 SLIHF
+322 PLIHF

-332 VIKGELITDKVN
+332 INRANFINSRVN
-344 QIMQKRQQVLA
+344 QIMQKRQEVLA

-630 RHLSDNRA
+630 IHLSDNRA

-678 NSGITEFKNGS
+678 NSSITEFKNDS
-689 TLYQTFQEAKRDLD
+689 TLYQAFQEAKRDLD

-718 KRLYDF
+718 KRLYNF

-754 NAFEKYVGIASSSKS
+754 NAFEKYIGIASSSES
-769 QLIRIVDNMIQSIK
+769 QLIRVIDNIIQSVK

-789 ALTVGHEFVSKMNK
+789 ALAVGHEFVSKMNK

-862 RVDLSNVDTKI
+862 RVDLSNVDTKT

-1002 NIEKYNAGLKKLQDQ
+1002 NVEKYNAGLKKLQDQ
-1017 LQNASSSSEKL
+1017 LQNASSQSEKL
-1028 KIQQRIKSYVYYN
+1028 KIQKRIKSYVYYN

-1059 GEQDKRLAILQERR
+1059 GEQDKRLAILYERR

-1101 QIQYLDEQISRRKL
+1101 QIKYLDEQISRRKL

-1129 NGTLTPAERKYL
+1129 SGTLTPAERKYL
-1141 DKLEKSKEEPSCDFN
+1141 DKLEKSKEQPSCDFN

-1162 EVKVR
+1162 EVKIS

-1177 ENKLKNEGWSQ
+1177 ENKLKNEGWNQ

-1194 LWYTDR
+1194 LWYTDIKNR
-1200 KTGESRVLSCFFRMV
+1200 KTVESRVLSCFFRMV

-1220 NSEDELTLPNG
+1220 DSEDELTLPNG
-1231 RKIKVLKRVPGNAY
+1231 KKIKVLKRVPGNAY

-1272 GVYNGKAFSYEN
+1272 GIYNGKAFSYEN
-1284 KQYSKLTEE
+1284 KQYNKLTEE

-1391 IKTLDDPEHISTD
+1391 VKTLDDPEHISTD

-1424 LVPDLELI
+1424 VIPDLELI

-1454 YMYDKHT
+1454 YMYDKRT

-1498 FTIMKGFVDASKTVG
+1498 FTIMKGFLDASKTVG
-1513 IEALTGKYITVKD
+1513 IEAITGKYITSKD
-1526 IAYAHSYIARSLGT
+1526 MAYAHSYIARSLGT
-1540 IASSVGK
+1540 IAASVGK

-1558 QYNDCT
+1558 QYNGCT
-1564 KSIDESFSHTQNTW
+1564 KSIDESFSHTQNTL

-1595 DFMVTGMI
+1595 DFIVTGMI

-1628 YNAEYKVTG
+1628 YNAEYKVIG

-1700 IVSNAIKERSAVANG
+1700 IVSNTIKERSAVANG

-1725 AYTNPFAR
+1725 TYTNPFLR
-1733 WIMVMR
+1733 WVVVMR

-1744 LGFDRFK
+1744 MGFDRFK

-1772 KYKRNNGEMSDEQF
+1772 KYKRNNGEMSEEEF

-1842 NNKGRRSKTY
+1842 NNKGRRNKTY

-1889 DDVVQYAT
+1889 DDIVQYAT

-1991 GIPGSNLYENFT
+1991 GIPGSNIYENFT

-2028 KAFNGGDKKSSKS
+2028 KAFSGGDKKSSKS

-2061 DPSDKFDE
+2061 DPSDRFDE

>member
-9 YQKELKQL
+9 YQNELKQL

-69 TFTPQFTDQFGDWYN
+69 IFTPQFTEKFGNWYN
-84 DNINKNNKIIK
+84 
-95 NATVIWGHPGTGK
+95 
-108 TWLFKQGR
+108 
-116 KDIID
+116 
-121 FDSEYKSKLG
+121 
-131 NLEQREKLKKE
+131 
-142 IGKQEYNKKLDQLFD
+142 
-157 QAKQEARETGKKL
+157 QAVE
-170 LVSDMHFL
+170 
-178 RDRADDLDAIT
+178 
-189 NISDKEFIQRSHQR
+189 
-203 GEHDEADKMDWK
+203 
-215 KSINKAML
+215 
-223 NAPKDKVINTTGYI
+223 NT
-237 SNLLDD
+237 
-243 SKINKI
+243 
-249 DENGEPK
+249 DENGEP
-256 IEYVEKLYNEYNDDN
+256 EVQFVEKFYNKQQQK
-271 FSDSITFST
+271 DSQKSIMMSTF
-280 LGYESNLQ
+280 GIESKLDQ
-288 KMKQVMQDEGEAIDS
+288 MKESLSWDEGEAIDAAIHNS
-303 AVQQSINTSVKN
+303 LQIEDQKTTIN
-315 IAIKPGE
+315 PGE
-322 SLIHF
+322 PLIHF

-332 VIKGELITDKVN
+332 INRANFINSRVN

-363 TKDDGSIEYST
+363 VKDDGSIEYST
-374 DSKDT
+374 DSKDV

-434 VQKALSIFDDKK
+434 VQKALSIFDDNK

-678 NSGITEFKNGS
+678 NSGIAEFKNDS
-689 TLYQTFQEAKRDLD
+689 TLYQAFQEAKRDLD

-754 NAFEKYVGIASSSKS
+754 NAFEKYVGIASSSES
-769 QLIRIVDNMIQSIK
+769 QLIRIVDNMIQSVK

-839 KEKKQFVIDL
+839 KEKRQFVIDL
-849 AKKFGLNPDLKTG
+849 AKKLGLNPDSKTG
-862 RVDLSNVDTKI
+862 RVDLSNVDTKT
-873 KRDFLNGIE
+873 KRDFLNSIE

-904 LSDDTMRTMGAIQR
+904 LSDDTMRIMGAIQR

-979 ALRMAEEIHAWY
+979 SLRMAEEIHAWY

-1002 NIEKYNAGLKKLQDQ
+1002 NVEKYNAGLKKLQDQ

-1028 KIQQRIKSYVYYN
+1028 KIQKRIKSYVYYN
-1041 SKWQYTEDFQNL
+1041 SKLQYTEDFQNL

-1083 NDALASPD
+1083 NNALASPD
-1091 LQNLTIEDLK
+1091 LQNLTIEDLRK
-1101 QIQYLDEQISRRKL
+1101 IKRIDQQIARRKI
-1115 IIENNYETLKSKEE
+1115 IIENNYQALKSKEE
-1129 NGTLTPAERKYL
+1129 SGTLTPAERKYL
-1141 DKLEKSKEEPSCDFN
+1141 DKLEKSNETPSFDFN
-1156 DIAAMD
+1156 DIAQMD
-1162 EVKVR
+1162 DVKIR
-1167 GTETTMYDWW
+1167 GTETKMYDWW
-1177 ENKLKNEGWSQ
+1177 ENKLKNEGWDQ
-1188 QQITDL
+1188 QDITDL
-1194 LWYTDR
+1194 LWYND
-1200 KTGESRVLSCFFRMV
+1200 KDGYSRVLSCFFRMV

-1220 NSEDELTLPNG
+1220 NSEDELTLPDG
-1231 RKIKVLKRVPGNAY
+1231 RKIKVLERVPGNAY

-1284 KQYSKLTEE
+1284 KQYNKLTEE

-1391 IKTLDDPEHISTD
+1391 VKTLDDPEHISTD
-1404 VIGSVMSYWMMA
+1404 IIGSVMSYWMMA

-1424 LVPDLELI
+1424 LTPDLELI
-1432 HESVNNGTTT
+1432 HDSVNNGTTT

-1498 FTIMKGFVDASKTVG
+1498 FTIMKGFLDASKTVG
-1513 IEALTGKYITVKD
+1513 IEAFTGKYITVKD
-1526 IAYAHSYIARSLGT
+1526 MAYAHSYIARSLGT
-1540 IASSVGK
+1540 IAASVGK

-1558 QYNDCT
+1558 QYNGCT

-1659 QAGMKNYEN
+1659 QAGIKNYEN
-1668 AKITLHDAYIEENS
+1668 AKITLHDAYVEENS
-1682 NFVIRDEFKDKVT
+1682 NFVIRDEFKDKVS

-1700 IVSNAIKERSAVANG
+1700 IVSNTIKERSAVANG

-1772 KYKRNNGEMSDEQF
+1772 KYKRNNGEMSEEEF
-1786 ERAREYYERYDG
+1786 ERAKEYYERYDG

-1842 NNKGRRSKTY
+1842 NDKGRRSKTY

-1889 DDVVQYAT
+1889 DDIVQYAT

-1940 GNVVGQLAYLGLTTI
+1940 GNIVGQLAYLGLTTI

-2028 KAFNGGDKKSSKS
+2028 KAFSGGDKKSSKS
-2041 NSNPWLNEDYEPS
+2041 NSNPWINEDYEPS

-2061 DPSDKFDE
+2061 DPSDRFDE

>member
-9 YQKELKQL
+9 YQNELKQL

-69 TFTPQFTDQFGDWYN
+69 IFTPQFTEKFGDWYN
-84 DNINKNNKIIK
+84 
-95 NATVIWGHPGTGK
+95 
-108 TWLFKQGR
+108 
-116 KDIID
+116 
-121 FDSEYKSKLG
+121 
-131 NLEQREKLKKE
+131 
-142 IGKQEYNKKLDQLFD
+142 
-157 QAKQEARETGKKL
+157 QAVE
-170 LVSDMHFL
+170 
-178 RDRADDLDAIT
+178 
-189 NISDKEFIQRSHQR
+189 
-203 GEHDEADKMDWK
+203 
-215 KSINKAML
+215 
-223 NAPKDKVINTTGYI
+223 NT
-237 SNLLDD
+237 
-243 SKINKI
+243 
-249 DENGEPK
+249 DENGEP
-256 IEYVEKLYNEYNDDN
+256 EVQFVEKFYNKQQQK
-271 FSDSITFST
+271 DSQKSIMMSTF
-280 LGYESNLQ
+280 GIESKLDQ
-288 KMKQVMQDEGEAIDS
+288 MKESLSWDEGEAIDAAIHNS
-303 AVQQSINTSVKN
+303 LQIEDQKTTIN
-315 IAIKPGE
+315 PGE
-322 SLIHF
+322 PLIHF

-332 VIKGELITDKVN
+332 INRANFINSRVN

-363 TKDDGSIEYST
+363 VKDDGSIEYST
-374 DSKDT
+374 DSKDV

-434 VQKALSIFDDKK
+434 VQKALSIFDDNK

-544 NANDLKVYE
+544 NANDLNVYE

-678 NSGITEFKNGS
+678 NSGIAEFKNDS
-689 TLYQTFQEAKRDLD
+689 TLYQAFQEAKRDLD

-849 AKKFGLNPDLKTG
+849 AKKLGLNPDPKTG
-862 RVDLSNVDTKI
+862 RVDLSNVNTKT
-873 KRDFLNGIE
+873 KRDFLNSIE

-904 LSDDTMRTMGAIQR
+904 LSDDTMMTMGAIQR

-979 ALRMAEEIHAWY
+979 SLRMAEEIHAWY

-1002 NIEKYNAGLKKLQDQ
+1002 NVEKYNAGLKKLQDQ
-1017 LQNASSSSEKL
+1017 LQNASSLSEKL
-1028 KIQQRIKSYVYYN
+1028 KIQKRIKSYVYYN
-1041 SKWQYTEDFQNL
+1041 SKLQYTEDFQNL

-1083 NDALASPD
+1083 NNALASPD
-1091 LQNLTIEDLK
+1091 LQNLTIEDLEK
-1101 QIQYLDEQISRRKL
+1101 IKHIDEQIARRK
-1115 IIENNYETLKSKEE
+1115 IVIENNYEALKSKKES
-1129 NGTLTPAERKYL
+1129 GTLTSAEKKYL
-1141 DKLEKSKEEPSCDFN
+1141 DKLEKSNEDPSFDFN
-1156 DIAAMD
+1156 DIAWMD
-1162 EVKVR
+1162 YVKIR

-1177 ENKLKNEGWSQ
+1177 ENKLKNEGWNQ
-1188 QQITDL
+1188 QDITNL
-1194 LWYTDR
+1194 LWYTD
-1200 KTGESRVLSCFFRMV
+1200 KSGESRVLSCFFRMV

-1220 NSEDELTLPNG
+1220 NSEDELTLPDG

-1258 YDKTSNETMQPKKN
+1258 YDKTSNETMQPKKS

-1284 KQYSKLTEE
+1284 KQYNKLTEE

-1352 AAGQFS
+1352 AAVQFS

-1391 IKTLDDPEHISTD
+1391 VKTLDDPEHISTD
-1404 VIGSVMSYWMMA
+1404 IIGSVMSYWMMA

-1424 LVPDLELI
+1424 LTPDLELI
-1432 HESVNNGTTT
+1432 HESVNNGITT

-1454 YMYDKHT
+1454 YIYDKHT

-1498 FTIMKGFVDASKTVG
+1498 FTIMKGFLDASKTVG
-1513 IEALTGKYITVKD
+1513 IEALTGKYITAKD
-1526 IAYAHSYIARSLGT
+1526 MAYAHSYIARSLGT
-1540 IASSVGK
+1540 IAASVGK

-1558 QYNDCT
+1558 QYNGCT

-1595 DFMVTGMI
+1595 DFMITGMI

-1628 YNAEYKVTG
+1628 HNAQYKVTG

-1659 QAGMKNYEN
+1659 QAGIKNYEN
-1668 AKITLHDAYIEENS
+1668 AKITLHDAYVEENS
-1682 NFVIRDEFKDKVT
+1682 NFVIRDEFKDKVS

-1700 IVSNAIKERSAVANG
+1700 IVSNTIKERSAIANG

-1725 AYTNPFAR
+1725 VYTNPFAR

-1772 KYKRNNGEMSDEQF
+1772 KHKRNNGEMSEEEF

-1842 NNKGRRSKTY
+1842 NDKGRRSKTY

-1889 DDVVQYAT
+1889 DDIVKYAT

-2013 YSQSVAP
+2013 YSQNVAP
-2020 NSTLYKIN
+2020 NSTIYKVN
-2028 KAFNGGDKKSSKS
+2028 KAFNGGGKKQSKS
-2041 NSNPWLNEDYEPS
+2041 NSNPWINEDYEPS
-2054 FGGGSSY
+2054 FGGGSSH
-2061 DPSDKFDE
+2061 DPSDRFDE

>member
-9 YQKELKQL
+9 YQNELKQL

-84 DNINKNNKIIK
+84 QS
-95 NATVIWGHPGTGK
+95 V
-108 TWLFKQGR
+108 
-116 KDIID
+116 
-121 FDSEYKSKLG
+121 E
-131 NLEQREKLKKE
+131 
-142 IGKQEYNKKLDQLFD
+142 
-157 QAKQEARETGKKL
+157 
-170 LVSDMHFL
+170 
-178 RDRADDLDAIT
+178 
-189 NISDKEFIQRSHQR
+189 
-203 GEHDEADKMDWK
+203 
-215 KSINKAML
+215 
-223 NAPKDKVINTTGYI
+223 NT
-237 SNLLDD
+237 
-243 SKINKI
+243 
-249 DENGEPK
+249 DENGEPE
-256 IEYVEKLYNEYNDDN
+256 IQFVEKFYNKQHQKD
-271 FSDSITFST
+271 SDKSIMMSAF
-280 LGYESNLQ
+280 GIESKLDQ
-288 KMKQVMQDEGEAIDS
+288 MKESLSWDEGEAVDAAIQNSLQIED
-303 AVQQSINTSVKN
+303 QKTT
-315 IAIKPGE
+315 IKPGE

-327 FKRKN
+327 FKRKKAT
-332 VIKGELITDKVN
+332 KGKLIVGKVN

-363 TKDDGSIEYST
+363 VKDDGSIEYST
-374 DSKDT
+374 DSKDP

-423 YYVRTFWQSKE
+423 YYVRTFWESKE

-446 LSSRQLEERLVEEI
+446 LNSRQLEERLVEEI

-476 SIIQQFW
+476 SIVQQFW
-483 NSFKNLLNRLIL
+483 SSFKNLLNRLIL
-495 GKMTESKK
+495 GKMSESKK

-571 KDTIKIQT
+571 KDTIKIQS

-670 FQSLGKYG
+670 FQSLGQYG
-678 NSGITEFKNGS
+678 DSGISEFKNGS
-689 TLYQTFQEAKRDLD
+689 TLQQAFQEAKRDLN

-754 NAFEKYVGIASSSKS
+754 NAFEKYVGISSSSKS
-769 QLIRIVDNMIQSIK
+769 QLIRIVDNMIQSVK

-825 TGYWVRPINYGQYY
+825 TGYWVRPINYGQFY
-839 KEKKQFVIDL
+839 KEKKQFMINL
-849 AKKFGLNPDLKTG
+849 AKKFGLNPDPKTG
-862 RVDLSNVDTKI
+862 RVDLSSVDTKT

-904 LSDDTMRTMGAIQR
+904 LSDDTMRVMGAIQR

-930 DGYFMPY
+930 DGYFMPH
-937 RLGRSDRDLLER
+937 RLGSSDRDLLER

-991 NYINGKIKYKP
+991 NYINGKLKYKP
-1002 NIEKYNAGLKKLQDQ
+1002 NAEKYSAGLKKLKD
-1017 LQNASSSSEKL
+1017 LQAKGSPSEKV
-1028 KIQQRIKSYVYYN
+1028 KIERWIQSYLHFN
-1041 SKWQYTEDFQNL
+1041 SKLQYTEDFQNL
-1053 LNECHS
+1053 LNQCHS
-1059 GEQDKRLAILQERR
+1059 GEQDKRLAILQERK

-1083 NDALASPD
+1083 NNALASPD
-1091 LQNLTIEDLK
+1091 LQNLTIEDLRK
-1101 QIQYLDEQISRRKL
+1101 IRDIDIQISERRVK
-1115 IIENNYETLKSKEE
+1115 IENDYESLKSKEE
-1129 NGTLTPAERKYL
+1129 SGTLTPAERKYL
-1141 DKLEKSKEEPSCDFN
+1141 DRLEKSKEEPSCDFN
-1156 DIAAMD
+1156 DIAVMD
-1162 EVKVR
+1162 DVRVR
-1167 GTETTMYDWW
+1167 GTETKMYDWW
-1177 ENKLKNEGWSQ
+1177 ENKLKNEGWDQ
-1188 QQITDL
+1188 QKITDL
-1194 LWYTDR
+1194 LWYSDEKSGQAR
-1200 KTGESRVLSCFFRMV
+1200 ILSCFFRMV

-1220 NSEDELTLPNG
+1220 NSKDELTLPNG
-1231 RKIKVLKRVPGNAY
+1231 RKIKVIEYVPGNAY

-1272 GVYNGKAFSYEN
+1272 GIYNGRSFSYEN
-1284 KQYSKLTEE
+1284 QQYNKLTEE

-1320 KSYRM
+1320 RSYRM

-1391 IKTLDDPEHISTD
+1391 VKTLDDPEHISTD
-1404 VIGSVMSYWMMA
+1404 IIGSVMSYWMMA

-1424 LVPDLELI
+1424 LTPDLELL

-1454 YMYDKHT
+1454 YMYDKRT

-1498 FTIMKGFVDASKTVG
+1498 FTIMKGFLDASKTVG
-1513 IEALTGKYITVKD
+1513 IEAITGKYITAKD
-1526 IAYAHSYIARSLGT
+1526 MAYAHSYIARSLGT
-1540 IASSVGK
+1540 IAASIGK

-1558 QYNDCT
+1558 QYNGCT

-1584 DNLLMGGYTVT
+1584 DNLLMGGYTIT

-1628 YNAEYKVTG
+1628 HNAEYKVVG

-1659 QAGMKNYEN
+1659 QAGMKNYED
-1668 AKITLHDAYIEENS
+1668 AKITLHDAYVEENS
-1682 NFVIRDEFKDKVT
+1682 NFVVRDEFKDKVT

-1700 IVSNAIKERSAVANG
+1700 IVSNTITERSAIANG

-1744 LGFDRFK
+1744 LGYDRFK

-1772 KYKRNNGEMSDEQF
+1772 KYKRNNGEMSEEEF

-1827 QLAKHLITFDFDAIK
+1827 QLAKHLITFDFSAIK
-1842 NNKGRRSKTY
+1842 NDKGRRSKTY

-1889 DDVVQYAT
+1889 DDIVQYAT

-1940 GNVVGQLAYLGLTTI
+1940 GNIVGQLAYLGLTTI
-1955 SDEDDASYYED
+1955 QDEDDASYYED

-2003 VSGLKGKYKF
+2003 VSGLRGKYKF

-2020 NSTLYKIN
+2020 NSTLYRIN
-2028 KAFNGGDKKSSKS
+2028 KALSGDNKKSSKS
-2041 NSNPWLNEDYEPS
+2041 NSNPWLNDDYEPS

-2061 DPSDKFDE
+2061 DPSDRFDE

>member
-9 YQKELKQL
+9 YQNELKQL

-69 TFTPQFTDQFGDWYN
+69 IFTPQFTEKFGNWYN
-84 DNINKNNKIIK
+84 
-95 NATVIWGHPGTGK
+95 
-108 TWLFKQGR
+108 
-116 KDIID
+116 
-121 FDSEYKSKLG
+121 
-131 NLEQREKLKKE
+131 
-142 IGKQEYNKKLDQLFD
+142 
-157 QAKQEARETGKKL
+157 QAVE
-170 LVSDMHFL
+170 
-178 RDRADDLDAIT
+178 
-189 NISDKEFIQRSHQR
+189 
-203 GEHDEADKMDWK
+203 
-215 KSINKAML
+215 
-223 NAPKDKVINTTGYI
+223 NT
-237 SNLLDD
+237 
-243 SKINKI
+243 
-249 DENGEPK
+249 DENGEP
-256 IEYVEKLYNEYNDDN
+256 EVQFVEKFYNKQQQK
-271 FSDSITFST
+271 DSQKSIMMSTF
-280 LGYESNLQ
+280 GIESKLDQ
-288 KMKQVMQDEGEAIDS
+288 MKESISWDEGEAIDA
-303 AVQQSINTSVKN
+303 AVQNSLQIEDQKTTIN
-315 IAIKPGE
+315 PGE
-322 SLIHF
+322 PLIHF

-332 VIKGELITDKVN
+332 INRANFINSRVN

-363 TKDDGSIEYST
+363 VKDDGSIEYST
-374 DSKDT
+374 DSKDV

-434 VQKALSIFDDKK
+434 VQKALSIFDDNK

-678 NSGITEFKNGS
+678 NSGIAEFKNDS
-689 TLYQTFQEAKRDLD
+689 TLYQAFQEAKRDLD

-769 QLIRIVDNMIQSIK
+769 QLIRIVDNMIQSVK

-839 KEKKQFVIDL
+839 KEKRQFVIDL
-849 AKKFGLNPDLKTG
+849 AKKLGLNPDSKTG
-862 RVDLSNVDTKI
+862 RVDLSNVDTKT
-873 KRDFLNGIE
+873 KRDFLNSIE

-1002 NIEKYNAGLKKLQDQ
+1002 NVEKYNAGLKKLQDQ

-1028 KIQQRIKSYVYYN
+1028 KIQKRIKSYVYYN
-1041 SKWQYTEDFQNL
+1041 SKLQYTEDFQNL

-1083 NDALASPD
+1083 NNALASPD
-1091 LQNLTIEDLK
+1091 LQNLTIEDLRK
-1101 QIQYLDEQISRRKL
+1101 IKRIDQQIARRKI
-1115 IIENNYETLKSKEE
+1115 IIENNYQALKSKEE
-1129 NGTLTPAERKYL
+1129 SGTLTPAERKYL
-1141 DKLEKSKEEPSCDFN
+1141 DKLEKSNETPSFDFN
-1156 DIAAMD
+1156 DIAQMD
-1162 EVKVR
+1162 DVKIR
-1167 GTETTMYDWW
+1167 GTETKMYDWW
-1177 ENKLKNEGWSQ
+1177 ENKLKNEGWDQ
-1188 QQITDL
+1188 QDITDL
-1194 LWYTDR
+1194 LWYND
-1200 KTGESRVLSCFFRMV
+1200 KDGYSRVLSCFFRMV

-1220 NSEDELTLPNG
+1220 NSEDELTLPDG
-1231 RKIKVLKRVPGNAY
+1231 RKIKVLERVPGNAY

-1284 KQYSKLTEE
+1284 KQYNKLTEE

-1391 IKTLDDPEHISTD
+1391 VKTLDDPEHISTD
-1404 VIGSVMSYWMMA
+1404 IIGSVMSYWMMA

-1424 LVPDLELI
+1424 LTPDLELI
-1432 HESVNNGTTT
+1432 HDSVNNGTTT

-1498 FTIMKGFVDASKTVG
+1498 FTIMKGFLDASKTVG
-1513 IEALTGKYITVKD
+1513 IEAFTGKYITVKD
-1526 IAYAHSYIARSLGT
+1526 MAYAHSYIARSLGT
-1540 IASSVGK
+1540 IAASVGK

-1558 QYNDCT
+1558 QYNGCT

-1659 QAGMKNYEN
+1659 QAGIKNYEN
-1668 AKITLHDAYIEENS
+1668 AKITLHDAYVEENS
-1682 NFVIRDEFKDKVT
+1682 NFVIRDEFKDKVS

-1700 IVSNAIKERSAVANG
+1700 IVSNTIKERSAVANG

-1772 KYKRNNGEMSDEQF
+1772 KYKRNNGEMSEEEF
-1786 ERAREYYERYDG
+1786 ERAKEYYERYDG

-1842 NNKGRRSKTY
+1842 NDKGRRSKTY

-1889 DDVVQYAT
+1889 DDIVQYAT

-1940 GNVVGQLAYLGLTTI
+1940 GNIVGQLAYLGLTTI

-2028 KAFNGGDKKSSKS
+2028 KAFSGGDKKSSKS
-2041 NSNPWLNEDYEPS
+2041 NSNPWINEDYEPS

-2061 DPSDKFDE
+2061 DPSDRFDE

>member
-9 YQKELKQL
+9 YQNELKQL

-69 TFTPQFTDQFGDWYN
+69 IFTPQFTEKFGDWYN
-84 DNINKNNKIIK
+84 
-95 NATVIWGHPGTGK
+95 
-108 TWLFKQGR
+108 
-116 KDIID
+116 
-121 FDSEYKSKLG
+121 
-131 NLEQREKLKKE
+131 
-142 IGKQEYNKKLDQLFD
+142 
-157 QAKQEARETGKKL
+157 QAVE
-170 LVSDMHFL
+170 
-178 RDRADDLDAIT
+178 
-189 NISDKEFIQRSHQR
+189 
-203 GEHDEADKMDWK
+203 
-215 KSINKAML
+215 
-223 NAPKDKVINTTGYI
+223 NT
-237 SNLLDD
+237 
-243 SKINKI
+243 
-249 DENGEPK
+249 DENGEP
-256 IEYVEKLYNEYNDDN
+256 EVQFVEKFYNKQQQK
-271 FSDSITFST
+271 DSQKSIIMSTF
-280 LGYESNLQ
+280 GIESKLDQ
-288 KMKQVMQDEGEAIDS
+288 MKESLSWDEGEAIDAAIQNS
-303 AVQQSINTSVKN
+303 LQIEDQKTTIN
-315 IAIKPGE
+315 PGE
-322 SLIHF
+322 PLIHF

-332 VIKGELITDKVN
+332 INRANFINSRVN

-374 DSKDT
+374 DSKDA

-670 FQSLGKYG
+670 FQSLGEYG

-689 TLYQTFQEAKRDLD
+689 TLYQAFQEAKRDLD

-849 AKKFGLNPDLKTG
+849 AKKLGLNPDLKTG
-862 RVDLSNVDTKI
+862 RVDLSNVDTKT
-873 KRDFLNGIE
+873 KRDFLNSIE

-937 RLGRSDRDLLER
+937 RLGKSDRDLLER

-1028 KIQQRIKSYVYYN
+1028 KIQKRIKSYVYYN
-1041 SKWQYTEDFQNL
+1041 SKLQYTEEFQNL

-1083 NDALASPD
+1083 NNALASPD

-1101 QIQYLDEQISRRKL
+1101 KIKHIDQQIARRK
-1115 IIENNYETLKSKEE
+1115 IIVENNYQALKSKEE
-1129 NGTLTPAERKYL
+1129 SGTLTPAERKYL
-1141 DKLEKSKEEPSCDFN
+1141 DKLEKSNEAPSFDFN
-1156 DIAAMD
+1156 DIAQMD
-1162 EVKVR
+1162 DVKIR
-1167 GTETTMYDWW
+1167 GTETKMYDWW
-1177 ENKLKNEGWSQ
+1177 ENKLKNEGWDQ
-1188 QQITDL
+1188 QDITNL
-1194 LWYTDR
+1194 LWYND
-1200 KTGESRVLSCFFRMV
+1200 KDGYSRVLSCFFRMV

-1220 NSEDELTLPNG
+1220 NSEDELTLPDG
-1231 RKIKVLKRVPGNAY
+1231 RKIKVLERVPGNAY

-1284 KQYSKLTEE
+1284 KQYNKLTEE

-1391 IKTLDDPEHISTD
+1391 VKTLDDPEHISTD
-1404 VIGSVMSYWMMA
+1404 IIGSVMSYWMMA

-1424 LVPDLELI
+1424 LTPDLELI

-1498 FTIMKGFVDASKTVG
+1498 FTIMKGFLDASKTVG
-1513 IEALTGKYITVKD
+1513 IEAITGKYITAKD
-1526 IAYAHSYIARSLGT
+1526 MAYAHSYIARSLGT
-1540 IASSVGK
+1540 IAASVGK

-1558 QYNDCT
+1558 QYNGCT

-1608 HHFRLVHVPI
+1608 NHFRLVHVPI

-1659 QAGMKNYEN
+1659 QAGIQNYEN
-1668 AKITLHDAYIEENS
+1668 AKITLHDAYVEENS
-1682 NFVIRDEFKDKVT
+1682 NFVIRDEFKDKVS

-1700 IVSNAIKERSAVANG
+1700 IVSNTIKERSAIANG

-1772 KYKRNNGEMSDEQF
+1772 KYKRNNGEMSEEEF
-1786 ERAREYYERYDG
+1786 ERAKEYYERYDG

-1842 NNKGRRSKTY
+1842 NDKGRRSKTY

-1889 DDVVQYAT
+1889 DDIVQYAT

-1940 GNVVGQLAYLGLTTI
+1940 GNIVGQLAYLGLTTI

-2054 FGGGSSY
+2054 FGGSSSY
-2061 DPSDKFDE
+2061 DPSDRFDE

>member
-9 YQKELKQL
+9 YQNELKQL

-69 TFTPQFTDQFGDWYN
+69 TFTPQFTEKFGDWYN
-84 DNINKNNKIIK
+84 
-95 NATVIWGHPGTGK
+95 
-108 TWLFKQGR
+108 
-116 KDIID
+116 
-121 FDSEYKSKLG
+121 
-131 NLEQREKLKKE
+131 
-142 IGKQEYNKKLDQLFD
+142 
-157 QAKQEARETGKKL
+157 QAVE
-170 LVSDMHFL
+170 
-178 RDRADDLDAIT
+178 
-189 NISDKEFIQRSHQR
+189 
-203 GEHDEADKMDWK
+203 
-215 KSINKAML
+215 
-223 NAPKDKVINTTGYI
+223 NT
-237 SNLLDD
+237 
-243 SKINKI
+243 
-249 DENGEPK
+249 DENGEP
-256 IEYVEKLYNEYNDDN
+256 EVQFVEKFYNKQQQK
-271 FSDSITFST
+271 DSQKSIMMSTF
-280 LGYESNLQ
+280 GIESKLDQ
-288 KMKQVMQDEGEAIDS
+288 LKESLSWDEGEAIDA
-303 AVQQSINTSVKN
+303 AVQNSLQIEDQKTTINPSE
-315 IAIKPGE
+315 P
-322 SLIHF
+322 LIHF

-332 VIKGELITDKVN
+332 INRANFINSRVN

-355 QHYGLKQV
+355 QHYGLKQIV
-363 TKDDGSIEYST
+363 KDDGSIEYST

-608 EKITSNVEWILD
+608 GKITSNVEWILD

-670 FQSLGKYG
+670 FQSLGEYG
-678 NSGITEFKNGS
+678 NSGITEFKNNG
-689 TLYQTFQEAKRDLD
+689 TLQQAFQEAKRDLN

-729 TIGDKDVFYQNVMH
+729 TIGDKDVFYQNIMH

-817 ETDSDGKT
+817 ETDSNGKT

-839 KEKKQFVIDL
+839 KEKRQFVIDL

-862 RVDLSNVDTKI
+862 RVDLSNVDVKT
-873 KRDFLNGIE
+873 KRDFLNSIE

-937 RLGRSDRDLLER
+937 RLGASDRNLLER

-1002 NIEKYNAGLKKLQDQ
+1002 NVEKYSAGLKKLQDQ

-1028 KIQQRIKSYVYYN
+1028 KIQKRIKSYVYYN
-1041 SKWQYTEDFQNL
+1041 SKLQYTEEFQNL

-1083 NDALASPD
+1083 NNALASPD
-1091 LQNLTIEDLK
+1091 LQNLTTEDLRK
-1101 QIQYLDEQISRRKL
+1101 IKHIDEQIARRKI
-1115 IIENNYETLKSKEE
+1115 IIENNYQALKSKEE
-1129 NGTLTPAERKYL
+1129 SGTLTPAERKYL
-1141 DKLEKSKEEPSCDFN
+1141 DKLEKSNETPSFDFN
-1156 DIAAMD
+1156 YIAQMD
-1162 EVKVR
+1162 DVKIR
-1167 GTETTMYDWW
+1167 GTETKMYDWW
-1177 ENKLKNEGWSQ
+1177 ENKLKNEGWDQ
-1188 QQITDL
+1188 QDITDL
-1194 LWYTDR
+1194 LWYND
-1200 KTGESRVLSCFFRMV
+1200 KDGYSRVLSCFFRMV

-1231 RKIKVLKRVPGNAY
+1231 KKIKVLERVPGNAY

-1272 GVYNGKAFSYEN
+1272 GVYNGKTFSYEN
-1284 KQYSKLTEE
+1284 KQYNKLTEE

-1391 IKTLDDPEHISTD
+1391 VKTLDDPEHISTD

-1424 LVPDLELI
+1424 LTPDLELI

-1498 FTIMKGFVDASKTVG
+1498 FTIMKGFLDASKTVG
-1513 IEALTGKYITVKD
+1513 IEAFTGKYITAKD
-1526 IAYAHSYIARSLGT
+1526 MAYAHSYIARSLGT
-1540 IASSVGK
+1540 IAASIGK

-1558 QYNDCT
+1558 QYNGCT

-1618 VEKVDKSKIL
+1618 VEKVDKSKLL

-1659 QAGMKNYEN
+1659 QAGIQNYEN

-1682 NFVIRDEFKDKVT
+1682 NFVVRDEFKDKVS

-1700 IVSNAIKERSAVANG
+1700 IVSNTIKERSAVANG

-1772 KYKRNNGEMSDEQF
+1772 KYKRNNGEMSDEEF

-1842 NNKGRRSKTY
+1842 NDKGRRSKTY

-1889 DDVVQYAT
+1889 DDIVQYAT

-1940 GNVVGQLAYLGLTTI
+1940 GNIVGQLAYLGLTTI

-2028 KAFNGGDKKSSKS
+2028 KAFSGVDKKSSKS

-2061 DPSDKFDE
+2061 DPSDRFDE